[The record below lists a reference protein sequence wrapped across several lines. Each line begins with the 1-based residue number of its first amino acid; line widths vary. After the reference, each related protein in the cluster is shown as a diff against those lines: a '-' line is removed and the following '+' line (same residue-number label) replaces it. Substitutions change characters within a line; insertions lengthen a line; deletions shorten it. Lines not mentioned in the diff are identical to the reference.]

1 MEAGCTIFLRW
12 YTPPCGTRFAA
23 HEHNDNAK
31 ERNTA
36 MKKRLLAGLLAT
48 SIALSISMGA
58 FPAMAATNDDF
69 VEDWEGAADF
79 TDDSYSSSEQ
89 LFDDIIFFD
98 LDEEVDDT
106 AAEVVAEED
115 ANDSSDTE
123 IDKAADSIEETE
135 PEDEVQVS
143 DAAKDRNDLENPD
156 EETES
161 DTQNPWE
168 AGPSDA
174 ETEEDV
180 PDSWEETPKIDSEL
194 EAAIASED
202 PFSYYDDNA
211 LEEEMDD
218 DIALLAAGK
227 TMAHENYAYTDVSGT
242 KYTVD
247 LYTDHT
253 ATIWELTTSSGEAE
267 CILPSTIYYTGD
279 DGVQEP
285 APYTVTELSL
295 SYYSGVTSDNNNY
308 TSLVLPD
315 TLTDIRRSLS
325 GFKNVTE
332 ITIPGSVK
340 VFNATLQNMMELK
353 TLTFDEGVEEIASGS
368 VVSGCTK
375 LETIHLP
382 SSLQKLSGTGTFS
395 GASALTDIT
404 LPEGIAITEGSTFSK
419 CTSLKSIELPASITT
434 IPRSMFAG
442 CSALERV
449 TAKGTITAI
458 GNGAFG
464 SVTDWN
470 GHETADT
477 ALTEIPDLS
486 QVTSIGDR
494 AFYGCSAL
502 TTVDLHN
509 VTTMEYGAFQGC
521 KELSGEIDLSKLEVI
536 PGNAFCYD
544 SKITSVITCPTLK
557 SIGDWAFI
565 WAGIS
570 TISLPETLNSIG
582 EYTFFLASLS
592 GTVALPDSLTKLG
605 ANAFNGCEEI
615 EAIQIGSGLTDI
627 PSNAF
632 DGCRKLTTI
641 TVNNRQ
647 EDVKI
652 PKIDRV
658 TVTYTIPSLTA
669 DDDKVSTATDALSLQ
684 DAVKQAA
691 TNGTPVTIEK
701 DIRLDEPVTI
711 TAEQKVEITATENH
725 NIFGNKD
732 QNLANLFVVEA
743 GGELSLTGALTLGGW
758 NNTGSILVNHG
769 KTTIN
774 GNVVIEKSTLEGNNI
789 GVIEDKG
796 SSAKLILENGTIQNH
811 KIRGAHSASIRV
823 TEGASFTMNG
833 GTIRDNIANT
843 SSSDS
848 SSPAVLLLGAST
860 FTMNE
865 GSICNNSGQ
874 CGTAVYLTASNDAKA
889 RFTMNGGTL
898 SNNESHS
905 YTSDSTPTGAVFV
918 KYSAEFVLNNGTI
931 TGNCAY
937 GGAGGGVAVMDELP
951 TKEHGTAFTMYSGTI
966 SNNTA
971 SGYRCSGGGI
981 YSCSNRVSLLGG
993 RIENN
998 SAYDG
1003 GGVYSEGNTQIYTTL
1018 HIQNAL
1024 ITGNTA
1030 DQGGGL
1036 WFCPTGDAK
1045 LYMQNGAVIYGNTA
1059 ASAGDDFASPEVA
1072 TGAGG
1077 NGGVTLPDYFP
1088 NGKVIQWF
1096 SDGFLYAPPGNLG
1109 TSGQGTRYNA
1119 VEYAKRVTGVQ
1130 NEKKGLALKSVVS
1143 DGVSIPAVGSLIITG
1158 NQASHGGGGIGANG
1172 GVVIGEATSLSNSI
1186 SVKKVWD
1193 NPGYE
1198 DTQPSG
1204 VTIHLKERDT
1214 GDVVSTAE
1222 LTSENG
1228 WQYTFTDLP
1237 LSPNHY
1243 TVTEQPLEGYKATY
1257 YQDADG
1263 NFIITN
1269 TYLTTPTPDVPAVTI
1284 SVPVEKKWV
1293 NDYKW
1298 ERPASIHVS
1307 LWNGDAKVKE
1317 ADLTADMGWTYIFED
1332 LPESSYSVTE
1342 DAVPGYETLIERSDA
1357 GGFIITNTYERPLD
1371 PEPIEPIP
1379 PVDPPQEEIVT
1390 PPIVPETTGNE
1401 PSPPSTEETTSVPPT
1416 EPTEESTEERSA
1428 ESDPEESPIKETQE
1442 TPSVSAKPPKLI
1454 QTGQTWW
1461 PVFLLMFAGVG
1472 LLVFGFYKRSK
1483 ENIDHE

>member
-1 MEAGCTIFLRW
+1 
-12 YTPPCGTRFAA
+12 
-23 HEHNDNAK
+23 
-31 ERNTA
+31 
-36 MKKRLLAGLLAT
+36 
-48 SIALSISMGA
+48 
-58 FPAMAATNDDF
+58 MAATNDDF
-69 VEDWEGAADF
+69 VEDREDIADY
-79 TDDSYSSSEQ
+79 TDDSYSSGYSSSEQ

-106 AAEVVAEED
+106 AAEVIAEED

-123 IDKAADSIEETE
+123 IDRAADSIEETE
-135 PEDEVQVS
+135 PEDEVQNT
-143 DAAKDRNDLENPD
+143 DAAEDRNDREYPD
-156 EETES
+156 EETKS
-161 DTQNPWE
+161 GTNPGE

-174 ETEEDV
+174 ETEKDV

-202 PFSYYDDNA
+202 PFSYYDDDA
-211 LEEEMDD
+211 SEEEMDD
-218 DIALLAAGK
+218 DIALLATGK
-227 TMAHENYAYTDVSGT
+227 TMAHEDYAYTDVSSGT
-242 KYTVD
+242 EYMVD

-253 ATIWELTTSSGEAE
+253 AKIWKLTTSSGEAE
-267 CILPSTIYYTGD
+267 CILPSTIYYTD
-279 DGVQEP
+279 ADGVPEP
-285 APYTVTELSL
+285 NPYTVTELRFSPYGN
-295 SYYSGVTSDNNNY
+295 SVTSVNNNY
-308 TSLVLPD
+308 TALVLPD
-315 TLTDIRRSLS
+315 TLTDIGGSLS

-340 VFNATLQNMMELK
+340 VFNATLQYMKQLR
-353 TLTFDEGVEEIASGS
+353 TLTFEEGVEEIASGS
-368 VVSGCTK
+368 VVSGCKSLT
-375 LETIHLP
+375 TIHLP

-404 LPEGIAITEGSTFSK
+404 LPEGIAITEGSTFSE
-419 CTSLKSIELPASITT
+419 CTSLESIELPASITT
-434 IPRSMFAG
+434 IPSYMFAG

-458 GNGAFG
+458 GNSAFK
-464 SVTDWN
+464 S
-470 GHETADT
+470 DT

-502 TTVDLHN
+502 ETVDLHS
-509 VTTMEYGAFQGC
+509 VTTMEYAAFQGC
-521 KELSGEIDLSKLEVI
+521 DALSGEIDLSNLEVI
-536 PGNAFCYD
+536 PGHAFCYD
-544 SKITSVITCPTLK
+544 PNITSVVTCPTLR

-582 EYTFFLASLS
+582 TYTFYKASLS
-592 GTVALPDSLTKLG
+592 GTVALPDSLTQLG
-605 ANAFNGCEEI
+605 ASAFSGCEKV
-615 EAIQIGSGLTDI
+615 EAIQIGSELTDI
-627 PSNAF
+627 PKDAF
-632 DGCRKLTTI
+632 DGCKPKTI
-641 TVNNRQ
+641 TVNNRR
-647 EDVKI
+647 EDVHI
-652 PKIDRV
+652 PEIDGV

-669 DDDKVSTATDALSLQ
+669 DNDKVSNAEGALSLQ
-684 DAVKQAA
+684 QAVNQA
-691 TNGTPVTIEK
+691 NGTPVTIEK
-701 DIRLDEPVTI
+701 DIRLDEPVRI
-711 TAEQKVEITATENH
+711 AAGQRVEITANENC

-732 QNLANLFVVEA
+732 ENLANLFVVEE

-769 KTTIN
+769 KTTID
-774 GNVVIEKSTLEGNNI
+774 GNVVIEKSTLEGDSM
-789 GVIEDKG
+789 GVIEDNG
-796 SSAKLILENGTIQNH
+796 SSAELILENGTIQNH

-823 TEGASFTMNG
+823 TKGASFTMNG
-833 GTIRDNIANT
+833 GTIQDNIANT
-843 SSSDS
+843 PSSDS

-860 FTMNE
+860 FTMNR

-874 CGTAVYLTASNDAKA
+874 CGTAVYLTASSNAAKA

-905 YTSDSTPTGAVFV
+905 YTPYSTPTGAVFV
-918 KYSAEFVLNNGTI
+918 KYSAEFVLNEGTI

-951 TKEHGTAFTMYSGTI
+951 TEEHGTAFTMNGGTI

-981 YSCSNRVSLLGG
+981 YSCSNYVSLLGG

-1003 GGVYSEGNTQIYTTL
+1003 GGVYSEGNTDIYTTL
-1018 HIQNAL
+1018 HIENAL

-1045 LYMQNGAVIYGNTA
+1045 LYMQDGAVIYGNTA

-1096 SDGFLYAPPGNLG
+1096 SDGFLYAPAGNRG
-1109 TSGQGTRYNA
+1109 TSGQGTRYNT

-1143 DGVSIPAVGSLIITG
+1143 DGVSIPATGSLIITG

-1172 GVVIGEATSLSNSI
+1172 GVVIGEATSLSYSI

-1214 GDVVSTAE
+1214 GDIVSTAE
-1222 LTSENG
+1222 LTGENG
-1228 WQYTFTDLP
+1228 WQHTFTDLP
-1237 LSPNHY
+1237 LSPDHY

-1298 ERPASIHVS
+1298 KRPASIHVS

-1332 LPESSYSVTE
+1332 LPEGTYSVTE

-1357 GGFIITNTYERPLD
+1357 GGFIITNTYERPLY
-1371 PEPIEPIP
+1371 PEPIEPIDPIP

-1390 PPIVPETTGNE
+1390 PPIVPGTTGNE
-1401 PSPPSTEETTSVPPT
+1401 PNPPSTEETTSVPPT
-1416 EPTEESTEERSA
+1416 EPTEESTEESTEERSA

-1442 TPSVSAKPPKLI
+1442 TSSVSAKPPKLI

-1461 PVFLLMFAGVG
+1461 PVFLLMFAGAG

>member
-1 MEAGCTIFLRW
+1 
-12 YTPPCGTRFAA
+12 
-23 HEHNDNAK
+23 
-31 ERNTA
+31 

-69 VEDWEGAADF
+69 VEDREDIADF
-79 TDDSYSSSEQ
+79 TDDSYSSGYSSSEQ

-106 AAEVVAEED
+106 AAEVIAEED

-123 IDKAADSIEETE
+123 IDRAADSIEETE
-135 PEDEVQVS
+135 PEDEVQNT
-143 DAAKDRNDLENPD
+143 DAAEDRNDREYPD
-156 EETES
+156 EETKS
-161 DTQNPWE
+161 GTNPGE

-202 PFSYYDDNA
+202 PFSYYDDDA
-211 LEEEMDD
+211 SEEEMDD

-227 TMAHENYAYTDVSGT
+227 TMAHEDYAYTDVSSGT
-242 KYTVD
+242 EYMVD

-253 ATIWELTTSSGEAE
+253 AKIWKLTTSSGGAE
-267 CILPSTIYYTGD
+267 CILPSTIYYTD
-279 DGVQEP
+279 DDDVPEP
-285 APYTVTELSL
+285 TPYTVTELRFSPYGN
-295 SYYSGVTSDNNNY
+295 SVTSVNNNY
-308 TSLVLPD
+308 TALVLPD
-315 TLTDIRRSLS
+315 TLTDIGGSLS

-340 VFNATLQNMMELK
+340 VFNATLQYMKQLR
-353 TLTFDEGVEEIASGS
+353 TLTFEEGVEEIASGS
-368 VVSGCTK
+368 VVSGCKSLT
-375 LETIHLP
+375 TIHLP

-404 LPEGIAITEGSTFSK
+404 LPEGIAITEGSTFSE
-419 CTSLKSIELPASITT
+419 CTSLKSITLPASITT
-434 IPRSMFAG
+434 IPSYMFAG

-458 GNGAFG
+458 GNSAFK
-464 SVTDWN
+464 S
-470 GHETADT
+470 DT

-502 TTVDLHN
+502 KTVDLHS

-521 KELSGEIDLSKLEVI
+521 DALSGEIDLSNLEEI
-536 PGNAFCYD
+536 PGHAFCYD
-544 SKITSVITCPTLK
+544 PNITSVITCPTLR

-565 WAGIS
+565 WADIS
-570 TISLPETLNSIG
+570 TISLPETLKSIG
-582 EYTFFLASLS
+582 TYTFYKASLS
-592 GTVALPDSLTKLG
+592 GTVALPDSLTQLG
-605 ANAFNGCEEI
+605 ASAFSGCEKV

-627 PSNAF
+627 PKDAF
-632 DGCRKLTTI
+632 DGCKPKTI
-641 TVNNRQ
+641 TVNNRR
-647 EDVKI
+647 EDVHI
-652 PKIDRV
+652 PEIDGV

-669 DDDKVSTATDALSLQ
+669 DNDKVSNAEGALSLQ
-684 DAVKQAA
+684 EAVDQA
-691 TNGTPVTIEK
+691 NGTPVTIEK
-701 DIRLDEPVTI
+701 DIRLDEPVRI
-711 TAEQKVEITATENH
+711 AAEQRVEITANTNC

-732 QNLANLFVVEA
+732 KDLTNLFVVEP

-769 KTTIN
+769 KTTID
-774 GNVVIEKSTLEGNNI
+774 GNVVIEKSTLEGNDV
-789 GVIEDKG
+789 GVIEDNG
-796 SSAKLILENGTIQNH
+796 SSAELILENGTIQNH
-811 KIRGAHSASIRV
+811 KIRGARSASIRV

-833 GTIRDNIANT
+833 GTIQANIANT

-860 FTMNE
+860 FTMNG

-874 CGTAVYLTASNDAKA
+874 CGTAVYLTASSNAAKA
-889 RFTMNGGTL
+889 RFTMNGGSL
-898 SNNESHS
+898 SNNESRS
-905 YTSDSTPTGAVFV
+905 YTPNSTPTGAVFV
-918 KYSAEFVLNNGTI
+918 KYSAEFVLNDGTI
-931 TGNCAY
+931 TGNCAHD
-937 GGAGGGVAVMDELP
+937 GAGGGVAVMDELP
-951 TKEHGTAFTMYSGTI
+951 TEEHGTAFTMNGGTI

-981 YSCSNRVSLLGG
+981 YSCSNYVSLLGG

-1003 GGVYSEGNTQIYTTL
+1003 GGVYSEGNTEIYTTL
-1018 HIQNAL
+1018 HIENAL

-1045 LYMQNGAVIYGNTA
+1045 LYMQDGAVIYGNTA

-1096 SDGFLYAPPGNLG
+1096 SDGFLYAPPGNRG
-1109 TSGQGTRYNA
+1109 TSGQGTRYNT

-1143 DGVSIPAVGSLIITG
+1143 DGVSIPATGSLIITG

-1172 GVVIGEATSLSNSI
+1172 GVVIGEATSLSYSI
-1186 SVKKVWD
+1186 SVKKAWD

-1198 DTQPSG
+1198 DTQPSS

-1214 GDVVSTAE
+1214 GDIVSTAE
-1222 LTSENG
+1222 LTGENG

-1269 TYLTTPTPDVPAVTI
+1269 THLTTPTPMPDVPAVTI

-1332 LPESSYSVTE
+1332 LPEGTYSVTE

-1357 GGFIITNTYERPLD
+1357 GGFIITNTYERPLY
-1371 PEPIEPIP
+1371 PEPIEPIDPIP

-1390 PPIVPETTGNE
+1390 PPIVPGTTGNE
-1401 PSPPSTEETTSVPPT
+1401 PNPPSTEETTSVPPT
-1416 EPTEESTEERSA
+1416 EPTEESTDESTEERSA

-1461 PVFLLMFAGVG
+1461 PVFLLMFAGAG

>member
-1 MEAGCTIFLRW
+1 
-12 YTPPCGTRFAA
+12 
-23 HEHNDNAK
+23 
-31 ERNTA
+31 

-69 VEDWEGAADF
+69 VEDREDIADY
-79 TDDSYSSSEQ
+79 TDDSYSSGYSSSEQ

-106 AAEVVAEED
+106 AAEVIAEED

-123 IDKAADSIEETE
+123 IDRAADSIEETE
-135 PEDEVQVS
+135 PEDEVQNT
-143 DAAKDRNDLENPD
+143 DAAEDRNDREDSD
-156 EETES
+156 EETKS
-161 DTQNPWE
+161 GTNPGE
-168 AGPSDA
+168 TGPSDA

-202 PFSYYDDNA
+202 PFSYYDDDA
-211 LEEEMDD
+211 SEEEMDD

-227 TMAHENYAYTDVSGT
+227 TMAHEDYAYTDVSSGT
-242 KYTVD
+242 EYMVD

-253 ATIWELTTSSGEAE
+253 AKIWKLITSSGGAE
-267 CILPSTIYYTGD
+267 CILPSTIYYTD
-279 DGVQEP
+279 DDDVPEP
-285 APYTVTELSL
+285 TPYTVTELRFSPYGN
-295 SYYSGVTSDNNNY
+295 SVTSVNNNY
-308 TSLVLPD
+308 TALVLPD
-315 TLTDIRRSLS
+315 TLTDIGGSLS

-340 VFNATLQNMMELK
+340 VFNATLQYMKQLR
-353 TLTFDEGVEEIASGS
+353 TLTFEEGVEEIASGS
-368 VVSGCTK
+368 VVSGCKNLT
-375 LETIHLP
+375 TIHLP

-404 LPEGIAITEGSTFSK
+404 LPEGIAITEGSTFSE

-434 IPRSMFAG
+434 IPSYMFAG

-458 GNGAFG
+458 GNSAFK
-464 SVTDWN
+464 S
-470 GHETADT
+470 DT

-502 TTVDLHN
+502 KTVDLHS

-521 KELSGEIDLSKLEVI
+521 DALSGEIDLSNLEEI

-544 SKITSVITCPTLK
+544 PNITSVITCPTLR

-565 WAGIS
+565 WADIS
-570 TISLPETLNSIG
+570 TISLPETLKSIG
-582 EYTFFLASLS
+582 TYTFYKASLR
-592 GTVALPDSLTKLG
+592 GTVALPDSLTQLG
-605 ANAFNGCEEI
+605 ASAFSGCEKV

-627 PSNAF
+627 PKDAF
-632 DGCRKLTTI
+632 DGCTNLKTI
-641 TVNNRQ
+641 TVNNRR
-647 EDVKI
+647 EDVTI
-652 PKIDRV
+652 PEIDGV

-669 DDDKVSTATDALSLQ
+669 DNDKVSNAEGALSLQ
-684 DAVKQAA
+684 EAVDQA
-691 TNGTPVTIEK
+691 NGTPVTIEK
-701 DIRLDEPVTI
+701 DIRLDEPVRI
-711 TAEQKVEITATENH
+711 AAGQRVEITANANENY
-725 NIFGNKD
+725 NLFGNKD
-732 QNLANLFVVEA
+732 EKPTNLFVVEE

-769 KTTIN
+769 KTTID
-774 GNVVIEKSTLEGNNI
+774 GNVVIEKSTLEGDSM
-789 GVIEDKG
+789 GVIEDNG
-796 SSAKLILENGTIQNH
+796 SSAELILENGTIQNH
-811 KIRGAHSASIRV
+811 KIRGALSASIRV

-833 GTIRDNIANT
+833 GTIQDNIANT

-860 FTMNE
+860 FTMNR

-874 CGTAVYLTASNDAKA
+874 CGTAVYLTASSNAAKA

-898 SNNESHS
+898 SNNESRS
-905 YTSDSTPTGAVFV
+905 YTPNSTPTGAVFV

-931 TGNCAY
+931 TGNCAH

-951 TKEHGTAFTMYSGTI
+951 TEEHGTAFTMNGGTI

-981 YSCSNRVSLLGG
+981 YSCSNYVSLLGG

-1003 GGVYSEGNTQIYTTL
+1003 GGIYSEGNTEIYTTL

-1045 LYMQNGAVIYGNTA
+1045 LYMQDGAVIYGNTA

-1096 SDGFLYAPPGNLG
+1096 SDGFLYAPAGNRG
-1109 TSGQGTRYNA
+1109 TSGQGTRYNT

-1143 DGVSIPAVGSLIITG
+1143 DGVSIPATGSLIITG

-1172 GVVIGEATSLSNSI
+1172 GVVIGEATSLSYSI
-1186 SVKKVWD
+1186 SVKKAWD

-1214 GDVVSTAE
+1214 GDIVSTAE
-1222 LTSENG
+1222 LTGENG
-1228 WQYTFTDLP
+1228 WQHTFTDLP
-1237 LSPNHY
+1237 LSPDHY

-1332 LPESSYSVTE
+1332 LPEGTYSVTE

-1357 GGFIITNTYERPLD
+1357 GGFIITNTYERPLY
-1371 PEPIEPIP
+1371 PEPIEPIDPIP

-1390 PPIVPETTGNE
+1390 PPIVPGTTGNE
-1401 PSPPSTEETTSVPPT
+1401 PNPPSTEETTSVPPT
-1416 EPTEESTEERSA
+1416 EPTEESTEESTEERSA

-1461 PVFLLMFAGVG
+1461 PVFLLMFAGAG
-1472 LLVFGFYKRSK
+1472 LLVFGLYKRSK

>member
-1 MEAGCTIFLRW
+1 
-12 YTPPCGTRFAA
+12 
-23 HEHNDNAK
+23 
-31 ERNTA
+31 

-69 VEDWEGAADF
+69 VEDREDIADY
-79 TDDSYSSSEQ
+79 TDDSYSSGYSSSEQ

-106 AAEVVAEED
+106 AAEVIAEED

-123 IDKAADSIEETE
+123 IDRAADSIEETE
-135 PEDEVQVS
+135 PEDEVQNT
-143 DAAKDRNDLENPD
+143 DAAEDRNDREDSD
-156 EETES
+156 EETKS
-161 DTQNPWE
+161 GTNPGE

-202 PFSYYDDNA
+202 PFSYYDDDA
-211 LEEEMDD
+211 SEEEMDD

-227 TMAHENYAYTDVSGT
+227 TMAHKDYAYTDVSSGT
-242 KYTVD
+242 EYMVD

-253 ATIWELTTSSGEAE
+253 AKIWQLITSSGGAE

-285 APYTVTELSL
+285 DPYTVTELSL
-295 SYYSGVTSDNNNY
+295 SYWSGVTSDNNNY
-308 TSLVLPD
+308 TALVLPD
-315 TLTDIRRSLS
+315 TLTDIGGSLS

-340 VFNATLQNMMELK
+340 VFKANLQNMKQLK
-353 TLTFDEGVEEIASGS
+353 TLTFEEGVEEIASGS
-368 VVSGCTK
+368 VVSGCKSLT
-375 LETIHLP
+375 TIHLP

-404 LPEGIAITEGSTFSK
+404 LPEGIAITEGSTFSE
-419 CTSLKSIELPASITT
+419 CTSLESIELPASITT
-434 IPRSMFAG
+434 IPSYMFAG

-464 SVTDWN
+464 SVTDWKDQ
-470 GHETADT
+470 EIADT
-477 ALTEIPDLS
+477 VLTEIPDLS

-502 TTVDLHN
+502 ETVDLHS
-509 VTTMEYGAFQGC
+509 VTTMGYGAFQGC
-521 KELSGEIDLSKLEVI
+521 DALSGEIDLSNLEVI
-536 PGNAFCYD
+536 PGHAFCYD
-544 SKITSVITCPTLK
+544 PNITSVITCPTLR

-565 WAGIS
+565 WADIS

-582 EYTFFLASLS
+582 TYTFYKASLS
-592 GTVALPDSLTKLG
+592 GTVALPDSLTQLG
-605 ANAFNGCEEI
+605 ASAFSGCEEVN
-615 EAIQIGSGLTDI
+615 AIQIGSGLKDI
-627 PSNAF
+627 PANAF
-632 DGCRKLTTI
+632 AGCTNLKTI
-641 TVNNRQ
+641 TVNNRR
-647 EDVKI
+647 EDVTI
-652 PKIDRV
+652 PKIDGV
-658 TVTYTIPSLTA
+658 TVTYTIPSLEAT
-669 DDDKVSTATDALSLQ
+669 DDKVSNAEGALSLQ
-684 DAVKQAA
+684 QAVDQA
-691 TNGTPVTIEK
+691 NGPVTIEIEK
-701 DIRLDEPVTI
+701 NICLNAPVTI
-711 TAEQKVEITATENH
+711 AKGKQVEITANANENY
-725 NIFGNKD
+725 NLFGNKD
-732 QNLANLFVVEA
+732 EKPTNLFVVEE

-769 KTTIN
+769 KTTID
-774 GNVVIEKSTLEGNNI
+774 GNVVIEKSTLEGDSM
-789 GVIEDKG
+789 GVIEDNG
-796 SSAKLILENGTIQNH
+796 SSAELILENGTIQNH
-811 KIRGAHSASIRV
+811 KIRGALSASIRV

-833 GTIRDNIANT
+833 GTIQDNIANT

-860 FTMNE
+860 FTMNG

-874 CGTAVYLTASNDAKA
+874 CGTAVYLTASSNAAKA

-898 SNNESHS
+898 SNNESRS
-905 YTSDSTPTGAVFV
+905 YTPYSTPTGAVFV

-931 TGNCAY
+931 TGNCAH

-951 TKEHGTAFTMYSGTI
+951 TEEHGTAFTMNGGTI

-981 YSCSNRVSLLGG
+981 YSCSNYVSLLGG

-1003 GGVYSEGNTQIYTTL
+1003 GGVYSEGNTEIYTTL

-1059 ASAGDDFASPEVA
+1059 TSAGDDFASPEVA

-1096 SDGFLYAPPGNLG
+1096 SDGFLYAPAGNRG
-1109 TSGQGTRYNA
+1109 TSGQGTRYNT

-1143 DGVSIPAVGSLIITG
+1143 DGVSIPATGSLIITG

-1172 GVVIGEATSLSNSI
+1172 GVVIGEETSLSYSI

-1214 GDVVSTAE
+1214 GDIVSTAE
-1222 LTSENG
+1222 LTGENG

-1237 LSPNHY
+1237 LSPDHY

-1332 LPESSYSVTE
+1332 LPEGTYSVTE

-1357 GGFIITNTYERPLD
+1357 GGFIITNTYKRLLY
-1371 PEPIEPIP
+1371 PEPIEPIDPIP

-1390 PPIVPETTGNE
+1390 PPIVPGTTGNE
-1401 PSPPSTEETTSVPPT
+1401 PTPPSTEETTSAPPT
-1416 EPTEESTEERSA
+1416 EPTEESTEESAEERSA

-1442 TPSVSAKPPKLI
+1442 TSSVSAKPPKLI

-1461 PVFLLMFAGVG
+1461 PVFLLMFAGAG

>member
-1 MEAGCTIFLRW
+1 
-12 YTPPCGTRFAA
+12 
-23 HEHNDNAK
+23 
-31 ERNTA
+31 

-69 VEDWEGAADF
+69 VEDREDIADF
-79 TDDSYSSSEQ
+79 TDDSYSSGYSSSEQ

-98 LDEEVDDT
+98 LDEEVDNT
-106 AAEVVAEED
+106 AAEVIAEED

-123 IDKAADSIEETE
+123 IDRAADSIEETE
-135 PEDEVQVS
+135 PEDEVQDT
-143 DAAKDRNDLENPD
+143 DAAEDRNDREDSD
-156 EETES
+156 EETKS
-161 DTQNPWE
+161 GTQNPEE

-202 PFSYYDDNA
+202 PFSYYDDDA
-211 LEEEMDD
+211 SEEEMDD

-227 TMAHENYAYTDVSGT
+227 TMAHEDYAYTDVSSGT
-242 KYTVD
+242 EYMVD

-253 ATIWELTTSSGEAE
+253 AKIWKLTTSSGEAE
-267 CILPSTIYYTGD
+267 CILPSTIYYTD
-279 DGVQEP
+279 ADGVPEP
-285 APYTVTELSL
+285 TPYTVTELRL
-295 SYYSGVTSDNNNY
+295 SYWSGVTSDNNNY
-308 TSLVLPD
+308 TALVLPD
-315 TLTDIRRSLS
+315 TLTDIGGSLS

-340 VFNATLQNMMELK
+340 VFNATLQNMKELK
-353 TLTFDEGVEEIASGS
+353 TLTFEEGVEEIASGS
-368 VVSGCTK
+368 VVSGCKSLT
-375 LETIHLP
+375 TIHLP
-382 SSLQKLSGTGTFS
+382 SSLQKLARPATVT
-395 GASALTDIT
+395 GASARPDIT
-404 LPEGIAITEGSTFSK
+404 LPEGIAITEGSTFSE
-419 CTSLKSIELPASITT
+419 CTSLESIELPASITT
-434 IPRSMFAG
+434 IPSSMFAG

-458 GNGAFG
+458 GNSAFK
-464 SVTDWN
+464 S
-470 GHETADT
+470 DT

-502 TTVDLHN
+502 ETVDLHS
-509 VTTMEYGAFQGC
+509 VTTMGYGAFQGC
-521 KELSGEIDLSKLEVI
+521 DALSGEIDLSNLEVI
-536 PGNAFCYD
+536 PGHAFCYD
-544 SKITSVITCPTLK
+544 PNITSVITCPTLR

-565 WAGIS
+565 WADIS

-582 EYTFFLASLS
+582 TYTFYKASLS
-592 GTVALPDSLTKLG
+592 GTVALPDSLTQLG
-605 ANAFNGCEEI
+605 ASAFSGCEEVN
-615 EAIQIGSGLTDI
+615 AIQIGSGLKDI
-627 PSNAF
+627 PANAF
-632 DGCRKLTTI
+632 AGCTNLKTI
-641 TVNNRQ
+641 TVNNRR
-647 EDVKI
+647 EDVTI
-652 PKIDRV
+652 PKIDGV

-669 DDDKVSTATDALSLQ
+669 DNDKVSNAEGALSLQ
-684 DAVKQAA
+684 EAVDQA
-691 TNGTPVTIEK
+691 NGTPVTIEK
-701 DIRLDEPVTI
+701 DIRLDEPVRI
-711 TAEQKVEITATENH
+711 AAGQRVEITANANENY
-725 NIFGNKD
+725 NLFGNKD
-732 QNLANLFVVEA
+732 EKPTNLFVVEE

-769 KTTIN
+769 KTTID
-774 GNVVIEKSTLEGNNI
+774 GNVVIEKSTLEGDSM
-789 GVIEDKG
+789 GVIEDNG
-796 SSAKLILENGTIQNH
+796 SSAELILENGTIQNH
-811 KIRGAHSASIRV
+811 KIRGALSASIRV

-833 GTIRDNIANT
+833 GTIQDNIANT

-860 FTMNE
+860 FTMNG

-874 CGTAVYLTASNDAKA
+874 CGTAVYLTASSNAAKA
-889 RFTMNGGTL
+889 RFTMNSGTL
-898 SNNESHS
+898 SNNESRS
-905 YTSDSTPTGAVFV
+905 YTPKSTPTGAVFV

-951 TKEHGTAFTMYSGTI
+951 TEEHGTAFTMNGGTI

-981 YSCSNRVSLLGG
+981 YSCSNYVSLLGG

-1003 GGVYSEGNTQIYTTL
+1003 GGVYSEGNTDIYTTL
-1018 HIQNAL
+1018 HIENAL

-1045 LYMQNGAVIYGNTA
+1045 LYMQDGAVIYGNTA

-1096 SDGFLYAPPGNLG
+1096 SDGFLYAPAGNRG
-1109 TSGQGTRYNA
+1109 TSGQGTRYNT

-1143 DGVSIPAVGSLIITG
+1143 DGVSIPATGSLIITG

-1172 GVVIGEATSLSNSI
+1172 GVVIGEATSLSYSI
-1186 SVKKVWD
+1186 SVKKAWD

-1214 GDVVSTAE
+1214 GDIVSTAE
-1222 LTSENG
+1222 LTGENG
-1228 WQYTFTDLP
+1228 WQHTFTDLP
-1237 LSPNHY
+1237 LSPDHY

-1332 LPESSYSVTE
+1332 LPEGTYSVTE

-1357 GGFIITNTYERPLD
+1357 GGFIITNTYERPLY
-1371 PEPIEPIP
+1371 PEPIEPIDPIP

-1390 PPIVPETTGNE
+1390 PPIVPGTTGNE
-1401 PSPPSTEETTSVPPT
+1401 PNPPSTEETTSVPPT
-1416 EPTEESTEERSA
+1416 EPTEESTDESTEERSA
-1428 ESDPEESPIKETQE
+1428 ESNPEESPIKETQE
-1442 TPSVSAKPPKLI
+1442 TPSVSANPPKLI

-1461 PVFLLMFAGVG
+1461 PVFLLMFAGAG

>member
-1 MEAGCTIFLRW
+1 
-12 YTPPCGTRFAA
+12 
-23 HEHNDNAK
+23 
-31 ERNTA
+31 

-69 VEDWEGAADF
+69 VEDREDIADF
-79 TDDSYSSSEQ
+79 TDDSYSSGYSSSEQ

-106 AAEVVAEED
+106 AAEVIAEED

-123 IDKAADSIEETE
+123 IDRAADSIEETE
-135 PEDEVQVS
+135 PEDEVQNT
-143 DAAKDRNDLENPD
+143 DAAEDRNDREYPD
-156 EETES
+156 EETKS
-161 DTQNPWE
+161 GTNPGE

-202 PFSYYDDNA
+202 PFSYYDDDA
-211 LEEEMDD
+211 SEEEMDD

-227 TMAHENYAYTDVSGT
+227 TMAHEDYAYTDVSSGT
-242 KYTVD
+242 EYMVD

-253 ATIWELTTSSGEAE
+253 AKIWKLTTSSGEAE
-267 CILPSTIYYTGD
+267 CILPSTIYYTD
-279 DGVQEP
+279 DDDVPEP
-285 APYTVTELSL
+285 NPYTVTELRFSPYGN
-295 SYYSGVTSDNNNY
+295 SVTSVNNNY
-308 TSLVLPD
+308 TALVLPD
-315 TLTDIRRSLS
+315 TLTDIGGSLS

-340 VFNATLQNMMELK
+340 VFNATLQYMKQLR

-368 VVSGCTK
+368 VVSGCKNLT
-375 LETIHLP
+375 TIHLP

-404 LPEGIAITEGSTFSK
+404 LPEGIAITEGSTFSE
-419 CTSLKSIELPASITT
+419 CTSLKSITLPASITT
-434 IPRSMFAG
+434 IPSYMFAG

-458 GNGAFG
+458 GNSAFK
-464 SVTDWN
+464 S
-470 GHETADT
+470 DT

-502 TTVDLHN
+502 KTVDLHS

-521 KELSGEIDLSKLEVI
+521 DALSGEIDLSNLEEI
-536 PGNAFCYD
+536 PGHAFCYD
-544 SKITSVITCPTLK
+544 PNITSVITCPTLR

-565 WAGIS
+565 WADIS
-570 TISLPETLNSIG
+570 TISLPETLKSIG
-582 EYTFFLASLS
+582 TYTFYKASLS
-592 GTVALPDSLTKLG
+592 GTVALPDSLTQLG
-605 ANAFNGCEEI
+605 ASAFSGCEKV

-627 PSNAF
+627 PKDAF
-632 DGCRKLTTI
+632 DGCKPKTI
-641 TVNNRQ
+641 TVNNRR
-647 EDVKI
+647 EDVHI
-652 PKIDRV
+652 PEIDGV

-669 DDDKVSTATDALSLQ
+669 DNDKVSNAEGALSLQ
-684 DAVKQAA
+684 QAVDQA
-691 TNGTPVTIEK
+691 NGTPVTIEK
-701 DIRLDEPVTI
+701 DIRLDEPVRI
-711 TAEQKVEITATENH
+711 AAGQRVEITANTNC

-732 QNLANLFVVEA
+732 KDLTNLFVVEE

-769 KTTIN
+769 KTTID
-774 GNVVIEKSTLEGNNI
+774 GNVVIEKSTLEGDSM
-789 GVIEDKG
+789 GVIEDNG
-796 SSAKLILENGTIQNH
+796 SSAELILENGTIQNH
-811 KIRGAHSASIRV
+811 KIRGALSASIRV

-833 GTIRDNIANT
+833 GTIQDNIANT
-843 SSSDS
+843 PSSDS

-860 FTMNE
+860 FTMNR

-874 CGTAVYLTASNDAKA
+874 CGTAVYLTASSNAAKA

-898 SNNESHS
+898 SNNESHL
-905 YTSDSTPTGAVFV
+905 YTPNSTPTGAVFV

-931 TGNCAY
+931 TGNCAH

-951 TKEHGTAFTMYSGTI
+951 REEHGTAFTMNGGTI

-981 YSCSNRVSLLGG
+981 YSCSNYVSLLGG

-1003 GGVYSEGNTQIYTTL
+1003 GGVYSEGNTEIYTTL
-1018 HIQNAL
+1018 HIENAL

-1045 LYMQNGAVIYGNTA
+1045 LYMQDGAVIYGNTA

-1096 SDGFLYAPPGNLG
+1096 SDGFLYAPAGNRG

-1143 DGVSIPAVGSLIITG
+1143 DGVSIPATGSLIITG

-1172 GVVIGEATSLSNSI
+1172 GVVIGEATSLSHSI
-1186 SVKKVWD
+1186 LVKKAWD
-1193 NPGYE
+1193 NPGHE

-1214 GDVVSTAE
+1214 GDIVSTAE
-1222 LTSENG
+1222 LTGENG
-1228 WQYTFTDLP
+1228 WQHTFTDLP
-1237 LSPNHY
+1237 LSPDHY

-1332 LPESSYSVTE
+1332 LPEGTYSVTE

-1357 GGFIITNTYERPLD
+1357 GGFIITNTYERPLY
-1371 PEPIEPIP
+1371 PEPIEPIDPIP

-1390 PPIVPETTGNE
+1390 PPIVPGTTGNE
-1401 PSPPSTEETTSVPPT
+1401 PNPPSTEETTSVPPT
-1416 EPTEESTEERSA
+1416 EPTEESTEESTEERSA

-1442 TPSVSAKPPKLI
+1442 TSSVSAKPPKLI

-1461 PVFLLMFAGVG
+1461 PVFLLMFAGAG

>member
-1 MEAGCTIFLRW
+1 MLHDFLRW
-12 YTPPCGTRFAA
+12 YTPPCGIRFAA

-69 VEDWEGAADF
+69 VEDREDIADF
-79 TDDSYSSSEQ
+79 TDDSYSSGYSSSEQ

-106 AAEVVAEED
+106 AAEVIAEED

-123 IDKAADSIEETE
+123 IDRAADSIEETE
-135 PEDEVQVS
+135 PEDEVQNT
-143 DAAKDRNDLENPD
+143 DAAEDRNDREYPD
-156 EETES
+156 EETKS
-161 DTQNPWE
+161 GTNPGE

-202 PFSYYDDNA
+202 PFSYYDDDA
-211 LEEEMDD
+211 SEEEMDD

-227 TMAHENYAYTDVSGT
+227 TMAHEDYAYTDVSSGT
-242 KYTVD
+242 EYMVD

-253 ATIWELTTSSGEAE
+253 AKIWKLTTSSGEAE
-267 CILPSTIYYTGD
+267 CILPSTIYYTD
-279 DGVQEP
+279 DDDVPEP
-285 APYTVTELSL
+285 TPYTVTELRFSPYGN
-295 SYYSGVTSDNNNY
+295 SVTSVNNNY
-308 TSLVLPD
+308 TALVLPD
-315 TLTDIRRSLS
+315 TLTDIGGSLS

-340 VFNATLQNMMELK
+340 VFNATLQYMKQLR
-353 TLTFDEGVEEIASGS
+353 TLTFEEGVEEIASGS
-368 VVSGCTK
+368 VVSGCKNLT
-375 LETIHLP
+375 TIHLP

-404 LPEGIAITEGSTFSK
+404 LPEGIAITEGSTFSE
-419 CTSLKSIELPASITT
+419 CTSLKSITLPASITT
-434 IPRSMFAG
+434 IPSYMFAG

-458 GNGAFG
+458 GNSAFK
-464 SVTDWN
+464 S
-470 GHETADT
+470 DT

-502 TTVDLHN
+502 KTVDLHS

-521 KELSGEIDLSKLEVI
+521 DALSGEIDLSNLEEI
-536 PGNAFCYD
+536 PGHAFCYD
-544 SKITSVITCPTLK
+544 PNITSVITCPTLR

-565 WAGIS
+565 WADIS
-570 TISLPETLNSIG
+570 TISLPETLKSIG
-582 EYTFFLASLS
+582 TYTFYKASLS
-592 GTVALPDSLTKLG
+592 GTVALPDSLTQLG
-605 ANAFNGCEEI
+605 ASAFSGCEKV

-627 PSNAF
+627 PKDAF
-632 DGCRKLTTI
+632 DGCKPKTI
-641 TVNNRQ
+641 TVNNRR
-647 EDVKI
+647 EDVHI
-652 PKIDRV
+652 PEIDGV

-669 DDDKVSTATDALSLQ
+669 DNDKVSNAEGALSLQ
-684 DAVKQAA
+684 QAVDQA
-691 TNGTPVTIEK
+691 NGTPVTIEK
-701 DIRLDEPVTI
+701 DIRLDEPVRI
-711 TAEQKVEITATENH
+711 AAGQRVEITANTNC

-732 QNLANLFVVEA
+732 KDLTNLFVVEE

-769 KTTIN
+769 KTTID
-774 GNVVIEKSTLEGNNI
+774 GNVVIEKSTLEGDSM
-789 GVIEDKG
+789 GVIEDNG
-796 SSAKLILENGTIQNH
+796 SSAELILENGTIQNH
-811 KIRGAHSASIRV
+811 KIRGALSASIRV

-833 GTIRDNIANT
+833 GTIQDNIANT
-843 SSSDS
+843 PSSDS

-860 FTMNE
+860 FTMNR

-874 CGTAVYLTASNDAKA
+874 CGTAVYLTASSNAAKA

-905 YTSDSTPTGAVFV
+905 YTPYSTPTGAVFV

-951 TKEHGTAFTMYSGTI
+951 TEEHGTAFTMNGGII

-981 YSCSNRVSLLGG
+981 YSCSNYVSLLGG

-1003 GGVYSEGNTQIYTTL
+1003 GGVYSEGNTEIYTTL
-1018 HIQNAL
+1018 HIENAL

-1045 LYMQNGAVIYGNTA
+1045 LYMQDGAVIYGNTA

-1096 SDGFLYAPPGNLG
+1096 SDGFLYAPAGNRG
-1109 TSGQGTRYNA
+1109 TSGQGTRYNT

-1143 DGVSIPAVGSLIITG
+1143 DGVSIPATGSLIITG

-1172 GVVIGEATSLSNSI
+1172 GVVIGEATSLSHSI
-1186 SVKKVWD
+1186 LVKKAWD

-1214 GDVVSTAE
+1214 GDIVSTAE
-1222 LTSENG
+1222 LSGENG
-1228 WQYTFTDLP
+1228 WQHTFTDLP
-1237 LSPNHY
+1237 LSPDHY

-1332 LPESSYSVTE
+1332 LPEGTYSVTE

-1357 GGFIITNTYERPLD
+1357 GGFIITNTYERPLY
-1371 PEPIEPIP
+1371 PEPIEPIDPIP

-1390 PPIVPETTGNE
+1390 PPIVPGTTGNE
-1401 PSPPSTEETTSVPPT
+1401 PNPPSTEETTSVPPT
-1416 EPTEESTEERSA
+1416 EPTEESTDESTEERSA

-1442 TPSVSAKPPKLI
+1442 TSSVSAKPPKLI

-1461 PVFLLMFAGVG
+1461 PVFLLMFAGAG

>member
-1 MEAGCTIFLRW
+1 
-12 YTPPCGTRFAA
+12 
-23 HEHNDNAK
+23 
-31 ERNTA
+31 

-69 VEDWEGAADF
+69 VEDREDIADY
-79 TDDSYSSSEQ
+79 TDDSYSSGYSSSEQ

-106 AAEVVAEED
+106 AAEVIAEED

-123 IDKAADSIEETE
+123 IDRAADSIEETE
-135 PEDEVQVS
+135 PEDEVQDT
-143 DAAKDRNDLENPD
+143 DAAEDRNDREDSD
-156 EETES
+156 EETKS
-161 DTQNPWE
+161 GTQNPEE

-202 PFSYYDDNA
+202 PFSYYDDDA
-211 LEEEMDD
+211 SEEEMDD
-218 DIALLAAGK
+218 DIALLATGK
-227 TMAHENYAYTDVSGT
+227 TMAHEDYAYTDVSSGT
-242 KYTVD
+242 EYMVD

-253 ATIWELTTSSGEAE
+253 AKIWKLTTSSGGAE
-267 CILPSTIYYTGD
+267 CILPSTIYYTD
-279 DGVQEP
+279 DDDVPEP
-285 APYTVTELSL
+285 TPYTVTELRFSPYGN
-295 SYYSGVTSDNNNY
+295 SVTSVNNNY
-308 TSLVLPD
+308 TALVLPD
-315 TLTDIRRSLS
+315 TLTDIGGSLS

-340 VFNATLQNMMELK
+340 VFNATLQYMKQLR
-353 TLTFDEGVEEIASGS
+353 TLTFEEGVEEIASGS
-368 VVSGCTK
+368 VVSGCKSLT
-375 LETIHLP
+375 TIHLP

-404 LPEGIAITEGSTFSK
+404 LPEGIAITEGSTFSE
-419 CTSLKSIELPASITT
+419 CTSLKSITLPASITT
-434 IPRSMFAG
+434 IPSYMFAG

-458 GNGAFG
+458 GNSAFK
-464 SVTDWN
+464 S
-470 GHETADT
+470 DT

-502 TTVDLHN
+502 KTVDLHS

-521 KELSGEIDLSKLEVI
+521 DALSGEIDLSNLEEI
-536 PGNAFCYD
+536 PGHAFCYD
-544 SKITSVITCPTLK
+544 PNITSVITCPTLR

-565 WAGIS
+565 WADIS
-570 TISLPETLNSIG
+570 TISLPETLKSIG
-582 EYTFFLASLS
+582 TYTFYKASLS
-592 GTVALPDSLTKLG
+592 GTVALPDSLTQLG
-605 ANAFNGCEEI
+605 ASAFSGCEKV

-627 PSNAF
+627 PKDAF
-632 DGCRKLTTI
+632 DGCKPKTI
-641 TVNNRQ
+641 TVNNRR
-647 EDVKI
+647 EDVHI
-652 PKIDRV
+652 PEIDGV

-669 DDDKVSTATDALSLQ
+669 DNDKVSNAEGALSLQ
-684 DAVKQAA
+684 EAVDQA
-691 TNGTPVTIEK
+691 NGTPVTIEK
-701 DIRLDEPVTI
+701 DIRLDEPVRI
-711 TAEQKVEITATENH
+711 AAGQRVEITANTNC

-732 QNLANLFVVEA
+732 KDLTNLFVVEP

-769 KTTIN
+769 KTTID
-774 GNVVIEKSTLEGNNI
+774 GNVVIEKSTLEGNDV
-789 GVIEDKG
+789 GVIEDNG
-796 SSAKLILENGTIQNH
+796 SSAELILENGTIQNH

-833 GTIRDNIANT
+833 GTIQDNIANT

-860 FTMNE
+860 FTMNG

-874 CGTAVYLTASNDAKA
+874 CGTAVYLTASSNAAKA
-889 RFTMNGGTL
+889 RFTMNGGSL
-898 SNNESHS
+898 SNNESRS
-905 YTSDSTPTGAVFV
+905 YTPNSTPTGAVFV
-918 KYSAEFVLNNGTI
+918 KYSAEFVLNDGTI
-931 TGNCAY
+931 TGNCAHD
-937 GGAGGGVAVMDELP
+937 GAGGGVAVMDELP
-951 TKEHGTAFTMYSGTI
+951 TEEHGTAFTMNGGTI

-981 YSCSNRVSLLGG
+981 YSCSNYVSLLGG

-1003 GGVYSEGNTQIYTTL
+1003 GGVYSEGNTEIYTTL
-1018 HIQNAL
+1018 HIENAL

-1045 LYMQNGAVIYGNTA
+1045 LYMQDGAVIYGNTA

-1096 SDGFLYAPPGNLG
+1096 SDGFLYAPPGNRG
-1109 TSGQGTRYNA
+1109 TSGQGTRYNT

-1143 DGVSIPAVGSLIITG
+1143 DGVSIPATGSLIITG

-1172 GVVIGEATSLSNSI
+1172 GVVIGEATSLSYSI
-1186 SVKKVWD
+1186 SVKKAWD

-1198 DTQPSG
+1198 DTQPSS

-1214 GDVVSTAE
+1214 GDIVSTAE
-1222 LTSENG
+1222 LTGENG
-1228 WQYTFTDLP
+1228 WQHTFTDLP
-1237 LSPNHY
+1237 LSPDHY

-1332 LPESSYSVTE
+1332 LPEGTYSVTE

-1357 GGFIITNTYERPLD
+1357 GGFIITNTYERPLY
-1371 PEPIEPIP
+1371 PEPIEPIDPIP

-1390 PPIVPETTGNE
+1390 PPIVPGTTGNE
-1401 PSPPSTEETTSVPPT
+1401 PNPPSTEETTSVPPT
-1416 EPTEESTEERSA
+1416 EPTEESTEESTEERSA

-1442 TPSVSAKPPKLI
+1442 TSSVSAKPPKLI

-1461 PVFLLMFAGVG
+1461 PVFLLMFAGAG
-1472 LLVFGFYKRSK
+1472 LLVFGLYKRSK

>member
-1 MEAGCTIFLRW
+1 
-12 YTPPCGTRFAA
+12 
-23 HEHNDNAK
+23 
-31 ERNTA
+31 

-69 VEDWEGAADF
+69 VEDREDIADY
-79 TDDSYSSSEQ
+79 TDDSYSSGYSSSEQ

-106 AAEVVAEED
+106 AAEVIAEED

-123 IDKAADSIEETE
+123 IDRAADSIEETE
-135 PEDEVQVS
+135 PEDEVQNT
-143 DAAKDRNDLENPD
+143 DAAEDRNDREYPD
-156 EETES
+156 EETKS
-161 DTQNPWE
+161 GTNPGE

-174 ETEEDV
+174 ETEKDV

-202 PFSYYDDNA
+202 PFSYYDDDA
-211 LEEEMDD
+211 SEEEMDD
-218 DIALLAAGK
+218 DIALLATGK
-227 TMAHENYAYTDVSGT
+227 TMAHEDYAYTDVSSGT
-242 KYTVD
+242 EYMVD

-253 ATIWELTTSSGEAE
+253 AKIWKLTTSSGEAE
-267 CILPSTIYYTGD
+267 CILPSTIYYTD
-279 DGVQEP
+279 ADGVPEP
-285 APYTVTELSL
+285 NPYTVTELRFSPYGN
-295 SYYSGVTSDNNNY
+295 SVTSVNNNY
-308 TSLVLPD
+308 TALVLPD
-315 TLTDIRRSLS
+315 TLTDIGGSLS

-340 VFNATLQNMMELK
+340 VFNATLQYMKQLR
-353 TLTFDEGVEEIASGS
+353 TLTFEEGVEEIASGS
-368 VVSGCTK
+368 VVSGCKSLT
-375 LETIHLP
+375 TIHLP

-404 LPEGIAITEGSTFSK
+404 LPEGIAITEGSTFSE
-419 CTSLKSIELPASITT
+419 CTSLESIELPASITT
-434 IPRSMFAG
+434 IPSYMFAG

-458 GNGAFG
+458 GNSAFK
-464 SVTDWN
+464 S
-470 GHETADT
+470 DT

-502 TTVDLHN
+502 ETVDLHS
-509 VTTMEYGAFQGC
+509 VTTMEYAAFQGC
-521 KELSGEIDLSKLEVI
+521 DALSGEIDLSNLEVI
-536 PGNAFCYD
+536 PGHAFCYD
-544 SKITSVITCPTLK
+544 PNITSVVTCPTLR

-582 EYTFFLASLS
+582 TYTFYKASLS
-592 GTVALPDSLTKLG
+592 GTVALPDSLTQLG
-605 ANAFNGCEEI
+605 ASAFSGCEKV

-627 PSNAF
+627 PKDAF
-632 DGCRKLTTI
+632 DGCKPKTI
-641 TVNNRQ
+641 TVNNRR
-647 EDVKI
+647 EDVHI
-652 PKIDRV
+652 PEIDGV

-669 DDDKVSTATDALSLQ
+669 DNDKVSNAEGALSLQ
-684 DAVKQAA
+684 QAVNQA
-691 TNGTPVTIEK
+691 NGTPVTIEK
-701 DIRLDEPVTI
+701 DIRLDEPVRI
-711 TAEQKVEITATENH
+711 AAGQRVEITANENC

-732 QNLANLFVVEA
+732 ENLANLFVVEE

-769 KTTIN
+769 KTTID
-774 GNVVIEKSTLEGNNI
+774 GNVVIEKSTLEGDSM
-789 GVIEDKG
+789 GVIEDNG
-796 SSAKLILENGTIQNH
+796 SSAELILENGTIQNH

-823 TEGASFTMNG
+823 TKGASFTMNG
-833 GTIRDNIANT
+833 GTIQDNIANT
-843 SSSDS
+843 PSSDS

-860 FTMNE
+860 FTMNR

-874 CGTAVYLTASNDAKA
+874 CGTAVYLTASSNAAKA

-905 YTSDSTPTGAVFV
+905 YTPYSTPTGAVFV
-918 KYSAEFVLNNGTI
+918 KYSAEFVLNEGTI

-951 TKEHGTAFTMYSGTI
+951 TEEHGTAFTMNGGTI

-981 YSCSNRVSLLGG
+981 YSCSNYVSLLGG

-1003 GGVYSEGNTQIYTTL
+1003 GGVYSEGNTDIYTTL
-1018 HIQNAL
+1018 HIENAL

-1045 LYMQNGAVIYGNTA
+1045 LYMQDGAVIYGNTA

-1096 SDGFLYAPPGNLG
+1096 SDGFLYAPAGNRG
-1109 TSGQGTRYNA
+1109 TSGQGTRYNT

-1143 DGVSIPAVGSLIITG
+1143 DGVSIPATGSLIITG

-1172 GVVIGEATSLSNSI
+1172 GVVIGEATSLSYSI

-1214 GDVVSTAE
+1214 GDIVSTAE
-1222 LTSENG
+1222 LTGENG
-1228 WQYTFTDLP
+1228 WQHTFTDLP
-1237 LSPNHY
+1237 LSPDHY

-1298 ERPASIHVS
+1298 KRPASIHVS

-1332 LPESSYSVTE
+1332 LPEGTYSVTE

-1357 GGFIITNTYERPLD
+1357 GGFIITNTYERPLY
-1371 PEPIEPIP
+1371 PEPIEPIDPIP

-1390 PPIVPETTGNE
+1390 PPIVPGTTGNE
-1401 PSPPSTEETTSVPPT
+1401 PNPPSTEETTSVPPT
-1416 EPTEESTEERSA
+1416 EPTEESTEESTEERSA

-1442 TPSVSAKPPKLI
+1442 TSSVSAKPPKLI

-1461 PVFLLMFAGVG
+1461 PVFPLMFAGAG

>member
-1 MEAGCTIFLRW
+1 
-12 YTPPCGTRFAA
+12 
-23 HEHNDNAK
+23 
-31 ERNTA
+31 

-69 VEDWEGAADF
+69 VEDREDIADY
-79 TDDSYSSSEQ
+79 TDDSYSSGYSSSEQ

-106 AAEVVAEED
+106 AAEVIAEED

-123 IDKAADSIEETE
+123 IDRAADSIEETE
-135 PEDEVQVS
+135 PEDEVQDT
-143 DAAKDRNDLENPD
+143 DAAEDRNDREDSD
-156 EETES
+156 EETKS
-161 DTQNPWE
+161 GTNPGE
-168 AGPSDA
+168 TGPSDA

-202 PFSYYDDNA
+202 PFSYYDDDA
-211 LEEEMDD
+211 SEEEMDD

-227 TMAHENYAYTDVSGT
+227 TMAHEDYAYTDVSSGT
-242 KYTVD
+242 EYMVD

-253 ATIWELTTSSGEAE
+253 AKIWKLTTSSGEAK
-267 CILPSTIYYTGD
+267 CILPSTIYYTDD
-279 DGVQEP
+279 DGVPEP
-285 APYTVTELSL
+285 NPYTVTELRFSPYGN
-295 SYYSGVTSDNNNY
+295 SVTSVNNNY
-308 TSLVLPD
+308 TALVLPD
-315 TLTDIRRSLS
+315 TLTDIGGSLS

-340 VFNATLQNMMELK
+340 VFNATLQYMKQLR
-353 TLTFDEGVEEIASGS
+353 TLTFEEGVEEIASGS
-368 VVSGCTK
+368 VVSGCKSLT
-375 LETIHLP
+375 TIHLP

-404 LPEGIAITEGSTFSK
+404 LPEGIAITEGSTFSE
-419 CTSLKSIELPASITT
+419 CTSLESIELPASITT
-434 IPRSMFAG
+434 IPSYMFAG

-458 GNGAFG
+458 GNSAFK
-464 SVTDWN
+464 S
-470 GHETADT
+470 DT

-502 TTVDLHN
+502 ETVDLHS
-509 VTTMEYGAFQGC
+509 VTTMEYAAFQGC
-521 KELSGEIDLSKLEVI
+521 DALSGEIDLSNLEVI
-536 PGNAFCYD
+536 PGHAFCYD
-544 SKITSVITCPTLK
+544 PNITSVVTCPTLR

-582 EYTFFLASLS
+582 TYTFYKSSLS
-592 GTVALPDSLTKLG
+592 GTVALPDSLTQLG
-605 ANAFNGCEEI
+605 ASAFSGCEKV

-627 PSNAF
+627 PKDAF
-632 DGCRKLTTI
+632 DGCTNLKTI
-641 TVNNRQ
+641 TVNNRR
-647 EDVKI
+647 EDVHI
-652 PKIDRV
+652 PEIDGV
-658 TVTYTIPSLTA
+658 TVTYTIPSLEAT
-669 DDDKVSTATDALSLQ
+669 DDKVSNAEGALSLQ
-684 DAVKQAA
+684 QAVDQA
-691 TNGTPVTIEK
+691 NGPVTIEIEK
-701 DIRLDEPVTI
+701 NICLNAPVRI
-711 TAEQKVEITATENH
+711 AAGQRVEITANTNC

-732 QNLANLFVVEA
+732 KDLTNLFVVEE

-769 KTTIN
+769 KTTID
-774 GNVVIEKSTLEGNNI
+774 GNVVIEKSTLEGNDM
-789 GVIEDKG
+789 GVIEDNG
-796 SSAKLILENGTIQNH
+796 SSAELILENGTIQNH
-811 KIRGAHSASIRV
+811 KIRGALSASIRV

-833 GTIRDNIANT
+833 GTIQANIANT

-860 FTMNE
+860 FTMNG

-874 CGTAVYLTASNDAKA
+874 CGTAVYLTASSNAAKA
-889 RFTMNGGTL
+889 RFTMNGGSL
-898 SNNESHS
+898 SNNESRS
-905 YTSDSTPTGAVFV
+905 YTPNSTPTGAVFV
-918 KYSAEFVLNNGTI
+918 KYSAEFVLNDGTI
-931 TGNCAY
+931 TGNCAHD
-937 GGAGGGVAVMDELP
+937 GAGGGVAVMDELP
-951 TKEHGTAFTMYSGTI
+951 TEEHGTAFTMNGGTI

-981 YSCSNRVSLLGG
+981 YSCSNYVSLLGG

-1003 GGVYSEGNTQIYTTL
+1003 GGVYSEGNTEIYTTL
-1018 HIQNAL
+1018 HIENAL

-1045 LYMQNGAVIYGNTA
+1045 LYMQDGAVIYGNTA

-1096 SDGFLYAPPGNLG
+1096 SDGFLYAPPGNRG
-1109 TSGQGTRYNA
+1109 TSGQGTRYNT

-1143 DGVSIPAVGSLIITG
+1143 DGVSIPATGSLIITG

-1172 GVVIGEATSLSNSI
+1172 GVVIGEATSLSYSI
-1186 SVKKVWD
+1186 SVKKAWD

-1198 DTQPSG
+1198 DTQPSS

-1214 GDVVSTAE
+1214 GDIVSTAE
-1222 LTSENG
+1222 LTGENG

-1332 LPESSYSVTE
+1332 LPEGTYSVTE

-1357 GGFIITNTYERPLD
+1357 GGFIITNTYERPLY
-1371 PEPIEPIP
+1371 PEPIEPIDPIP

-1390 PPIVPETTGNE
+1390 PPIVPGTTGNE
-1401 PSPPSTEETTSVPPT
+1401 PNPPSTEETTSVPPT
-1416 EPTEESTEERSA
+1416 EPTEESTEESTEERSA

-1442 TPSVSAKPPKLI
+1442 TPSVSANPPKLI

-1461 PVFLLMFAGVG
+1461 PVFLLMFAGAG

>member
-1 MEAGCTIFLRW
+1 
-12 YTPPCGTRFAA
+12 
-23 HEHNDNAK
+23 
-31 ERNTA
+31 

-69 VEDWEGAADF
+69 VEDREDIADY
-79 TDDSYSSSEQ
+79 TDDSYSSGYSSSEQ

-106 AAEVVAEED
+106 AAEVIAEED

-123 IDKAADSIEETE
+123 IDRAADSIEETE
-135 PEDEVQVS
+135 PEDEVQDT
-143 DAAKDRNDLENPD
+143 DAAEDRNDREDSD
-156 EETES
+156 EETKS
-161 DTQNPWE
+161 GTNPGE
-168 AGPSDA
+168 TGPSDA

-202 PFSYYDDNA
+202 PFSYYDDDA
-211 LEEEMDD
+211 SEEGMDD

-227 TMAHENYAYTDVSGT
+227 TMAHEDYAYTDVSSGT
-242 KYTVD
+242 EYMVD

-253 ATIWELTTSSGEAE
+253 AKIWKLTTSSGGAE

-279 DGVQEP
+279 DGVPEP
-285 APYTVTELSL
+285 TPYTVTELRL
-295 SYYSGVTSDNNNY
+295 SYWSGVTSDNNNY
-308 TSLVLPD
+308 TALVLPD
-315 TLTDIRRSLS
+315 TLTDIEGSLS

-340 VFNATLQNMMELK
+340 VFKANLQNMKELK
-353 TLTFDEGVEEIASGS
+353 TLTFEEGVEEIASGS
-368 VVSGCTK
+368 VVSGCKSLT
-375 LETIHLP
+375 TIHLP

-404 LPEGIAITEGSTFSK
+404 FPEGIAIKQGSTFSE
-419 CTSLKSIELPASITT
+419 CTSLKSITPPASITT
-434 IPRSMFAG
+434 IPSSMFKD
-442 CSALERV
+442 CSALEQV
-449 TAKGTITAI
+449 TARGTITAI
-458 GNGAFG
+458 GKEAFR
-464 SVTDWN
+464 SDKV
-470 GHETADT
+470 
-477 ALTEIPDLS
+477 LTEIPDLG
-486 QVTSIGDR
+486 QVTSIEER
-494 AFYGCSAL
+494 AFNGCSAL
-502 TTVDLHN
+502 ETVDLHS
-509 VTTMEYGAFQGC
+509 VTTMGYGAFEDC
-521 KELSGEIDLSKLEVI
+521 DALSGEIDLSNLEVI
-536 PGNAFCYD
+536 PGHAFCYD
-544 SKITSVITCPTLK
+544 PKITSVITCPTLS
-557 SIGDWAFI
+557 SIGDWAFV

-570 TISLPETLNSIG
+570 TISLPETLKSIG
-582 EYTFFLASLS
+582 SCTFYAASLS
-592 GTVALPDSLTKLG
+592 GTVALPDSLTQLG
-605 ANAFNGCEEI
+605 ASAFSGCKEVN
-615 EAIQIGSGLTDI
+615 AIQIGSGLTDI
-627 PSNAF
+627 PADAF
-632 DGCRKLTTI
+632 DGCTIKTI

-647 EDVKI
+647 EDVHI
-652 PKIDRV
+652 PEIYRDR
-658 TVTYTIPSLTA
+658 VTYTIPSLTA
-669 DDDKVSTATDALSLQ
+669 DNDKISNAADALSLQ
-684 DAVKQAA
+684 QAVDQA
-691 TNGTPVTIEK
+691 NGTPVTIEK
-701 DIRLDEPVTI
+701 DIRLDEPVRI
-711 TAEQKVEITATENH
+711 AAGQRVEITANANC

-732 QNLANLFVVEA
+732 ENVTNLFVVEE

-769 KTTIN
+769 KTTID
-774 GNVVIEKSTLEGNNI
+774 GNVVIEKSTLEGDSM
-789 GVIEDKG
+789 GVIEDNG
-796 SSAKLILENGTIQNH
+796 SSAELILENGTIQNH
-811 KIRGAHSASIRV
+811 KIRGALSASIRV

-833 GTIRDNIANT
+833 GTIQDNIANT

-860 FTMNE
+860 FTMNG

-874 CGTAVYLTASNDAKA
+874 CGTAVYLTASSNAAKA

-898 SNNESHS
+898 SNNESRS
-905 YTSDSTPTGAVFV
+905 YTPYSTPTGAVFV

-931 TGNCAY
+931 TGNCAH

-951 TKEHGTAFTMYSGTI
+951 TEEHGTAFTMNGGTI

-981 YSCSNRVSLLGG
+981 YSCSNYVSLLGG

-1003 GGVYSEGNTQIYTTL
+1003 GGVYSEGNTDIYTTL
-1018 HIQNAL
+1018 HIRNAL

-1045 LYMQNGAVIYGNTA
+1045 LYMQDGAVIYGNTA

-1096 SDGFLYAPPGNLG
+1096 SDGFLYAPAGNRG
-1109 TSGQGTRYNA
+1109 TSGQGTRYNT

-1143 DGVSIPAVGSLIITG
+1143 DGVSIPATGSLIITG

-1172 GVVIGEATSLSNSI
+1172 GVVIGEATSLSYSI
-1186 SVKKVWD
+1186 SVKKAWD

-1214 GDVVSTAE
+1214 GDIVSTAE
-1222 LTSENG
+1222 LTGENG
-1228 WQYTFTDLP
+1228 WQHTFTDLP
-1237 LSPNHY
+1237 LSPDHY

-1332 LPESSYSVTE
+1332 LPEGTYSVTE

-1357 GGFIITNTYERPLD
+1357 GGFIITNTYERPLY
-1371 PEPIEPIP
+1371 PEPIEPIDPIP

-1390 PPIVPETTGNE
+1390 PPIVPGTTGNE
-1401 PSPPSTEETTSVPPT
+1401 PNPPSTEETTSVPPT
-1416 EPTEESTEERSA
+1416 EPTEESTDESTEERST
-1428 ESDPEESPIKETQE
+1428 ESDPQESPIKETQE

-1461 PVFLLMFAGVG
+1461 PVFLLMFAGAG

>member
-1 MEAGCTIFLRW
+1 
-12 YTPPCGTRFAA
+12 
-23 HEHNDNAK
+23 
-31 ERNTA
+31 

-69 VEDWEGAADF
+69 VEDREDIADY
-79 TDDSYSSSEQ
+79 TDDSYSSGYSSSEQ

-106 AAEVVAEED
+106 AAEVIAEED

-123 IDKAADSIEETE
+123 IDRAADSIEETE
-135 PEDEVQVS
+135 PEDEVQDT
-143 DAAKDRNDLENPD
+143 DAAEDRNDREDSD
-156 EETES
+156 EETKS
-161 DTQNPWE
+161 GTNPGE
-168 AGPSDA
+168 TGPSDA

-202 PFSYYDDNA
+202 PFSYYDDDA
-211 LEEEMDD
+211 SEEEMDD

-227 TMAHENYAYTDVSGT
+227 TMAHEDYAYTDVSSGT
-242 KYTVD
+242 EYMVD

-253 ATIWELTTSSGEAE
+253 AKIWKLTTSSGEAE
-267 CILPSTIYYTGD
+267 CILPSTIYYTD
-279 DGVQEP
+279 DDDVPEP
-285 APYTVTELSL
+285 TPYTVTELRFSPYGN
-295 SYYSGVTSDNNNY
+295 SVTSVNNNY
-308 TSLVLPD
+308 TALVLPD
-315 TLTDIRRSLS
+315 TLTDIGGSLS

-340 VFNATLQNMMELK
+340 VFNATLQYMKQLR
-353 TLTFDEGVEEIASGS
+353 TLTFEEGVEEIASGS
-368 VVSGCTK
+368 VVSGCKNLT
-375 LETIHLP
+375 TIHLP

-404 LPEGIAITEGSTFSK
+404 LPEGIAITEGSTFSE
-419 CTSLKSIELPASITT
+419 CTSLKSITLPASITT
-434 IPRSMFAG
+434 IPSYMFAG

-458 GNGAFG
+458 GNSAFK
-464 SVTDWN
+464 S
-470 GHETADT
+470 DT

-502 TTVDLHN
+502 KTVDLHS

-521 KELSGEIDLSKLEVI
+521 DALSGEINLSNLEEI
-536 PGNAFCYD
+536 PGHAFCYD
-544 SKITSVITCPTLK
+544 PNITSVITCPTLR

-565 WAGIS
+565 WADIS
-570 TISLPETLNSIG
+570 TISLPETLKSIG
-582 EYTFFLASLS
+582 TYTFYKASLS
-592 GTVALPDSLTKLG
+592 GTVALPDSLTQLG
-605 ANAFNGCEEI
+605 ASAFSGCEKV

-627 PSNAF
+627 PKDAF
-632 DGCRKLTTI
+632 DGCKPKTI
-641 TVNNRQ
+641 TVNNRR
-647 EDVKI
+647 EDVHI
-652 PKIDRV
+652 PEIDGV

-669 DDDKVSTATDALSLQ
+669 DNDKVSNAEGALSLQ
-684 DAVKQAA
+684 EAVDQA
-691 TNGTPVTIEK
+691 NGTPVTIEK
-701 DIRLDEPVTI
+701 DIRLDEPVRI
-711 TAEQKVEITATENH
+711 AAGQRVEITANANENY
-725 NIFGNKD
+725 NLFGNKD
-732 QNLANLFVVEA
+732 EKPTNLFVVEE

-769 KTTIN
+769 KTTID
-774 GNVVIEKSTLEGNNI
+774 GNVVIEKSTLEGNDV
-789 GVIEDKG
+789 GVIEDNG
-796 SSAKLILENGTIQNH
+796 SSAELILENGTIQNH

-833 GTIRDNIANT
+833 GTIQDNIANT
-843 SSSDS
+843 ASSDS

-860 FTMNE
+860 FTMNG

-874 CGTAVYLTASNDAKA
+874 CGTAVYLTASNNAAKA

-898 SNNESHS
+898 SNNESRS
-905 YTSDSTPTGAVFV
+905 YTPYSTPTGAVFV

-931 TGNCAY
+931 TGNCAH

-951 TKEHGTAFTMYSGTI
+951 TEEHGTAFTMNGGTI

-981 YSCSNRVSLLGG
+981 YSCSNYVSLLGG

-1003 GGVYSEGNTQIYTTL
+1003 GGIYSEGNTDIYTTL
-1018 HIQNAL
+1018 HIRNAL

-1045 LYMQNGAVIYGNTA
+1045 LYMQDGAVIYGNTA

-1096 SDGFLYAPPGNLG
+1096 SDGFLYAPAGNRG
-1109 TSGQGTRYNA
+1109 TSGQGTRYNT

-1172 GVVIGEATSLSNSI
+1172 GVVIGEATSLSYSI
-1186 SVKKVWD
+1186 SVKKAWD

-1214 GDVVSTAE
+1214 GDIVSTAE
-1222 LTSENG
+1222 LTGENG

-1237 LSPNHY
+1237 LSPDHY

-1332 LPESSYSVTE
+1332 LPEGTYSVTE

-1357 GGFIITNTYERPLD
+1357 GGFIITNTYERPLY
-1371 PEPIEPIP
+1371 PEPIEPIDPIP

-1390 PPIVPETTGNE
+1390 PPIVPGTTGNE
-1401 PSPPSTEETTSVPPT
+1401 PNPPSTEETTSVPPT
-1416 EPTEESTEERSA
+1416 EPTEESTEESTEERSA

-1442 TPSVSAKPPKLI
+1442 TSSVSAKPPKLI

-1461 PVFLLMFAGVG
+1461 PVFLLMFAGAG

>member
-1 MEAGCTIFLRW
+1 
-12 YTPPCGTRFAA
+12 
-23 HEHNDNAK
+23 
-31 ERNTA
+31 

-69 VEDWEGAADF
+69 VEDREDIADY
-79 TDDSYSSSEQ
+79 TDDSYSSGYSSSEQ

-106 AAEVVAEED
+106 AAEVIAEED

-123 IDKAADSIEETE
+123 IDRAADSIEETE
-135 PEDEVQVS
+135 PEDEVQDT
-143 DAAKDRNDLENPD
+143 DAAEDRNDRKDSD
-156 EETES
+156 EETRS
-161 DTQNPWE
+161 GTQNPGE

-202 PFSYYDDNA
+202 PFSYYDDDA
-211 LEEEMDD
+211 SEEEMDD

-227 TMAHENYAYTDVSGT
+227 TMAHEDYAYTDVSSGT
-242 KYTVD
+242 EYMVD

-253 ATIWELTTSSGEAE
+253 AKIWKLITSSGGAE

-279 DGVQEP
+279 DGVPEP
-285 APYTVTELSL
+285 TPYTVTELRFSPYGN
-295 SYYSGVTSDNNNY
+295 SVTSVNNNY
-308 TSLVLPD
+308 TALVLPD
-315 TLTDIRRSLS
+315 TLTDIGGSLS

-340 VFNATLQNMMELK
+340 VFNATLQYMKQLR
-353 TLTFDEGVEEIASGS
+353 TLTFEEGVEEIASGS
-368 VVSGCTK
+368 VVSGCKSLT
-375 LETIHLP
+375 TIHLP

-404 LPEGIAITEGSTFSK
+404 LPEGIAITEGSTFSE

-434 IPRSMFAG
+434 IPSYMFAG

-458 GNGAFG
+458 GNSAFK
-464 SVTDWN
+464 S
-470 GHETADT
+470 DT

-502 TTVDLHN
+502 ETVDLHS
-509 VTTMEYGAFQGC
+509 VTTMEYAAFQGC
-521 KELSGEIDLSKLEVI
+521 DALSGEIDLSNLEVI
-536 PGNAFCYD
+536 PGHAFCYD
-544 SKITSVITCPTLK
+544 PNITSVVTCPTLR

-582 EYTFFLASLS
+582 TYTFYKASLS
-592 GTVALPDSLTKLG
+592 GTVALPDSLTQLG
-605 ANAFNGCEEI
+605 ASAFSGCEKV

-627 PSNAF
+627 PKDAF
-632 DGCRKLTTI
+632 DGCKPKTI
-641 TVNNRQ
+641 TVNNRR
-647 EDVKI
+647 EDVTI
-652 PKIDRV
+652 PKIDGV
-658 TVTYTIPSLTA
+658 TVTYTIPSLEAT
-669 DDDKVSTATDALSLQ
+669 DDKVSNAEGALSLQ
-684 DAVKQAA
+684 QAVDQA
-691 TNGTPVTIEK
+691 NGTPVTIEK
-701 DIRLDEPVTI
+701 DIRLDEPVRI
-711 TAEQKVEITATENH
+711 AAGQRVEITANTNC

-732 QNLANLFVVEA
+732 KDLTNLFVVEE

-769 KTTIN
+769 KTTID
-774 GNVVIEKSTLEGNNI
+774 GNVVIEKSTLEGDSM
-789 GVIEDKG
+789 GVIEDNG
-796 SSAKLILENGTIQNH
+796 SSAELILENGTIQNH
-811 KIRGAHSASIRV
+811 KIRGALSASIRV

-833 GTIRDNIANT
+833 GTIQDNIANT
-843 SSSDS
+843 PSSDS

-874 CGTAVYLTASNDAKA
+874 CGTAVYLTASNNAAKA
-889 RFTMNGGTL
+889 CFTMNGGTL
-898 SNNESHS
+898 SNNESRS
-905 YTSDSTPTGAVFV
+905 YTPYSTPTGAVFV
-918 KYSAEFVLNNGTI
+918 KHSAEFVLNNGTI
-931 TGNCAY
+931 TGNCAH

-951 TKEHGTAFTMYSGTI
+951 TEEHGTAFTMNSGTI

-981 YSCSNRVSLLGG
+981 YSCSNYVSLLGG

-1003 GGVYSEGNTQIYTTL
+1003 GGVYSEGNTEIYTTL
-1018 HIQNAL
+1018 HIENAL

-1045 LYMQNGAVIYGNTA
+1045 LYMQDGAVIYGNTA

-1096 SDGFLYAPPGNLG
+1096 SDGFLYAPAGNRG
-1109 TSGQGTRYNA
+1109 TSGQGTRYNT

-1143 DGVSIPAVGSLIITG
+1143 DGVSIPATGSLIITG

-1172 GVVIGEATSLSNSI
+1172 GVVIGEETSLSYSI
-1186 SVKKVWD
+1186 SVKKAWD

-1214 GDVVSTAE
+1214 GDIVSTAE
-1222 LTSENG
+1222 LTGENG
-1228 WQYTFTDLP
+1228 WQHTFTDLP
-1237 LSPNHY
+1237 LSPDHY

-1332 LPESSYSVTE
+1332 LPEGTYSVTE

-1357 GGFIITNTYERPLD
+1357 GGFIITNTYERPLY
-1371 PEPIEPIP
+1371 PEPIEPIDPIP

-1390 PPIVPETTGNE
+1390 PPIVPGTTGNE
-1401 PSPPSTEETTSVPPT
+1401 PNPPSTEETTSVPPT
-1416 EPTEESTEERSA
+1416 EPTEESTEESTEERSA

-1461 PVFLLMFAGVG
+1461 PVFLLMFAGAG

>member
-1 MEAGCTIFLRW
+1 
-12 YTPPCGTRFAA
+12 
-23 HEHNDNAK
+23 
-31 ERNTA
+31 

-69 VEDWEGAADF
+69 VEDREDITDY
-79 TDDSYSSSEQ
+79 TDDSYSSGYSSSEQ

-106 AAEVVAEED
+106 AAEVIAEED

-123 IDKAADSIEETE
+123 IDRAADSIEETE
-135 PEDEVQVS
+135 PEDEVQNT
-143 DAAKDRNDLENPD
+143 DAAEDRNDREYPD
-156 EETES
+156 EETKS
-161 DTQNPWE
+161 GTNPGE
-168 AGPSDA
+168 TGPSDA

-202 PFSYYDDNA
+202 PFSYYDDDA
-211 LEEEMDD
+211 SEEEMDD

-227 TMAHENYAYTDVSGT
+227 TMAHEDYAYTDVSSGT
-242 KYTVD
+242 EYMVD

-253 ATIWELTTSSGEAE
+253 AKIWQLTTSSGGAE

-279 DGVQEP
+279 DGVPEP
-285 APYTVTELSL
+285 NPYTVTELSL
-295 SYYSGVTSDNNNY
+295 SYWSGVTSDNNNY
-308 TSLVLPD
+308 TALVLPD
-315 TLTDIRRSLS
+315 TLTDIGGSLS

-340 VFNATLQNMMELK
+340 VFNATLQYMKQLR
-353 TLTFDEGVEEIASGS
+353 TLTFEEGVEEIASGS
-368 VVSGCTK
+368 VVSGCKNLT
-375 LETIHLP
+375 TIHLP

-404 LPEGIAITEGSTFSK
+404 LPEGIAITEGSTFSE
-419 CTSLKSIELPASITT
+419 CTSLKSITLPASITT
-434 IPRSMFAG
+434 IPSYMFAG

-458 GNGAFG
+458 GNSAFK
-464 SVTDWN
+464 S
-470 GHETADT
+470 DT

-502 TTVDLHN
+502 KTVDLHS

-521 KELSGEIDLSKLEVI
+521 DALSGEIDLSNLEEI
-536 PGNAFCYD
+536 PGHAFCYD
-544 SKITSVITCPTLK
+544 PNITSVITCPTLR

-565 WAGIS
+565 WADIS
-570 TISLPETLNSIG
+570 TISLPETLKSIG
-582 EYTFFLASLS
+582 TYTFYKASLS
-592 GTVALPDSLTKLG
+592 GTVALPDSLTQLG
-605 ANAFNGCEEI
+605 ASAFSGCEKV

-627 PSNAF
+627 PKDAF
-632 DGCRKLTTI
+632 AGCTNLKTI
-641 TVNNRQ
+641 TVNNRR
-647 EDVKI
+647 EDVTI
-652 PKIDRV
+652 PKIDGV

-669 DDDKVSTATDALSLQ
+669 DNDKVSAAADALSLQ
-684 DAVKQAA
+684 QAVDQA
-691 TNGTPVTIEK
+691 NGTPVTIEK
-701 DIRLDEPVTI
+701 DIRLDEPVRI
-711 TAEQKVEITATENH
+711 AAGQRVEITANANENY
-725 NIFGNKD
+725 NLFGNKD
-732 QNLANLFVVEA
+732 EKPTNLFVVEE

-769 KTTIN
+769 KTTID
-774 GNVVIEKSTLEGNNI
+774 GNVVIEKSTLEGNDV
-789 GVIEDKG
+789 GVIEDNG
-796 SSAKLILENGTIQNH
+796 SSAELILENGTIQNH
-811 KIRGAHSASIRV
+811 KIRGALSASIRV

-833 GTIRDNIANT
+833 GTIQDNIANT
-843 SSSDS
+843 PSSDS

-860 FTMNE
+860 FTMNR

-874 CGTAVYLTASNDAKA
+874 CGTAVYLTASNNAAKA

-898 SNNESHS
+898 SNNESRS
-905 YTSDSTPTGAVFV
+905 YTPYSTPTGAVFV

-931 TGNCAY
+931 TGNCAH

-951 TKEHGTAFTMYSGTI
+951 TEEHGTAFTMNGGTI

-981 YSCSNRVSLLGG
+981 YSCSNYVSLLGG

-1003 GGVYSEGNTQIYTTL
+1003 GGVYSEGNTEIYTTL
-1018 HIQNAL
+1018 HIENAL

-1045 LYMQNGAVIYGNTA
+1045 LYMQDGAVIYGNTA

-1096 SDGFLYAPPGNLG
+1096 SDGFLYAPAGNRG
-1109 TSGQGTRYNA
+1109 TSGQGTRYNT

-1143 DGVSIPAVGSLIITG
+1143 DGVSIPATGSLIITG

-1172 GVVIGEATSLSNSI
+1172 GVVIGEATSLSHSI
-1186 SVKKVWD
+1186 LVKKAWD

-1214 GDVVSTAE
+1214 GDIVSTAE
-1222 LTSENG
+1222 LSGENG
-1228 WQYTFTDLP
+1228 WQHTFTDLP
-1237 LSPNHY
+1237 LSPDHY

-1332 LPESSYSVTE
+1332 LPEGTYSVTE

-1357 GGFIITNTYERPLD
+1357 GGFIITNTYERPLY
-1371 PEPIEPIP
+1371 PEPIDPIDPIP

-1390 PPIVPETTGNE
+1390 PPIVPGTTGNE
-1401 PSPPSTEETTSVPPT
+1401 PNPPSTEETTSVPPT
-1416 EPTEESTEERSA
+1416 EPTEESTDESTEERSA

-1442 TPSVSAKPPKLI
+1442 TSSVSAKPPKLI

-1461 PVFLLMFAGVG
+1461 PVFLLMFAGAG

>member
-1 MEAGCTIFLRW
+1 
-12 YTPPCGTRFAA
+12 
-23 HEHNDNAK
+23 
-31 ERNTA
+31 

-69 VEDWEGAADF
+69 VEDREDIADY
-79 TDDSYSSSEQ
+79 TDDSYSSGYSSSEQ

-106 AAEVVAEED
+106 AAEVIAEED

-123 IDKAADSIEETE
+123 IDRAADSIEETE
-135 PEDEVQVS
+135 PEDEVQNT
-143 DAAKDRNDLENPD
+143 DAAEDRNDREYPD
-156 EETES
+156 EETKS
-161 DTQNPWE
+161 GTNPGE

-202 PFSYYDDNA
+202 PFSYYDDDA
-211 LEEEMDD
+211 SEEEMDD

-227 TMAHENYAYTDVSGT
+227 TMAHEDYAYTDVSSGT
-242 KYTVD
+242 EYMVD

-253 ATIWELTTSSGEAE
+253 AKIWKLTTSSGEAE
-267 CILPSTIYYTGD
+267 CILPSTIYYTD
-279 DGVQEP
+279 ADGVPEP
-285 APYTVTELSL
+285 TPYTVTELRL
-295 SYYSGVTSDNNNY
+295 SYWSGVTSDNNNY
-308 TSLVLPD
+308 TALVLPD
-315 TLTDIRRSLS
+315 TLTDIGGSLS

-340 VFNATLQNMMELK
+340 VFNATLQNMKQLK

-368 VVSGCTK
+368 VVSGCKSLT
-375 LETIHLP
+375 TIHLP

-404 LPEGIAITEGSTFSK
+404 LSEGIAITEGSTFSE

-434 IPRSMFAG
+434 IPSSMFAG

-464 SVTDWN
+464 SVTDWKDQ
-470 GHETADT
+470 EIADT
-477 ALTEIPDLS
+477 VLTEIPDLS

-502 TTVDLHN
+502 ETVDLHS
-509 VTTMEYGAFQGC
+509 VTTMGYGAFQGC
-521 KELSGEIDLSKLEVI
+521 DALSGEIDLSNLEVI
-536 PGNAFCYD
+536 PGHAFCYD
-544 SKITSVITCPTLK
+544 PNITSVITCPTLR

-565 WAGIS
+565 WADIS

-582 EYTFFLASLS
+582 TYTFYKASLS
-592 GTVALPDSLTKLG
+592 GTVALPDSLTQLG
-605 ANAFNGCEEI
+605 ASAFSGCEEVN
-615 EAIQIGSGLTDI
+615 AIQIGSGLKDI
-627 PSNAF
+627 PANAF
-632 DGCRKLTTI
+632 AGCTNLKTI
-641 TVNNRQ
+641 TVNNRR
-647 EDVKI
+647 EDVTI
-652 PKIDRV
+652 PKIDGV
-658 TVTYTIPSLTA
+658 TVTYTIPSLEAT
-669 DDDKVSTATDALSLQ
+669 DDKVSNAEGALSLQ
-684 DAVKQAA
+684 QAVDQA
-691 TNGTPVTIEK
+691 NGPVTIEIEK
-701 DIRLDEPVTI
+701 NICLNAPVTI
-711 TAEQKVEITATENH
+711 AKGKQVEITANANENY
-725 NIFGNKD
+725 NLFGNKD
-732 QNLANLFVVEA
+732 EKPTNLFVVEE

-769 KTTIN
+769 KTTID
-774 GNVVIEKSTLEGNNI
+774 GNVVIEKSTLEGDSM
-789 GVIEDKG
+789 GVIEDNG
-796 SSAKLILENGTIQNH
+796 SSAELILENGTIQNH
-811 KIRGAHSASIRV
+811 KIRGALSASIRV

-833 GTIRDNIANT
+833 GTIQDNIANT

-860 FTMNE
+860 FTMNG

-874 CGTAVYLTASNDAKA
+874 CGTAVYLTASSNAAKA

-898 SNNESHS
+898 RNNESRS
-905 YTSDSTPTGAVFV
+905 YTPYSTPTGAVFV

-931 TGNCAY
+931 TGNCAHD
-937 GGAGGGVAVMDELP
+937 GAGGGVAVMDELP
-951 TKEHGTAFTMYSGTI
+951 TEEHGTAFTMNGGTI

-971 SGYRCSGGGI
+971 SGSRCSGGGI
-981 YSCSNRVSLLGG
+981 YSCSNYVSLLGG

-1003 GGVYSEGNTQIYTTL
+1003 GGVYSEGNTEIYTTL
-1018 HIQNAL
+1018 HIENAL

-1045 LYMQNGAVIYGNTA
+1045 LYMQDGAVIYGNTA

-1096 SDGFLYAPPGNLG
+1096 SDGFLYAPPGNRG
-1109 TSGQGTRYNA
+1109 TSGQGTRYNT

-1143 DGVSIPAVGSLIITG
+1143 DGVSIPATGSLIITG

-1172 GVVIGEATSLSNSI
+1172 GVVIGEATSLSYSI
-1186 SVKKVWD
+1186 SVKKAWD

-1198 DTQPSG
+1198 DTQPSS

-1214 GDVVSTAE
+1214 GDIVSTAE
-1222 LTSENG
+1222 LTGENG

-1269 TYLTTPTPDVPAVTI
+1269 THLTTPTPMPDVPAVTI

-1332 LPESSYSVTE
+1332 LPEGTYSVTE

-1357 GGFIITNTYERPLD
+1357 GGFIITNTYERPLY
-1371 PEPIEPIP
+1371 PEPIEPIDPIP

-1390 PPIVPETTGNE
+1390 PPIVPGTTGNE
-1401 PSPPSTEETTSVPPT
+1401 PNPPSTEETTSVPPT
-1416 EPTEESTEERSA
+1416 EPTEESTDESTEERSA

-1442 TPSVSAKPPKLI
+1442 TSSVSAKPPKLI

-1461 PVFLLMFAGVG
+1461 PVFLLMFAGAG

>member
-1 MEAGCTIFLRW
+1 
-12 YTPPCGTRFAA
+12 
-23 HEHNDNAK
+23 
-31 ERNTA
+31 

-69 VEDWEGAADF
+69 VEDREDIADY
-79 TDDSYSSSEQ
+79 TDDSYSSGYSSSEQ

-106 AAEVVAEED
+106 AAKVIAEED

-123 IDKAADSIEETE
+123 IDRAADSIEETE
-135 PEDEVQVS
+135 SEDEVQDT
-143 DAAKDRNDLENPD
+143 DAAEDRNDREDSD
-156 EETES
+156 EETRS
-161 DTQNPWE
+161 GTNPGE
-168 AGPSDA
+168 TGPSDA

-180 PDSWEETPKIDSEL
+180 SDSWEETPKIDSEL

-202 PFSYYDDNA
+202 PFSYYDDDA
-211 LEEEMDD
+211 SEEEMDD

-227 TMAHENYAYTDVSGT
+227 TMAHEDYAYTDVSSGT
-242 KYTVD
+242 EYMVD

-253 ATIWELTTSSGEAE
+253 AKIWKLTTSSGEAE
-267 CILPSTIYYTGD
+267 CILPSTIYYTD
-279 DGVQEP
+279 DDDVPEP
-285 APYTVTELSL
+285 TPYTVTELRFSPYGN
-295 SYYSGVTSDNNNY
+295 SVTSVNNNY
-308 TSLVLPD
+308 TALVLPD
-315 TLTDIRRSLS
+315 TLTDIGGSLS

-340 VFNATLQNMMELK
+340 VFNATLQYMKQLR
-353 TLTFDEGVEEIASGS
+353 TLTFEEGVEEIASGS
-368 VVSGCTK
+368 VVSGCKNLT
-375 LETIHLP
+375 TIHLP

-404 LPEGIAITEGSTFSK
+404 LPEGIAITEGSTFSE
-419 CTSLKSIELPASITT
+419 CTSLKSITLPASITT
-434 IPRSMFAG
+434 IPSYMFAG

-458 GNGAFG
+458 GNSAFK
-464 SVTDWN
+464 S
-470 GHETADT
+470 DT

-502 TTVDLHN
+502 KTVDLHS

-521 KELSGEIDLSKLEVI
+521 DALSGEIDLSNLEEI
-536 PGNAFCYD
+536 PGHAFCYD
-544 SKITSVITCPTLK
+544 PNITSVITCPTLR

-565 WAGIS
+565 WADIS

-582 EYTFFLASLS
+582 TYTFYKASLS
-592 GTVALPDSLTKLG
+592 GTVALPDSLTQLG
-605 ANAFNGCEEI
+605 ASAFSGCEKV

-627 PSNAF
+627 PKDAF
-632 DGCRKLTTI
+632 DGCKPKTI
-641 TVNNRQ
+641 TVNNRR
-647 EDVKI
+647 EDVHI
-652 PKIDRV
+652 PEIDGV

-669 DDDKVSTATDALSLQ
+669 DNDKVSNAEGALSLQ
-684 DAVKQAA
+684 EAVDQA
-691 TNGTPVTIEK
+691 NGTPVTIEK
-701 DIRLDEPVTI
+701 DIRLDEPVRI
-711 TAEQKVEITATENH
+711 AAGQRVEITANANENY
-725 NIFGNKD
+725 NLFGNKD
-732 QNLANLFVVEA
+732 EKPTNLFVVEE

-769 KTTIN
+769 KTTID
-774 GNVVIEKSTLEGNNI
+774 GNVVIEKSTLEGDSM
-789 GVIEDKG
+789 GVIEDNG
-796 SSAKLILENGTIQNH
+796 SSAELILENGTIQNH
-811 KIRGAHSASIRV
+811 KIRGALSASIRV

-833 GTIRDNIANT
+833 GTIQDNIANT

-874 CGTAVYLTASNDAKA
+874 CGTAVYLTASSNAAKA

-898 SNNESHS
+898 SNNESRS
-905 YTSDSTPTGAVFV
+905 YTPNSTPTGAVFV

-931 TGNCAY
+931 TGNCAH

-951 TKEHGTAFTMYSGTI
+951 TEEHGTAFTMNGGTI

-981 YSCSNRVSLLGG
+981 YSCSNCVSLLGG

-1003 GGVYSEGNTQIYTTL
+1003 GGIYSEGNTEIYTTL

-1045 LYMQNGAVIYGNTA
+1045 LYMQDGAVIYGNTA

-1096 SDGFLYAPPGNLG
+1096 SDGFLYAPAGNRG
-1109 TSGQGTRYNA
+1109 TSGQGTRYNT

-1143 DGVSIPAVGSLIITG
+1143 DGVSIPATGSLIITG

-1172 GVVIGEATSLSNSI
+1172 GVVIGEATSLSYSI
-1186 SVKKVWD
+1186 SVKKAWD

-1214 GDVVSTAE
+1214 GDIVSTAE
-1222 LTSENG
+1222 LTGENG
-1228 WQYTFTDLP
+1228 WQHTFTDLP
-1237 LSPNHY
+1237 LSPDHY

-1332 LPESSYSVTE
+1332 LPEGTYSVTE

-1357 GGFIITNTYERPLD
+1357 GGFIITNTYERPLY
-1371 PEPIEPIP
+1371 PEPIEPIDPIP

-1390 PPIVPETTGNE
+1390 PPIVPGTTGNE
-1401 PSPPSTEETTSVPPT
+1401 PNPPSTEETTSVPPT
-1416 EPTEESTEERSA
+1416 EPTEESTEESTEERSA

-1442 TPSVSAKPPKLI
+1442 TPSVSADPPKLI

-1461 PVFLLMFAGVG
+1461 PVFLLMFAGAG

>member
-1 MEAGCTIFLRW
+1 
-12 YTPPCGTRFAA
+12 
-23 HEHNDNAK
+23 
-31 ERNTA
+31 

-69 VEDWEGAADF
+69 VEDREDIADY
-79 TDDSYSSSEQ
+79 TDDSYSSGYSSSEQ

-106 AAEVVAEED
+106 AAEVIAEED

-123 IDKAADSIEETE
+123 IDRAADSIEETE
-135 PEDEVQVS
+135 PEDEVQDT
-143 DAAKDRNDLENPD
+143 DAAEDRNDREYPD
-156 EETES
+156 EETKS
-161 DTQNPWE
+161 GTNPGE
-168 AGPSDA
+168 TGPSDA

-202 PFSYYDDNA
+202 PFSYYDDDA
-211 LEEEMDD
+211 SEEEMDD

-227 TMAHENYAYTDVSGT
+227 TMAHEDYAYTDVSSGT
-242 KYTVD
+242 EYMVD

-253 ATIWELTTSSGEAE
+253 AKIWKLITSSGGAE
-267 CILPSTIYYTGD
+267 CILPSTIYYTDD
-279 DGVQEP
+279 DGVPEP
-285 APYTVTELSL
+285 TPYTVTELHL
-295 SYYSGVTSDNNNY
+295 SYWSGVTSDNNNY
-308 TSLVLPD
+308 TALVLPD
-315 TLTDIRRSLS
+315 TLTDIGGSLS

-340 VFNATLQNMMELK
+340 VFNATLQNMKQLK
-353 TLTFDEGVEEIASGS
+353 TLTFDEGVDEIASGS
-368 VVSGCTK
+368 VVSGCKSLT
-375 LETIHLP
+375 TIHLP

-404 LPEGIAITEGSTFSK
+404 LPEGIAITEGSTFSE
-419 CTSLKSIELPASITT
+419 CTSLESIELPASITT
-434 IPRSMFAG
+434 IPSSMFAG

-470 GHETADT
+470 DQETADT

-502 TTVDLHN
+502 ETVDLHS
-509 VTTMEYGAFQGC
+509 VTTMGYAAFQGC
-521 KELSGEIDLSKLEVI
+521 DALSGEIDLSKLEVI
-536 PGNAFCYD
+536 PGHAFCYD
-544 SKITSVITCPTLK
+544 PNITSVITCPTLR

-565 WAGIS
+565 WADIS

-582 EYTFFLASLS
+582 TYTFYKASLS
-592 GTVALPDSLTKLG
+592 GTVALPDSLTQLG
-605 ANAFNGCEEI
+605 ASAFSGCEEVN
-615 EAIQIGSGLTDI
+615 AIQIGSGLKDI
-627 PSNAF
+627 PANAF
-632 DGCRKLTTI
+632 AGCTNLKTI
-641 TVNNRQ
+641 TVNNRW
-647 EDVKI
+647 EDVTI
-652 PKIDRV
+652 PKIDGV
-658 TVTYTIPSLTA
+658 TVTYTIPSLEAT
-669 DDDKVSTATDALSLQ
+669 DDKVSNAEGALSLQ
-684 DAVKQAA
+684 QAVDQA
-691 TNGTPVTIEK
+691 NGTPVTIEK
-701 DIRLDEPVTI
+701 DIRLDEPVRI
-711 TAEQKVEITATENH
+711 AAGQRVEITANVNC
-725 NIFGNKD
+725 NIFGNNDK
-732 QNLANLFVVEA
+732 NLTNLFVVEP

-769 KTTIN
+769 KTTID
-774 GNVVIEKSTLEGNNI
+774 GNVVIEKSTLEGNDV
-789 GVIEDKG
+789 GVIEDNG
-796 SSAKLILENGTIQNH
+796 SSAELILENGTIQNH
-811 KIRGAHSASIRV
+811 KIRGALSASIRV

-833 GTIRDNIANT
+833 GTIQDNIANT
-843 SSSDS
+843 PSSDS

-874 CGTAVYLTASNDAKA
+874 CGTAVYLTASSNAAKA

-905 YTSDSTPTGAVFV
+905 YTPNSTPTGAVFV
-918 KYSAEFVLNNGTI
+918 KYSAEFVLNDGTI
-931 TGNCAY
+931 TGNCAHD
-937 GGAGGGVAVMDELP
+937 GAGGGVAVMDELP
-951 TKEHGTAFTMYSGTI
+951 TEEHGTAFTMNGGTI

-981 YSCSNRVSLLGG
+981 YSCSNYVSLLGG

-1003 GGVYSEGNTQIYTTL
+1003 GGVYSEGNTEIYTTL
-1018 HIQNAL
+1018 HIENAL

-1045 LYMQNGAVIYGNTA
+1045 LYMQDGAVIYGNTA

-1096 SDGFLYAPPGNLG
+1096 SDGFLYAPPGNRG
-1109 TSGQGTRYNA
+1109 TSGQGTRYNT

-1143 DGVSIPAVGSLIITG
+1143 DGVSIPATGSLIITG

-1172 GVVIGEATSLSNSI
+1172 GVVIGEATSLSYSI
-1186 SVKKVWD
+1186 SVKKAWD

-1198 DTQPSG
+1198 DTQPSS

-1214 GDVVSTAE
+1214 GDIVSTAE
-1222 LTSENG
+1222 LTGENG

-1237 LSPNHY
+1237 LSPDHY

-1269 TYLTTPTPDVPAVTI
+1269 THLTTPTPMPDVPAVTI

-1332 LPESSYSVTE
+1332 LPEGTYSVTE

-1357 GGFIITNTYERPLD
+1357 GGFIITNTYERPLY
-1371 PEPIEPIP
+1371 PEPIEPIDPIP

-1390 PPIVPETTGNE
+1390 PPIVPGTTGNE
-1401 PSPPSTEETTSVPPT
+1401 PNPPSTEETTSVPPT
-1416 EPTEESTEERSA
+1416 EPTEESTDESTEERSA

-1442 TPSVSAKPPKLI
+1442 TSSVSAKPPKLI

-1461 PVFLLMFAGVG
+1461 PVFLLMFAGAG
-1472 LLVFGFYKRSK
+1472 LLVFGLYKRSK

>member
-1 MEAGCTIFLRW
+1 
-12 YTPPCGTRFAA
+12 
-23 HEHNDNAK
+23 
-31 ERNTA
+31 

-69 VEDWEGAADF
+69 VEDREDIADF
-79 TDDSYSSSEQ
+79 TDDSYSSGYSSSEQ

-106 AAEVVAEED
+106 AAEVIAEED

-123 IDKAADSIEETE
+123 IDRAADSIEETE
-135 PEDEVQVS
+135 PEDEVQNT
-143 DAAKDRNDLENPD
+143 DAAEDRNDREYPD
-156 EETES
+156 EETKS
-161 DTQNPWE
+161 GTNPGE

-180 PDSWEETPKIDSEL
+180 PDSWEETSKIDSEL

-202 PFSYYDDNA
+202 PFSYYDDDA
-211 LEEEMDD
+211 SEEEMDD

-227 TMAHENYAYTDVSGT
+227 TMAHEDYAYTDVSSGT
-242 KYTVD
+242 EYMVD

-253 ATIWELTTSSGEAE
+253 AKIWKLTTSSGGAE

-285 APYTVTELSL
+285 NPYTVTELRFSPYGN
-295 SYYSGVTSDNNNY
+295 SVTSVNNNY
-308 TSLVLPD
+308 TALVLPD
-315 TLTDIRRSLS
+315 TLTDIGGSLS

-340 VFNATLQNMMELK
+340 VFNATLQYMKQLR

-368 VVSGCTK
+368 VVSGCKNLT
-375 LETIHLP
+375 TIHLP

-404 LPEGIAITEGSTFSK
+404 LPEGIAITEGSTFSE
-419 CTSLKSIELPASITT
+419 CTSLKSITLPASITT
-434 IPRSMFAG
+434 IPSYMFAG

-458 GNGAFG
+458 GNSAFK
-464 SVTDWN
+464 S
-470 GHETADT
+470 DT

-502 TTVDLHN
+502 KTVDLHS

-521 KELSGEIDLSKLEVI
+521 DALSGEIDLSNLEEI
-536 PGNAFCYD
+536 PGHAFCYD
-544 SKITSVITCPTLK
+544 PNITSVITCPTLR

-565 WAGIS
+565 WADIS
-570 TISLPETLNSIG
+570 TISLPETLKSIG
-582 EYTFFLASLS
+582 TYTFYKASLS
-592 GTVALPDSLTKLG
+592 GTVALPDSLTQLG
-605 ANAFNGCEEI
+605 ASAFSGCEKV

-627 PSNAF
+627 PKDAF
-632 DGCRKLTTI
+632 DGCKPKTI
-641 TVNNRQ
+641 TVNNRR
-647 EDVKI
+647 EDVTI
-652 PKIDRV
+652 PKIDGV

-669 DDDKVSTATDALSLQ
+669 DNDKVSNAEGALSLQ
-684 DAVKQAA
+684 EAVDQA
-691 TNGTPVTIEK
+691 NGTPVTIEK
-701 DIRLDEPVTI
+701 DIRLDEPVRI
-711 TAEQKVEITATENH
+711 AAGQRVEITANVNC
-725 NIFGNKD
+725 NIFGNNDK
-732 QNLANLFVVEA
+732 NLTNLFVVEP

-769 KTTIN
+769 KTTID
-774 GNVVIEKSTLEGNNI
+774 GNVVIEKSTLEGNDV
-789 GVIEDKG
+789 GVIEDNG
-796 SSAKLILENGTIQNH
+796 SSAELILENGTIQNH
-811 KIRGAHSASIRV
+811 KIRGALSASIRV

-833 GTIRDNIANT
+833 GTIQANIANT

-860 FTMNE
+860 FTMNG

-874 CGTAVYLTASNDAKA
+874 CGTAVYLTASSNAAKA
-889 RFTMNGGTL
+889 RFTMNGGSL
-898 SNNESHS
+898 SNNESRS
-905 YTSDSTPTGAVFV
+905 YTPNSTPTGAVFV
-918 KYSAEFVLNNGTI
+918 KYSAEFVLNDGTI
-931 TGNCAY
+931 TGNCAHD
-937 GGAGGGVAVMDELP
+937 GAGGGVAVMDELP
-951 TKEHGTAFTMYSGTI
+951 TEEHGTAFTMNGGTI

-981 YSCSNRVSLLGG
+981 YSCSNYVSLLGG

-1003 GGVYSEGNTQIYTTL
+1003 GGVYSEGNTEIYTTL
-1018 HIQNAL
+1018 HIENAL

-1045 LYMQNGAVIYGNTA
+1045 LYMQDGAVIYGNTA

-1096 SDGFLYAPPGNLG
+1096 SDGFLYAPPGNRG
-1109 TSGQGTRYNA
+1109 TSGQGTRYNT

-1143 DGVSIPAVGSLIITG
+1143 DGVSIPATGSLIITG

-1172 GVVIGEATSLSNSI
+1172 GVVIGEATSLSYSI
-1186 SVKKVWD
+1186 SVKKAWD

-1198 DTQPSG
+1198 DTQPSS

-1214 GDVVSTAE
+1214 GDIVSTAE
-1222 LTSENG
+1222 LTGENG

-1298 ERPASIHVS
+1298 KRPASIHVS
-1307 LWNGDAKVKE
+1307 LWNGDTKVKE

-1332 LPESSYSVTE
+1332 LPKGTYSVTE

-1357 GGFIITNTYERPLD
+1357 GGFIITNTYERPLY
-1371 PEPIEPIP
+1371 PEPIEPIDPIP

-1390 PPIVPETTGNE
+1390 PPIVPGTTGNE
-1401 PSPPSTEETTSVPPT
+1401 PTPPSTEETTSVPPT
-1416 EPTEESTEERSA
+1416 EPTEESTEESAEERSA

-1442 TPSVSAKPPKLI
+1442 TSSVSAKPPKLI

-1461 PVFLLMFAGVG
+1461 PVFLLMFAGAG

>member
-1 MEAGCTIFLRW
+1 
-12 YTPPCGTRFAA
+12 
-23 HEHNDNAK
+23 
-31 ERNTA
+31 

-69 VEDWEGAADF
+69 VEDREDIADY
-79 TDDSYSSSEQ
+79 TDDSYSSGYSSSEQ

-106 AAEVVAEED
+106 AAEVIAEED

-123 IDKAADSIEETE
+123 IDRAADSIEETE
-135 PEDEVQVS
+135 PEDEVQDT
-143 DAAKDRNDLENPD
+143 DAAEDRNDREYPD
-156 EETES
+156 EETKS
-161 DTQNPWE
+161 GTNPGE
-168 AGPSDA
+168 TGPSDA

-202 PFSYYDDNA
+202 PFSYYDDDA
-211 LEEEMDD
+211 SEEEMDD

-227 TMAHENYAYTDVSGT
+227 TMAHEDYAYTDVSSGT
-242 KYTVD
+242 EYMVD

-253 ATIWELTTSSGEAE
+253 AKIWKLITSSGGAE
-267 CILPSTIYYTGD
+267 CILPSTIYYTDD
-279 DGVQEP
+279 DGVPEP
-285 APYTVTELSL
+285 TPYTVTELHL
-295 SYYSGVTSDNNNY
+295 SYWSGVTSDNNNY
-308 TSLVLPD
+308 TALVLPD
-315 TLTDIRRSLS
+315 TLTDIGGSLS

-340 VFNATLQNMMELK
+340 VFNATLQNMKQLK
-353 TLTFDEGVEEIASGS
+353 TLTFDEGVDEIASGS
-368 VVSGCTK
+368 VVSGCKSLT
-375 LETIHLP
+375 TIHLP

-404 LPEGIAITEGSTFSK
+404 LPEGIAITEGSTFSE
-419 CTSLKSIELPASITT
+419 CTSLESIELPASITT
-434 IPRSMFAG
+434 IPSSMFAG

-470 GHETADT
+470 DQETADT

-502 TTVDLHN
+502 ETVDLHS
-509 VTTMEYGAFQGC
+509 VTTMGYAAFQGC
-521 KELSGEIDLSKLEVI
+521 DALSGEIDLSKLEVI
-536 PGNAFCYD
+536 PGHAFCYD
-544 SKITSVITCPTLK
+544 PNITSVITCPTLR

-565 WAGIS
+565 WADIS

-582 EYTFFLASLS
+582 TYTFYKASLS
-592 GTVALPDSLTKLG
+592 GTVALPDSLTQLG
-605 ANAFNGCEEI
+605 ASAFSGCEEVN
-615 EAIQIGSGLTDI
+615 AIQIGSGLKDI
-627 PSNAF
+627 PANAF
-632 DGCRKLTTI
+632 AGCTNLKTI
-641 TVNNRQ
+641 TVNNRW
-647 EDVKI
+647 EDVTI
-652 PKIDRV
+652 PKIDGV
-658 TVTYTIPSLTA
+658 TVTYTIPSLEAT
-669 DDDKVSTATDALSLQ
+669 DDKVSNAEGALSLQ
-684 DAVKQAA
+684 QAVDQA
-691 TNGTPVTIEK
+691 NGTPVTIEK
-701 DIRLDEPVTI
+701 DIRLDEPVRI
-711 TAEQKVEITATENH
+711 AAGQRVEITANVNC

-732 QNLANLFVVEA
+732 KNLTNLFVVEP

-769 KTTIN
+769 KTTID
-774 GNVVIEKSTLEGNNI
+774 GNVVIEKSTLEGNDV
-789 GVIEDKG
+789 GVIEDNG
-796 SSAKLILENGTIQNH
+796 SSAELILENGTIQNH
-811 KIRGAHSASIRV
+811 KIRGALSASIRV

-833 GTIRDNIANT
+833 GTIQNNIANT

-860 FTMNE
+860 FTMNR

-874 CGTAVYLTASNDAKA
+874 CGTAVYLTASSNAAKA
-889 RFTMNGGTL
+889 RFTMNGGSL
-898 SNNESHS
+898 SNNESRS
-905 YTSDSTPTGAVFV
+905 YTPNSTPTGAVFV
-918 KYSAEFVLNNGTI
+918 KYSAEFVLNDGTI
-931 TGNCAY
+931 TGNCAHD
-937 GGAGGGVAVMDELP
+937 GAGGGVAVMDELP
-951 TKEHGTAFTMYSGTI
+951 TEEHGTAFTMNGGTI

-981 YSCSNRVSLLGG
+981 YSCSNYVSLLGG

-1003 GGVYSEGNTQIYTTL
+1003 GGVYSEGNTDIYTTL

-1045 LYMQNGAVIYGNTA
+1045 LYMQDGAVIYGNTA

-1096 SDGFLYAPPGNLG
+1096 SDGFLYAPPGNRG
-1109 TSGQGTRYNA
+1109 TSGQGTRYNT

-1143 DGVSIPAVGSLIITG
+1143 DGVSIPATGSLIITG

-1172 GVVIGEATSLSNSI
+1172 GVVIGEATSLSYSI
-1186 SVKKVWD
+1186 SVKKAWD

-1214 GDVVSTAE
+1214 GDIVSTAE
-1222 LTSENG
+1222 LTGENG
-1228 WQYTFTDLP
+1228 WQHTFTDLP

-1269 TYLTTPTPDVPAVTI
+1269 THLTTPTPMPDVPAVTI

-1332 LPESSYSVTE
+1332 LPEGTYSVTE

-1357 GGFIITNTYERPLD
+1357 GSFIITNTYERPLY
-1371 PEPIEPIP
+1371 PEPIEPIDPIP

-1390 PPIVPETTGNE
+1390 PPIVPGTTGNE
-1401 PSPPSTEETTSVPPT
+1401 PNPPSTEETTSVPPT
-1416 EPTEESTEERSA
+1416 EPTEESTDESTEERST
-1428 ESDPEESPIKETQE
+1428 ESDPQKSPIKETQE

-1461 PVFLLMFAGVG
+1461 PVFLLMFAGAG

>member
-1 MEAGCTIFLRW
+1 
-12 YTPPCGTRFAA
+12 
-23 HEHNDNAK
+23 
-31 ERNTA
+31 

-69 VEDWEGAADF
+69 VEDREDIADY
-79 TDDSYSSSEQ
+79 TDDSYSSGYSSSEQ

-106 AAEVVAEED
+106 AAEVIAEED

-123 IDKAADSIEETE
+123 IDRAADSIEETE
-135 PEDEVQVS
+135 PEDEVQNT
-143 DAAKDRNDLENPD
+143 DAAEDRNDREYPD
-156 EETES
+156 EETKS
-161 DTQNPWE
+161 GTNPGE

-202 PFSYYDDNA
+202 PFSYYDDDA
-211 LEEEMDD
+211 SEEEMDD

-227 TMAHENYAYTDVSGT
+227 TMAHKDYAYTDVSSGT
-242 KYTVD
+242 EYMVD

-253 ATIWELTTSSGEAE
+253 AKIWQLITSSGGAE

-279 DGVQEP
+279 DGVQELT
-285 APYTVTELSL
+285 PYTVTELNL
-295 SYYSGVTSDNNNY
+295 SYWSGVTSDNNNY
-308 TSLVLPD
+308 TALVLPD
-315 TLTDIRRSLS
+315 TLTDIGGSLS

-340 VFNATLQNMMELK
+340 VFKATLQNMKELK
-353 TLTFDEGVEEIASGS
+353 TLTFEEGVEEIASGS
-368 VVSGCTK
+368 VVSSCKSLT
-375 LETIHLP
+375 TIHLP

-404 LPEGIAITEGSTFSK
+404 LPEGIAITEGSTFSE
-419 CTSLKSIELPASITT
+419 CTSLESIELPASITT
-434 IPRSMFAG
+434 IPSHMFAG

-464 SVTDWN
+464 SVTDWKDQ
-470 GHETADT
+470 ETADT

-502 TTVDLHN
+502 ETVDLHS
-509 VTTMEYGAFQGC
+509 VTTMGYGAFQGC
-521 KELSGEIDLSKLEVI
+521 DALSREIDLSKLEVI
-536 PGNAFCYD
+536 PGHAFCYD
-544 SKITSVITCPTLK
+544 PNITSVITCPTLR

-565 WAGIS
+565 WADIS

-582 EYTFFLASLS
+582 TYTFYKASLS
-592 GTVALPDSLTKLG
+592 GTVALPDSLTQLG
-605 ANAFNGCEEI
+605 ASAFSGCEEVN
-615 EAIQIGSGLTDI
+615 AIQIGSGLKDI
-627 PSNAF
+627 PANAF
-632 DGCRKLTTI
+632 AGCTNLKTI
-641 TVNNRQ
+641 TVNNRR
-647 EDVKI
+647 EDVTI
-652 PKIDRV
+652 PKIDGV
-658 TVTYTIPSLTA
+658 TVTYTIPSLEAT
-669 DDDKVSTATDALSLQ
+669 DDKVSNAEGALSLQ
-684 DAVKQAA
+684 QAVDQA
-691 TNGTPVTIEK
+691 NGTPVTIEIEK
-701 DIRLDEPVTI
+701 DIRLDESVRI
-711 TAEQKVEITATENH
+711 IAGQRVEITANANC

-732 QNLANLFVVEA
+732 ENLTNLFVVEP

-769 KTTIN
+769 KTTID
-774 GNVVIEKSTLEGNNI
+774 GNVVIEKSTLEGNDV
-789 GVIEDKG
+789 GVIEDNG
-796 SSAKLILENGTIQNH
+796 SSAELILENGTIQNH

-833 GTIRDNIANT
+833 GTIQDNIANT
-843 SSSDS
+843 ASSDS

-860 FTMNE
+860 FTMNG

-874 CGTAVYLTASNDAKA
+874 CGTAVYLTASNNAAKA

-898 SNNESHS
+898 SNNESRS
-905 YTSDSTPTGAVFV
+905 YTPYSTPTGAVFV

-931 TGNCAY
+931 TGNCAH

-951 TKEHGTAFTMYSGTI
+951 TEEHGTAFTMIGGTI

-981 YSCSNRVSLLGG
+981 YSCSNHVSLLGG

-1003 GGVYSEGNTQIYTTL
+1003 GGVYSEGNTEIYTTL
-1018 HIQNAL
+1018 HIENAL

-1045 LYMQNGAVIYGNTA
+1045 LYMQDGAVIYGNTA

-1096 SDGFLYAPPGNLG
+1096 SDGFLYAPAGNRG
-1109 TSGQGTRYNA
+1109 TSGQGTRYNT

-1143 DGVSIPAVGSLIITG
+1143 DGVSIPATGSLIITG

-1172 GVVIGEATSLSNSI
+1172 GVVIGEATSLSYSI
-1186 SVKKVWD
+1186 SVKKAWD

-1214 GDVVSTAE
+1214 GDIVSTAE
-1222 LTSENG
+1222 LTGENG
-1228 WQYTFTDLP
+1228 WQHTFTDLP
-1237 LSPNHY
+1237 LSPDHY

-1332 LPESSYSVTE
+1332 LPEGTYSVTE

-1357 GGFIITNTYERPLD
+1357 GGFIITNTYERPLY
-1371 PEPIEPIP
+1371 PEPIEPIDPIP

-1390 PPIVPETTGNE
+1390 PPIVPGTTGNE
-1401 PSPPSTEETTSVPPT
+1401 PNPPSTEETTSVPPT

-1428 ESDPEESPIKETQE
+1428 ESDPQESPIKETQE

-1461 PVFLLMFAGVG
+1461 PVFLLMFAGAG

>member
-1 MEAGCTIFLRW
+1 
-12 YTPPCGTRFAA
+12 
-23 HEHNDNAK
+23 
-31 ERNTA
+31 

-69 VEDWEGAADF
+69 VEDREDIADF
-79 TDDSYSSSEQ
+79 TDDSYSSGYSSSEQ

-106 AAEVVAEED
+106 AAEVIAEED

-123 IDKAADSIEETE
+123 IDRAADSIEETE
-135 PEDEVQVS
+135 PEDEVQNT
-143 DAAKDRNDLENPD
+143 DAAEDRNDREYPD
-156 EETES
+156 EETKS
-161 DTQNPWE
+161 GTNPGE

-202 PFSYYDDNA
+202 PFSYYDDDA
-211 LEEEMDD
+211 SEEEMDD

-227 TMAHENYAYTDVSGT
+227 TMAHEDYAYTDVSSGT
-242 KYTVD
+242 EYMVD

-253 ATIWELTTSSGEAE
+253 AKIWKLTTSSGEAE
-267 CILPSTIYYTGD
+267 CILPSTIYYTD
-279 DGVQEP
+279 DDDVPEP
-285 APYTVTELSL
+285 TPYTVTELRFSPYGN
-295 SYYSGVTSDNNNY
+295 SVTSVNNNY
-308 TSLVLPD
+308 TALVLPD
-315 TLTDIRRSLS
+315 TLTDIGGSLS

-340 VFNATLQNMMELK
+340 VFNATLQYMKQLR
-353 TLTFDEGVEEIASGS
+353 TLTFEEGVEEIASGS
-368 VVSGCTK
+368 VVSGCKNLT
-375 LETIHLP
+375 TIHLP

-404 LPEGIAITEGSTFSK
+404 LPEGIAITEGSTFSE
-419 CTSLKSIELPASITT
+419 CTSLKSITLPASITT
-434 IPRSMFAG
+434 IPSYMFAG

-458 GNGAFG
+458 GNSAFK
-464 SVTDWN
+464 S
-470 GHETADT
+470 DT

-502 TTVDLHN
+502 KTVDLHS

-521 KELSGEIDLSKLEVI
+521 DALSGEIDLSNLEEI
-536 PGNAFCYD
+536 PGHAFCYD
-544 SKITSVITCPTLK
+544 PNITSVITCPTLR

-565 WAGIS
+565 WADIS
-570 TISLPETLNSIG
+570 TISLPETLKSIG
-582 EYTFFLASLS
+582 TYTFYKASLS
-592 GTVALPDSLTKLG
+592 GTVALPDSLTQLG
-605 ANAFNGCEEI
+605 ASAFSGCEKV

-627 PSNAF
+627 PKDAF
-632 DGCRKLTTI
+632 DGCKPKTI
-641 TVNNRQ
+641 TVNNRR
-647 EDVKI
+647 EDVHI
-652 PKIDRV
+652 PEIDGV

-669 DDDKVSTATDALSLQ
+669 DNDKVSNAEGALSLQ
-684 DAVKQAA
+684 QAVDQA
-691 TNGTPVTIEK
+691 NGTPVTIEK
-701 DIRLDEPVTI
+701 DIRLDEPVRI
-711 TAEQKVEITATENH
+711 AAGQRVEITANTNC

-732 QNLANLFVVEA
+732 EKPTNLFVVEE

-769 KTTIN
+769 KTTID
-774 GNVVIEKSTLEGNNI
+774 GNVVIEKSTLEGDSM
-789 GVIEDKG
+789 GVIEDNG
-796 SSAKLILENGTIQNH
+796 SSAELILENGTIQNH
-811 KIRGAHSASIRV
+811 KIRGALSASIRV

-833 GTIRDNIANT
+833 GTIQDNIANT

-860 FTMNE
+860 FTMNR

-874 CGTAVYLTASNDAKA
+874 CGTAVYLTASSNAAKA

-898 SNNESHS
+898 SNNESRS
-905 YTSDSTPTGAVFV
+905 YTPNSTPTGAVFV

-951 TKEHGTAFTMYSGTI
+951 TEEHGTAFTMNGGTI

-971 SGYRCSGGGI
+971 SGYRCSGGG
-981 YSCSNRVSLLGG
+981 
-993 RIENN
+993 
-998 SAYDG
+998 
-1003 GGVYSEGNTQIYTTL
+1003 VYSEGNTEIYTTL
-1018 HIQNAL
+1018 HIENAL

-1045 LYMQNGAVIYGNTA
+1045 LYMQDGAVIYGNTA

-1096 SDGFLYAPPGNLG
+1096 SDGFLYAPAGNRG

-1143 DGVSIPAVGSLIITG
+1143 DGVSIPATGSLIITG

-1172 GVVIGEATSLSNSI
+1172 GVVIGEATSLSYSI
-1186 SVKKVWD
+1186 SVKKAWD

-1214 GDVVSTAE
+1214 GDIVSTAE
-1222 LTSENG
+1222 LTGENG
-1228 WQYTFTDLP
+1228 WQHTFTDLP
-1237 LSPNHY
+1237 LSPDHY

-1332 LPESSYSVTE
+1332 LPEGTYSVTE

-1357 GGFIITNTYERPLD
+1357 GGFIITNTYERPLY
-1371 PEPIEPIP
+1371 PEPIEPIDPIP

-1390 PPIVPETTGNE
+1390 PPIVPGTTGNE
-1401 PSPPSTEETTSVPPT
+1401 PNPPSTEETTSVPPT
-1416 EPTEESTEERSA
+1416 EPTEESTDESTEERST
-1428 ESDPEESPIKETQE
+1428 ESDPQESPIKETQE

-1461 PVFLLMFAGVG
+1461 PVFLLMFAGAG

>member
-1 MEAGCTIFLRW
+1 
-12 YTPPCGTRFAA
+12 
-23 HEHNDNAK
+23 
-31 ERNTA
+31 

-69 VEDWEGAADF
+69 VEDREDIADF
-79 TDDSYSSSEQ
+79 TDDSYSSGYSSSEQ

-106 AAEVVAEED
+106 AAEVIAEED

-123 IDKAADSIEETE
+123 IDRAADSIEETE
-135 PEDEVQVS
+135 PEDEVQNT
-143 DAAKDRNDLENPD
+143 DAAEDRNDREYPD
-156 EETES
+156 EETKS
-161 DTQNPWE
+161 GTNPGE

-202 PFSYYDDNA
+202 PFSYYDDDA
-211 LEEEMDD
+211 SEEEMDD
-218 DIALLAAGK
+218 DIALLATGK
-227 TMAHENYAYTDVSGT
+227 TMAHEDYAYTDVSSGT
-242 KYTVD
+242 EYMVD

-253 ATIWELTTSSGEAE
+253 AKIWKLTTSSGEAE
-267 CILPSTIYYTGD
+267 CILPSTIYYTD
-279 DGVQEP
+279 DDDVPEP
-285 APYTVTELSL
+285 TPYTVTELRFSPYGN
-295 SYYSGVTSDNNNY
+295 SVTSVNNNY
-308 TSLVLPD
+308 TALVLPD
-315 TLTDIRRSLS
+315 TLTDIGGSLS

-340 VFNATLQNMMELK
+340 VFNATLQYMKQLR
-353 TLTFDEGVEEIASGS
+353 TLTFEEGVEEIASGS
-368 VVSGCTK
+368 VVSGCKNLT
-375 LETIHLP
+375 TIHLP

-404 LPEGIAITEGSTFSK
+404 LPEGIAITEGSTFSE
-419 CTSLKSIELPASITT
+419 CTSLKSITLPASITT
-434 IPRSMFAG
+434 IPSYMFAG

-458 GNGAFG
+458 GNSAFK
-464 SVTDWN
+464 S
-470 GHETADT
+470 DT

-502 TTVDLHN
+502 KTVDLHS

-521 KELSGEIDLSKLEVI
+521 DALSGEIDLSNLEEI
-536 PGNAFCYD
+536 PGHAFCYD
-544 SKITSVITCPTLK
+544 PNITSVITCPTLR

-565 WAGIS
+565 WADIS
-570 TISLPETLNSIG
+570 TISLPETLKSIG
-582 EYTFFLASLS
+582 TYTFYKASLS
-592 GTVALPDSLTKLG
+592 GTVALPDSLTQLG
-605 ANAFNGCEEI
+605 ASAFSGCEKV
-615 EAIQIGSGLTDI
+615 EAIQIGSGLKDI
-627 PSNAF
+627 PANAF
-632 DGCRKLTTI
+632 AGCTNLKTI
-641 TVNNRQ
+641 TVNNRW
-647 EDVKI
+647 EDVTI
-652 PKIDRV
+652 PKIDGV

-669 DDDKVSTATDALSLQ
+669 DNDKVSNTEGALSLQ
-684 DAVKQAA
+684 QAVDQA
-691 TNGTPVTIEK
+691 NGTPVTIEK
-701 DIRLDEPVTI
+701 DIRLDEPVRI
-711 TAEQKVEITATENH
+711 AAGQRVEITANTNC

-732 QNLANLFVVEA
+732 KDLTNLFVVEP

-769 KTTIN
+769 KTTID
-774 GNVVIEKSTLEGNNI
+774 GNVVIEKSTLEGNDV
-789 GVIEDKG
+789 GVIEDNG
-796 SSAKLILENGTIQNH
+796 SSAELILENGTIQNH
-811 KIRGAHSASIRV
+811 KIRGALSASIRV

-833 GTIRDNIANT
+833 GTIQANIANT

-860 FTMNE
+860 FTMNG

-874 CGTAVYLTASNDAKA
+874 CGTAVYLTASSNAAKA
-889 RFTMNGGTL
+889 RFTMNGGSL
-898 SNNESHS
+898 SNNESRS
-905 YTSDSTPTGAVFV
+905 YTPNSTPTGAVFV
-918 KYSAEFVLNNGTI
+918 KYSAEFVLNDGTI
-931 TGNCAY
+931 TGNCAHD
-937 GGAGGGVAVMDELP
+937 GAGGGVAVMDELP
-951 TKEHGTAFTMYSGTI
+951 TEEHGTAFTMNGGTI

-981 YSCSNRVSLLGG
+981 YSCSNCVSLLGG

-1003 GGVYSEGNTQIYTTL
+1003 GGIYSEGNTEIYTTL

-1096 SDGFLYAPPGNLG
+1096 SDGFLYAPAGNRG
-1109 TSGQGTRYNA
+1109 TSGQGTRYNT

-1143 DGVSIPAVGSLIITG
+1143 DGVSIPATGSLIITG

-1172 GVVIGEATSLSNSI
+1172 GVVIGEATSLSHSI
-1186 SVKKVWD
+1186 LVKKAWD

-1214 GDVVSTAE
+1214 GDIVSTAE
-1222 LTSENG
+1222 LTGENG
-1228 WQYTFTDLP
+1228 WQHTFTDLP

-1332 LPESSYSVTE
+1332 LPEGTYSVTE

-1357 GGFIITNTYERPLD
+1357 GGFIITNTYERPLY
-1371 PEPIEPIP
+1371 PEPIEPIDPIP

-1390 PPIVPETTGNE
+1390 PPIVPGTTGNE
-1401 PSPPSTEETTSVPPT
+1401 PNPPSTEETTSVPPT
-1416 EPTEESTEERSA
+1416 EPTEESTDESTEERSA

-1461 PVFLLMFAGVG
+1461 PVFLLMFAGTG
-1472 LLVFGFYKRSK
+1472 LLVFGLYKRSK

>member
-1 MEAGCTIFLRW
+1 
-12 YTPPCGTRFAA
+12 
-23 HEHNDNAK
+23 
-31 ERNTA
+31 

-69 VEDWEGAADF
+69 VEDREDIADF
-79 TDDSYSSSEQ
+79 TDDSYSSGYSSSEQ

-106 AAEVVAEED
+106 AAKVIAEED

-123 IDKAADSIEETE
+123 IDRVADSIEETE
-135 PEDEVQVS
+135 SEDEVQDT
-143 DAAKDRNDLENPD
+143 DAAEDRNDREDSD
-156 EETES
+156 EETRS
-161 DTQNPWE
+161 GTNPGE
-168 AGPSDA
+168 TGPSDA

-180 PDSWEETPKIDSEL
+180 SDSWEETPKIDSEL

-202 PFSYYDDNA
+202 PFSYYDDDA
-211 LEEEMDD
+211 SEEEMDD

-227 TMAHENYAYTDVSGT
+227 TMAHEDYAYTDVSSGT
-242 KYTVD
+242 EYMVD

-253 ATIWELTTSSGEAE
+253 AKIWKLTTSSGGAE
-267 CILPSTIYYTGD
+267 CILPSTIYYTD
-279 DGVQEP
+279 DDDVPEP
-285 APYTVTELSL
+285 TPYTVTELRFSPYGN
-295 SYYSGVTSDNNNY
+295 SVTSVNNNY
-308 TSLVLPD
+308 TALVLPD
-315 TLTDIRRSLS
+315 TLTDIGGSLS

-340 VFNATLQNMMELK
+340 VFNATLQYMKELR
-353 TLTFDEGVEEIASGS
+353 TLTFEEGVEEIASGS
-368 VVSGCTK
+368 VVSGCKNLT
-375 LETIHLP
+375 TIHLP

-404 LPEGIAITEGSTFSK
+404 LPEGIAITEGSTFSE

-434 IPRSMFAG
+434 IPSYMFAG

-458 GNGAFG
+458 GNSAFK
-464 SVTDWN
+464 S
-470 GHETADT
+470 DT

-502 TTVDLHN
+502 KTVDLHS

-521 KELSGEIDLSKLEVI
+521 DALSGEIDLSNLEEI

-544 SKITSVITCPTLK
+544 PNITSVITCPTLR

-565 WAGIS
+565 WADIS
-570 TISLPETLNSIG
+570 TISLPETLKSIG
-582 EYTFFLASLS
+582 TYTFYKASLS
-592 GTVALPDSLTKLG
+592 GTVALPDSLTQLG
-605 ANAFNGCEEI
+605 ASAFSGCEKV

-627 PSNAF
+627 PKDAF
-632 DGCRKLTTI
+632 DGCTNLKTI
-641 TVNNRQ
+641 TVNNRR
-647 EDVKI
+647 EDVTI
-652 PKIDRV
+652 PKIDGV

-669 DDDKVSTATDALSLQ
+669 DNDKVSNAEGALSLQ
-684 DAVKQAA
+684 QAVDQA
-691 TNGTPVTIEK
+691 NGPVTIEIEK
-701 DIRLDEPVTI
+701 DIRLDEPVRI
-711 TAEQKVEITATENH
+711 AAGQRVEITANENC

-732 QNLANLFVVEA
+732 ENLANLFVVEE

-769 KTTIN
+769 KTTID
-774 GNVVIEKSTLEGNNI
+774 GNVVIEKSTLEGDSM
-789 GVIEDKG
+789 GVIEDNG
-796 SSAKLILENGTIQNH
+796 SSAELILENGTIQNH
-811 KIRGAHSASIRV
+811 KIRGALSASIRV

-833 GTIRDNIANT
+833 GTIQDNIANT
-843 SSSDS
+843 PSSDS

-874 CGTAVYLTASNDAKA
+874 CGTAVYLTASSNAAKA

-905 YTSDSTPTGAVFV
+905 YTPYSTPTGAVFV
-918 KYSAEFVLNNGTI
+918 KYSAEFVLNEGTI

-951 TKEHGTAFTMYSGTI
+951 TEEHGTAFTMNGGTI

-981 YSCSNRVSLLGG
+981 YSCSNYVSLLGG

-1003 GGVYSEGNTQIYTTL
+1003 GGVYSEGNTEIYTTL
-1018 HIQNAL
+1018 HIENAL

-1045 LYMQNGAVIYGNTA
+1045 LYMQDGAVIYGNTA

-1096 SDGFLYAPPGNLG
+1096 SDGFLYAPAGNRG
-1109 TSGQGTRYNA
+1109 TSGQGTRYNT

-1143 DGVSIPAVGSLIITG
+1143 DGVSIPATGSLIITG

-1172 GVVIGEATSLSNSI
+1172 GVVIGEATSLSYSI
-1186 SVKKVWD
+1186 SVKKAWD

-1214 GDVVSTAE
+1214 GDIVSTAE
-1222 LTSENG
+1222 LTGENG
-1228 WQYTFTDLP
+1228 WQHTFTDLP
-1237 LSPNHY
+1237 LSPDHY

-1332 LPESSYSVTE
+1332 LPEGTYSVTE

-1357 GGFIITNTYERPLD
+1357 GGFIITNTYERPLY
-1371 PEPIEPIP
+1371 PEPIEPIDPIP

-1390 PPIVPETTGNE
+1390 PPIVPGTTGNE
-1401 PSPPSTEETTSVPPT
+1401 PNPPSTEETTSVPPT
-1416 EPTEESTEERSA
+1416 EPTEESTEESTEERSA

-1442 TPSVSAKPPKLI
+1442 TPSVSANPPKLI
-1454 QTGQTWW
+1454 QTGQT
-1461 PVFLLMFAGVG
+1461 
-1472 LLVFGFYKRSK
+1472 
-1483 ENIDHE
+1483 

>member
-1 MEAGCTIFLRW
+1 
-12 YTPPCGTRFAA
+12 
-23 HEHNDNAK
+23 
-31 ERNTA
+31 

-69 VEDWEGAADF
+69 VEDREDIADY
-79 TDDSYSSSEQ
+79 TDDSYSSGYSSSEQ

-106 AAEVVAEED
+106 AAEVIAEED

-123 IDKAADSIEETE
+123 IDRAADSIEETE
-135 PEDEVQVS
+135 PEDEVQNT
-143 DAAKDRNDLENPD
+143 DAAEDRNDREYPD
-156 EETES
+156 EETKS
-161 DTQNPWE
+161 GTNPGE
-168 AGPSDA
+168 TGPSDA

-202 PFSYYDDNA
+202 PFSYYDDDA
-211 LEEEMDD
+211 SEEEMDD

-227 TMAHENYAYTDVSGT
+227 TMAHEDYAYTDVSSGT
-242 KYTVD
+242 EYMVD

-253 ATIWELTTSSGEAE
+253 AKIWKLTTSSGEAE

-285 APYTVTELSL
+285 NPYTVTELRFSPYGN
-295 SYYSGVTSDNNNY
+295 SVTSVNNNY
-308 TSLVLPD
+308 TALVLPD
-315 TLTDIRRSLS
+315 TLTDIGGSLS

-340 VFNATLQNMMELK
+340 VFNATLQYMKQLR

-368 VVSGCTK
+368 VVSGCKNLT
-375 LETIHLP
+375 TIHLP

-404 LPEGIAITEGSTFSK
+404 LPEGIAITEGSTFSE

-434 IPRSMFAG
+434 IPSYMFAG
-442 CSALERV
+442 CSVLERV
-449 TAKGTITAI
+449 TAKGTITTI
-458 GNGAFG
+458 GNSAFK
-464 SVTDWN
+464 S
-470 GHETADT
+470 DT

-502 TTVDLHN
+502 KTVDLHS
-509 VTTMEYGAFQGC
+509 VTTMEYAAFQGC
-521 KELSGEIDLSKLEVI
+521 DALSGEIDLSNLEVI
-536 PGNAFCYD
+536 PGHAFCYD
-544 SKITSVITCPTLK
+544 PNITSVVTCPTLR

-582 EYTFFLASLS
+582 TYTFYKASLS
-592 GTVALPDSLTKLG
+592 GTVALPDSLTQLG
-605 ANAFNGCEEI
+605 ASAFSGCEKV

-627 PSNAF
+627 PKDAF
-632 DGCRKLTTI
+632 DGCKPKTI
-641 TVNNRQ
+641 TVNNRR
-647 EDVKI
+647 EDVHI
-652 PKIDRV
+652 PEIDGV

-669 DDDKVSTATDALSLQ
+669 DNDKVSNAEGALSLQ
-684 DAVKQAA
+684 QAVNQA
-691 TNGTPVTIEK
+691 NGTPVTIEK
-701 DIRLDEPVTI
+701 DIRLDEPVRI
-711 TAEQKVEITATENH
+711 AAGQRVEITANENC

-732 QNLANLFVVEA
+732 ENLTNLFVVEP

-769 KTTIN
+769 KTTID
-774 GNVVIEKSTLEGNNI
+774 GNVVIEKSTLEGDSM
-789 GVIEDKG
+789 GVIEDNG
-796 SSAKLILENGTIQNH
+796 SSAELILENGTIQNH

-823 TEGASFTMNG
+823 TKGASFTMNG
-833 GTIRDNIANT
+833 GTIQDNIANT
-843 SSSDS
+843 PSSDS

-860 FTMNE
+860 FTMNR

-874 CGTAVYLTASNDAKA
+874 CGTAVYLTASSNAAKA

-905 YTSDSTPTGAVFV
+905 YTPNSTPTGAVFV
-918 KYSAEFVLNNGTI
+918 KYSAEFVLNEGTI
-931 TGNCAY
+931 TGNCAH

-951 TKEHGTAFTMYSGTI
+951 TEEHGTAFTMNGGTI

-981 YSCSNRVSLLGG
+981 YSCSNHVSLLGG

-1003 GGVYSEGNTQIYTTL
+1003 GGVYSEGNTEIYTTL
-1018 HIQNAL
+1018 HIENAL

-1045 LYMQNGAVIYGNTA
+1045 LYMQDGAVIYGNTA
-1059 ASAGDDFASPEVA
+1059 PSAGDDFASPEVA

-1096 SDGFLYAPPGNLG
+1096 SDGFLYAPPGNRG

-1172 GVVIGEATSLSNSI
+1172 GVVIGEETSLSYSI
-1186 SVKKVWD
+1186 SVKKAWD

-1214 GDVVSTAE
+1214 GDIVSTAE
-1222 LTSENG
+1222 LTGENG
-1228 WQYTFTDLP
+1228 WQHTFTDLP

-1269 TYLTTPTPDVPAVTI
+1269 THLTTPTPMPDVPAVTI

-1332 LPESSYSVTE
+1332 LPEGTYSVTE

-1357 GGFIITNTYERPLD
+1357 GGFIITNTYERPLY
-1371 PEPIEPIP
+1371 PEPIEPIDPIP

-1390 PPIVPETTGNE
+1390 PPIVPGTTGNE
-1401 PSPPSTEETTSVPPT
+1401 PNPPSTEETTSVPPT
-1416 EPTEESTEERSA
+1416 EPTEESTDESTEERSA

-1461 PVFLLMFAGVG
+1461 PVFLLMFAGAG

>member
-1 MEAGCTIFLRW
+1 
-12 YTPPCGTRFAA
+12 
-23 HEHNDNAK
+23 
-31 ERNTA
+31 

-69 VEDWEGAADF
+69 VEDREDIADF
-79 TDDSYSSSEQ
+79 TDDSYSSGYSSSEQ

-106 AAEVVAEED
+106 AAEVIAEED

-123 IDKAADSIEETE
+123 IDRAADSIEETE
-135 PEDEVQVS
+135 PEDEVQNT
-143 DAAKDRNDLENPD
+143 DAAEDRNDREYPD
-156 EETES
+156 EETKS
-161 DTQNPWE
+161 GTNPGE

-180 PDSWEETPKIDSEL
+180 PDSWEETSKIDSEL

-202 PFSYYDDNA
+202 PFSYYDDDA
-211 LEEEMDD
+211 SEEEMDD

-227 TMAHENYAYTDVSGT
+227 TMAHEDYAYTDVSSGT
-242 KYTVD
+242 EYMVD

-253 ATIWELTTSSGEAE
+253 AKIWKLTTSSGGAE

-285 APYTVTELSL
+285 NPYTVTELRFSPYGN
-295 SYYSGVTSDNNNY
+295 SVTSVNNNY
-308 TSLVLPD
+308 TALVLPD
-315 TLTDIRRSLS
+315 TLTDIGGSLS

-340 VFNATLQNMMELK
+340 VFNATLQYMKQLR

-368 VVSGCTK
+368 VVSGCKNLT
-375 LETIHLP
+375 TIHLP

-404 LPEGIAITEGSTFSK
+404 LPEGIAITEGSTFSE
-419 CTSLKSIELPASITT
+419 CTSLKSITLPASITT
-434 IPRSMFAG
+434 IPSYMFAG

-458 GNGAFG
+458 GNSAFK
-464 SVTDWN
+464 S
-470 GHETADT
+470 DT

-502 TTVDLHN
+502 KTVDLHS

-521 KELSGEIDLSKLEVI
+521 DALSGEIDLSNLEEI
-536 PGNAFCYD
+536 PGHAFCYD
-544 SKITSVITCPTLK
+544 PNITSVITCPTLR

-565 WAGIS
+565 WADIS
-570 TISLPETLNSIG
+570 TISLPETLKSIG
-582 EYTFFLASLS
+582 TYTFYKASLS
-592 GTVALPDSLTKLG
+592 GTVALPDSPTQLG
-605 ANAFNGCEEI
+605 ASAFSGCEKV

-627 PSNAF
+627 PKDAF
-632 DGCRKLTTI
+632 DGCKPKTI
-641 TVNNRQ
+641 TVNNRR
-647 EDVKI
+647 EDVTI
-652 PKIDRV
+652 PKIDGV

-669 DDDKVSTATDALSLQ
+669 DNDKVSNAEGALSLQ
-684 DAVKQAA
+684 EAVDQA
-691 TNGTPVTIEK
+691 NGTPVTIEK
-701 DIRLDEPVTI
+701 DIRLDEPVRI
-711 TAEQKVEITATENH
+711 AAGQRVEITANVNC
-725 NIFGNKD
+725 NIFGNNDK
-732 QNLANLFVVEA
+732 NLTNLFVVEP

-769 KTTIN
+769 KTTID
-774 GNVVIEKSTLEGNNI
+774 GNVVIEKSTLEGNDV
-789 GVIEDKG
+789 GVIEDNG
-796 SSAKLILENGTIQNH
+796 SSAELILENGTIQNH
-811 KIRGAHSASIRV
+811 KIRGALSASIRV

-833 GTIRDNIANT
+833 GTIQANIANT

-860 FTMNE
+860 FTMNG

-874 CGTAVYLTASNDAKA
+874 CGTAVYLTASSNAAKA
-889 RFTMNGGTL
+889 RFTMNGGSL
-898 SNNESHS
+898 SNNESRS
-905 YTSDSTPTGAVFV
+905 YTPNSTPTGAVFV
-918 KYSAEFVLNNGTI
+918 KYSAEFVLNDGTI
-931 TGNCAY
+931 TGNCAHD
-937 GGAGGGVAVMDELP
+937 GAGGGVAVMDELP
-951 TKEHGTAFTMYSGTI
+951 TEEHGTAFTMNGGTI

-981 YSCSNRVSLLGG
+981 YSCSNYVSLLGG

-1003 GGVYSEGNTQIYTTL
+1003 GGVYSEGNTEIYTTL
-1018 HIQNAL
+1018 HIENAL

-1045 LYMQNGAVIYGNTA
+1045 LYMQDGAVIYGNTA

-1096 SDGFLYAPPGNLG
+1096 SDGFLYAPPGNRG
-1109 TSGQGTRYNA
+1109 TSGQGTRYNT

-1143 DGVSIPAVGSLIITG
+1143 DGVSIPATGSLIITG

-1172 GVVIGEATSLSNSI
+1172 GVVIGEATSLSYSI
-1186 SVKKVWD
+1186 SVKKAWD

-1198 DTQPSG
+1198 DTQPSS

-1214 GDVVSTAE
+1214 GDIVSTAE
-1222 LTSENG
+1222 LTGENG

-1269 TYLTTPTPDVPAVTI
+1269 THLTTPTPMPDVPAVTI

-1332 LPESSYSVTE
+1332 LPEGTYSVTE

-1357 GGFIITNTYERPLD
+1357 GGFIITNTYERPLY
-1371 PEPIEPIP
+1371 PEPIEPIDPIP

-1390 PPIVPETTGNE
+1390 PPIVPGTTGNE
-1401 PSPPSTEETTSVPPT
+1401 PNPPSTEETTSVPPT
-1416 EPTEESTEERSA
+1416 EPTEESTDESTEERSA

-1442 TPSVSAKPPKLI
+1442 TSSVSAKPPKLI

-1461 PVFLLMFAGVG
+1461 PVFLLMFAGAG

>member
-1 MEAGCTIFLRW
+1 
-12 YTPPCGTRFAA
+12 
-23 HEHNDNAK
+23 
-31 ERNTA
+31 

-69 VEDWEGAADF
+69 VEDREDIADF
-79 TDDSYSSSEQ
+79 TDDSYSSGYSSSEQ

-106 AAEVVAEED
+106 AAEVIAEED

-123 IDKAADSIEETE
+123 IDRAADSIEETE
-135 PEDEVQVS
+135 PEDEVQNT
-143 DAAKDRNDLENPD
+143 DAAEDRNDREYPD
-156 EETES
+156 EETKS
-161 DTQNPWE
+161 GTNPGE

-202 PFSYYDDNA
+202 PFSYYDDDA
-211 LEEEMDD
+211 SEEEMDD
-218 DIALLAAGK
+218 DIALLATGK
-227 TMAHENYAYTDVSGT
+227 TMAHEDYAYTDVSSGT
-242 KYTVD
+242 EYMVD

-253 ATIWELTTSSGEAE
+253 AKIWKLTTSSGEAE
-267 CILPSTIYYTGD
+267 CILPSTIYYTD
-279 DGVQEP
+279 ADGVPEP
-285 APYTVTELSL
+285 TPYTVTELRL
-295 SYYSGVTSDNNNY
+295 SYWSGVTSDNNNY
-308 TSLVLPD
+308 TALVLPD
-315 TLTDIRRSLS
+315 TLTDIGGSLS

-340 VFNATLQNMMELK
+340 VFNATLQNMKELK
-353 TLTFDEGVEEIASGS
+353 TLTFEEGVEEIASGS
-368 VVSGCTK
+368 VVSGCKSLT
-375 LETIHLP
+375 TIHLP

-404 LPEGIAITEGSTFSK
+404 LPEGIAIKQGSTFSE
-419 CTSLKSIELPASITT
+419 CTSLKSITLPASITT
-434 IPRSMFAG
+434 IPSSMFKD
-442 CSALERV
+442 CSALEQV
-449 TAKGTITAI
+449 TARGTITAI
-458 GNGAFG
+458 GKEAFR
-464 SVTDWN
+464 SDKV
-470 GHETADT
+470 
-477 ALTEIPDLS
+477 LTEIPDLG
-486 QVTSIGDR
+486 QVTSIEER
-494 AFYGCSAL
+494 AFNGCSAL
-502 TTVDLHN
+502 ETVDLHS
-509 VTTMEYGAFQGC
+509 VTTMGYGAFEDC
-521 KELSGEIDLSKLEVI
+521 DALSGEIDLSNLEVI
-536 PGNAFCYD
+536 PGHAFCYD
-544 SKITSVITCPTLK
+544 PKITSVITCPTLS
-557 SIGDWAFI
+557 SIGDWAFV

-570 TISLPETLNSIG
+570 TISLPETLKSIG
-582 EYTFFLASLS
+582 SCTFYAASLS
-592 GTVALPDSLTKLG
+592 GTVALPDSLTQLG
-605 ANAFNGCEEI
+605 ASAFSGCKEVN
-615 EAIQIGSGLTDI
+615 AIQIGSGLTDI
-627 PSNAF
+627 PADAF
-632 DGCRKLTTI
+632 DGCTIKTI

-647 EDVKI
+647 EDVHI
-652 PKIDRV
+652 PEIYRDR
-658 TVTYTIPSLTA
+658 VTYTIPSLTA
-669 DDDKVSTATDALSLQ
+669 DNDKISNAADALSLQ
-684 DAVKQAA
+684 QAVDQA
-691 TNGTPVTIEK
+691 NGTPVTIEK
-701 DIRLDEPVTI
+701 DIRLDEPVRI
-711 TAEQKVEITATENH
+711 AAGQRVEITANTNC

-732 QNLANLFVVEA
+732 KDLTNLFVVEP

-769 KTTIN
+769 KTTID
-774 GNVVIEKSTLEGNNI
+774 GNVVIEKSTLEGNDV
-789 GVIEDKG
+789 GVIEDNG
-796 SSAKLILENGTIQNH
+796 SSAELILENGTIQNH
-811 KIRGAHSASIRV
+811 KIRGALSASIRV

-833 GTIRDNIANT
+833 GTIQANIANT

-860 FTMNE
+860 FTMNG

-874 CGTAVYLTASNDAKA
+874 CGTAVYLTASSNAAKA
-889 RFTMNGGTL
+889 RFTMNGGSL
-898 SNNESHS
+898 SNNESRS
-905 YTSDSTPTGAVFV
+905 YTPNSTPTGAVFV
-918 KYSAEFVLNNGTI
+918 KYSAEFVLNDGTI
-931 TGNCAY
+931 TGNCAHD
-937 GGAGGGVAVMDELP
+937 GAGGGVAVMDELP
-951 TKEHGTAFTMYSGTI
+951 TEEHGTAFTMNGGTI

-981 YSCSNRVSLLGG
+981 YSCSNYVSLLGG

-1003 GGVYSEGNTQIYTTL
+1003 GGVYSEGNTEIYTTL
-1018 HIQNAL
+1018 HIENAL

-1045 LYMQNGAVIYGNTA
+1045 LYMQDGAVIYGNTA

-1096 SDGFLYAPPGNLG
+1096 SDGFLYAPPGNRG
-1109 TSGQGTRYNA
+1109 TSGQGTRYNT

-1143 DGVSIPAVGSLIITG
+1143 DGVSIPATGSLIITG

-1172 GVVIGEATSLSNSI
+1172 GVVIGEATSLSYSI
-1186 SVKKVWD
+1186 SVKKAWD

-1198 DTQPSG
+1198 DTQPSS

-1214 GDVVSTAE
+1214 GDIVSTAE
-1222 LTSENG
+1222 LTGENG
-1228 WQYTFTDLP
+1228 WQHTFTDLP
-1237 LSPNHY
+1237 LSPDHY

-1332 LPESSYSVTE
+1332 LPEGTYSVTE

-1357 GGFIITNTYERPLD
+1357 GGFIITNTYERPLY
-1371 PEPIEPIP
+1371 PEPIDPIDPIP

-1390 PPIVPETTGNE
+1390 PPIVPGTTGNE
-1401 PSPPSTEETTSVPPT
+1401 PNPPSTEETTSVPPT
-1416 EPTEESTEERSA
+1416 EPTEESTDESTEERSA

-1461 PVFLLMFAGVG
+1461 PVFLLMFAGAG

>member
-1 MEAGCTIFLRW
+1 
-12 YTPPCGTRFAA
+12 
-23 HEHNDNAK
+23 
-31 ERNTA
+31 

-69 VEDWEGAADF
+69 VEDREDIADY
-79 TDDSYSSSEQ
+79 TDDSYSSGYSSSEQ

-106 AAEVVAEED
+106 AAEVIAEED

-123 IDKAADSIEETE
+123 IDRAADSIEETE
-135 PEDEVQVS
+135 PEDEVQNT
-143 DAAKDRNDLENPD
+143 DAAEDRNDREYPD
-156 EETES
+156 EETKS
-161 DTQNPWE
+161 GTNPGE

-202 PFSYYDDNA
+202 PFSYYDDDA
-211 LEEEMDD
+211 SEEEMDD

-227 TMAHENYAYTDVSGT
+227 TMAHEDYAYTDVSSGT
-242 KYTVD
+242 EYMVD

-253 ATIWELTTSSGEAE
+253 AKIWKLTTSSGEAE
-267 CILPSTIYYTGD
+267 CILPSTIYYTDD
-279 DGVQEP
+279 DGVPEP
-285 APYTVTELSL
+285 NPYTVTELRFSPYGN
-295 SYYSGVTSDNNNY
+295 SVTSVNNNY
-308 TSLVLPD
+308 TALVLPD
-315 TLTDIRRSLS
+315 TLTDIGGSLS

-340 VFNATLQNMMELK
+340 VFNATLQYMKQLR
-353 TLTFDEGVEEIASGS
+353 TLTFEEGVEEIASGS
-368 VVSGCTK
+368 VVSGCKSLT
-375 LETIHLP
+375 TIHLP

-404 LPEGIAITEGSTFSK
+404 LPEGIAITEGSTFSE
-419 CTSLKSIELPASITT
+419 CTSLESIELPASITT
-434 IPRSMFAG
+434 IPSYMFAG

-449 TAKGTITAI
+449 TVKGTITAI
-458 GNGAFG
+458 GNSAFK
-464 SVTDWN
+464 S
-470 GHETADT
+470 DT

-502 TTVDLHN
+502 ETVDLHS
-509 VTTMEYGAFQGC
+509 VTTMEYAAFQGC
-521 KELSGEIDLSKLEVI
+521 DALSGEIDLSNLEVI
-536 PGNAFCYD
+536 PGHAFCYD
-544 SKITSVITCPTLK
+544 PNITSVVTCPTLR

-582 EYTFFLASLS
+582 TYTFYKASLS
-592 GTVALPDSLTKLG
+592 GTVALPDSLTQLG
-605 ANAFNGCEEI
+605 ASAFSGCEKV

-627 PSNAF
+627 PKDAF
-632 DGCRKLTTI
+632 DGCKPKTI
-641 TVNNRQ
+641 TVNNRR
-647 EDVKI
+647 EDVTI
-652 PKIDRV
+652 LEIDGV

-669 DDDKVSTATDALSLQ
+669 DNDKVSNAEGALSLQ
-684 DAVKQAA
+684 QAVNQA
-691 TNGTPVTIEK
+691 NGTPVTIEK
-701 DIRLDEPVTI
+701 DIRLDEPVRI
-711 TAEQKVEITATENH
+711 AAGQRVEITANENC

-732 QNLANLFVVEA
+732 ENLANLFVVEE

-769 KTTIN
+769 KTTID
-774 GNVVIEKSTLEGNNI
+774 GNVVIEKSTLEGDSM
-789 GVIEDKG
+789 GVIEDNG
-796 SSAKLILENGTIQNH
+796 SSAELILENGTIQNH

-823 TEGASFTMNG
+823 TKGASFTMNG
-833 GTIRDNIANT
+833 GTIQDNIANT
-843 SSSDS
+843 PSSDS

-860 FTMNE
+860 FTMNR

-874 CGTAVYLTASNDAKA
+874 CGTAVYLTASSNAAKA

-905 YTSDSTPTGAVFV
+905 YTPYSTPTGAVFV
-918 KYSAEFVLNNGTI
+918 KYSAEFVLNEGTI

-951 TKEHGTAFTMYSGTI
+951 TEEHGTAFTMNGGTI

-971 SGYRCSGGGI
+971 SVYRCSGGGI
-981 YSCSNRVSLLGG
+981 YSCSNHVSLLGG

-1003 GGVYSEGNTQIYTTL
+1003 GGVYSEGNTDIYTTL
-1018 HIQNAL
+1018 HIENAL

-1045 LYMQNGAVIYGNTA
+1045 LYMQDGAVIYGNTA

-1096 SDGFLYAPPGNLG
+1096 SDGFLYAPAGNRG
-1109 TSGQGTRYNA
+1109 TSGQGTRYNT

-1143 DGVSIPAVGSLIITG
+1143 DGVSIPATGSLIITG

-1172 GVVIGEATSLSNSI
+1172 GVVIGEATSLSYSI
-1186 SVKKVWD
+1186 SVKKAWD

-1214 GDVVSTAE
+1214 GDIVSTAE
-1222 LTSENG
+1222 LTGENG
-1228 WQYTFTDLP
+1228 WQHTFTDLP
-1237 LSPNHY
+1237 LSPDHY

-1332 LPESSYSVTE
+1332 LPEGTYSVTE

-1357 GGFIITNTYERPLD
+1357 GGFIITNTYERPLY
-1371 PEPIEPIP
+1371 PEPIEPIDPIP

-1390 PPIVPETTGNE
+1390 PPIVPGTTGNE
-1401 PSPPSTEETTSVPPT
+1401 PNPPSTEETTSVPPT
-1416 EPTEESTEERSA
+1416 EPTEESTDESTEERSA

-1461 PVFLLMFAGVG
+1461 PVFLLMFAGAG

>member
-1 MEAGCTIFLRW
+1 
-12 YTPPCGTRFAA
+12 
-23 HEHNDNAK
+23 
-31 ERNTA
+31 

-69 VEDWEGAADF
+69 VEDREDIADY
-79 TDDSYSSSEQ
+79 TDDSYSSGYSSSEQ

-106 AAEVVAEED
+106 AAEVIAEED

-123 IDKAADSIEETE
+123 IDRVADSIEETE
-135 PEDEVQVS
+135 PEDEVQDT
-143 DAAKDRNDLENPD
+143 DAAEDRNDREDSD
-156 EETES
+156 EETKS
-161 DTQNPWE
+161 GTQNPEE

-202 PFSYYDDNA
+202 PFSYYDDDA
-211 LEEEMDD
+211 SEEEMDD

-227 TMAHENYAYTDVSGT
+227 TMAHEDYAYTDVSSGT
-242 KYTVD
+242 EYMVD

-253 ATIWELTTSSGEAE
+253 AKIWKLTTSSGEAE
-267 CILPSTIYYTGD
+267 CILPSTIYYTD
-279 DGVQEP
+279 ADGVPEP
-285 APYTVTELSL
+285 TPYTVTELRL
-295 SYYSGVTSDNNNY
+295 SYWSGVTSDNNNY
-308 TSLVLPD
+308 TALVLPD
-315 TLTDIRRSLS
+315 TLTDIGGSLS

-340 VFNATLQNMMELK
+340 VFNATLQNMKELK
-353 TLTFDEGVEEIASGS
+353 TLTFEEGVEEIASGS
-368 VVSGCTK
+368 VVSGCKSLT
-375 LETIHLP
+375 TIHLP

-404 LPEGIAITEGSTFSK
+404 LPEGIAITEGSTFSE
-419 CTSLKSIELPASITT
+419 CTSLKSITLPASITT
-434 IPRSMFAG
+434 IPSSMFKD
-442 CSALERV
+442 CSALEQV
-449 TAKGTITAI
+449 TARGTITAI
-458 GNGAFG
+458 GKEAFR
-464 SVTDWN
+464 SDKV
-470 GHETADT
+470 
-477 ALTEIPDLS
+477 LTEIPDLG
-486 QVTSIGDR
+486 QVTSIEER
-494 AFYGCSAL
+494 AFNGCSAL
-502 TTVDLHN
+502 ETVDLHS
-509 VTTMEYGAFQGC
+509 VTTMGYGAFQGC
-521 KELSGEIDLSKLEVI
+521 DALSREIDLSKLEVI
-536 PGNAFCYD
+536 PGHAFCYD
-544 SKITSVITCPTLK
+544 PNITSVITCPTLR

-565 WAGIS
+565 WADIS

-582 EYTFFLASLS
+582 TYTFYKASLS
-592 GTVALPDSLTKLG
+592 GTVALPDSLTQLG
-605 ANAFNGCEEI
+605 ASAFSGCKEV

-627 PSNAF
+627 PPNAF
-632 DGCRKLTTI
+632 AGCTNLKTI
-641 TVNNRQ
+641 TVNNRR
-647 EDVKI
+647 EDVHI
-652 PKIDRV
+652 PEIDGV
-658 TVTYTIPSLTA
+658 TVTYTIPSLEAT
-669 DDDKVSTATDALSLQ
+669 DDKVSNAEGALSLQ
-684 DAVKQAA
+684 QAVDQA
-691 TNGTPVTIEK
+691 NGPVTIEIEK
-701 DIRLDEPVTI
+701 NICLNAPVTI
-711 TAEQKVEITATENH
+711 AKGKQVEITANANENY
-725 NIFGNKD
+725 NLFGNKD
-732 QNLANLFVVEA
+732 ENLTNLFVVEA

-769 KTTIN
+769 KTTID
-774 GNVVIEKSTLEGNNI
+774 GNVVIEKSTLEGDSM
-789 GVIEDKG
+789 GVIEDNG
-796 SSAKLILENGTIQNH
+796 SSAELILENGTIQNH
-811 KIRGAHSASIRV
+811 KIRGARSASIRV

-833 GTIRDNIANT
+833 GTIQDNIANT

-860 FTMNE
+860 FTMNG

-874 CGTAVYLTASNDAKA
+874 CGTAVYLTASSNAAKA
-889 RFTMNGGTL
+889 RFTMNSGTL
-898 SNNESHS
+898 SNNESRS
-905 YTSDSTPTGAVFV
+905 YTPKSTPTGAVFV

-937 GGAGGGVAVMDELP
+937 GGAGGG
-951 TKEHGTAFTMYSGTI
+951 
-966 SNNTA
+966 
-971 SGYRCSGGGI
+971 
-981 YSCSNRVSLLGG
+981 
-993 RIENN
+993 
-998 SAYDG
+998 
-1003 GGVYSEGNTQIYTTL
+1003 
-1018 HIQNAL
+1018 
-1024 ITGNTA
+1024 
-1030 DQGGGL
+1030 L

-1045 LYMQNGAVIYGNTA
+1045 LYMQDGAVIYGNTA

-1096 SDGFLYAPPGNLG
+1096 SDGFLYAPAGNRG
-1109 TSGQGTRYNA
+1109 TSGQGTRYNT

-1143 DGVSIPAVGSLIITG
+1143 DGVSIPATGSLIITG

-1172 GVVIGEATSLSNSI
+1172 GVVIGEETSLSYSI
-1186 SVKKVWD
+1186 SVKKAWD

-1198 DTQPSG
+1198 DTQPSS

-1214 GDVVSTAE
+1214 GDIVSTAE
-1222 LTSENG
+1222 LTGENG
-1228 WQYTFTDLP
+1228 WQHTFTDLP
-1237 LSPNHY
+1237 LSPDHY

-1332 LPESSYSVTE
+1332 LPEGTYSVTE

-1357 GGFIITNTYERPLD
+1357 GGFIITNTYERPLY
-1371 PEPIEPIP
+1371 PEPIEPIDPIP

-1390 PPIVPETTGNE
+1390 PPIVPGTTGNE
-1401 PSPPSTEETTSVPPT
+1401 PNPPSTEETTSVPPT
-1416 EPTEESTEERSA
+1416 EPTEESTDESTEERSA

-1461 PVFLLMFAGVG
+1461 PVFLLMFAGTG
-1472 LLVFGFYKRSK
+1472 LLVFGLYKRSK

>member
-1 MEAGCTIFLRW
+1 
-12 YTPPCGTRFAA
+12 
-23 HEHNDNAK
+23 
-31 ERNTA
+31 

-69 VEDWEGAADF
+69 VEDREDIADF
-79 TDDSYSSSEQ
+79 TDDSYSSGYSSSEQ

-106 AAEVVAEED
+106 AAEVIAEED

-123 IDKAADSIEETE
+123 IDRAADSIEETE
-135 PEDEVQVS
+135 PEDEVQNT
-143 DAAKDRNDLENPD
+143 DAAEDRNDREYPD
-156 EETES
+156 EETKS
-161 DTQNPWE
+161 GTNPGE

-180 PDSWEETPKIDSEL
+180 PDSWEETSKIDSEL

-202 PFSYYDDNA
+202 PFSYYDDDA
-211 LEEEMDD
+211 SEEEMDD

-227 TMAHENYAYTDVSGT
+227 TMAHEDYAYTDVSSGT
-242 KYTVD
+242 EYMVD

-253 ATIWELTTSSGEAE
+253 AKIWKLTTSSGGAK

-285 APYTVTELSL
+285 NPYTVTELRFSPYGN
-295 SYYSGVTSDNNNY
+295 SVTSVNNNY
-308 TSLVLPD
+308 TALVLPD
-315 TLTDIRRSLS
+315 TLTDIGGSLS

-340 VFNATLQNMMELK
+340 VFNATLQYMKQLR

-368 VVSGCTK
+368 VVSGCKNLT
-375 LETIHLP
+375 TIHLP

-404 LPEGIAITEGSTFSK
+404 LPEGIAITEGSTFSE
-419 CTSLKSIELPASITT
+419 CTSLKSITLPASITT
-434 IPRSMFAG
+434 IPSYMFAG

-458 GNGAFG
+458 GNSAFK
-464 SVTDWN
+464 S
-470 GHETADT
+470 DT

-502 TTVDLHN
+502 KTVDLHS

-521 KELSGEIDLSKLEVI
+521 DALSGEIDLSNLEEI
-536 PGNAFCYD
+536 PGHAFCYD
-544 SKITSVITCPTLK
+544 PNITSVITCPTLR

-565 WAGIS
+565 WADIS
-570 TISLPETLNSIG
+570 TISLPETLKSIG
-582 EYTFFLASLS
+582 TYTFYKASLS
-592 GTVALPDSLTKLG
+592 GTVALPDSLTQLG
-605 ANAFNGCEEI
+605 ASAFSGCEKV

-627 PSNAF
+627 PKDAF
-632 DGCRKLTTI
+632 DGCKPKTI
-641 TVNNRQ
+641 TVNNRR
-647 EDVKI
+647 EDVTI
-652 PKIDRV
+652 PKIDGV

-669 DDDKVSTATDALSLQ
+669 DNDKVSNAEGALSLQ
-684 DAVKQAA
+684 EAVDQA
-691 TNGTPVTIEK
+691 NGTPVTIEK
-701 DIRLDEPVTI
+701 DIRLDEPVRIAARQRVDI
-711 TAEQKVEITATENH
+711 TANVNC
-725 NIFGNKD
+725 NIFGNNDK
-732 QNLANLFVVEA
+732 NLTNLFVVEP

-769 KTTIN
+769 KTTID
-774 GNVVIEKSTLEGNNI
+774 GNVVIEKSTLEGNDV
-789 GVIEDKG
+789 GVIEDNG
-796 SSAKLILENGTIQNH
+796 SSAELILENGTIQNH
-811 KIRGAHSASIRV
+811 KIRGALSASIRV

-833 GTIRDNIANT
+833 GTIQANIANT

-860 FTMNE
+860 FTMNG

-874 CGTAVYLTASNDAKA
+874 CGTAVYLTASSNAAKA
-889 RFTMNGGTL
+889 RFTMNGGSL
-898 SNNESHS
+898 SNNESRS
-905 YTSDSTPTGAVFV
+905 YTPNSTPTGAVFV
-918 KYSAEFVLNNGTI
+918 KYSAEFVLNDGTI
-931 TGNCAY
+931 TGNCAHD
-937 GGAGGGVAVMDELP
+937 GAGGGVAVMDELP
-951 TKEHGTAFTMYSGTI
+951 TEEHGTAFTMNGGTI

-981 YSCSNRVSLLGG
+981 YSCSNYVSLLGG

-1003 GGVYSEGNTQIYTTL
+1003 GGVYSEGNTEIYTTL
-1018 HIQNAL
+1018 HIENAL

-1045 LYMQNGAVIYGNTA
+1045 LYMQDGAVIYGNTA

-1096 SDGFLYAPPGNLG
+1096 SDGFLYAPPGNRG
-1109 TSGQGTRYNA
+1109 TSGQGTRYNT

-1143 DGVSIPAVGSLIITG
+1143 DGVSIPATGSLIITG

-1172 GVVIGEATSLSNSI
+1172 GVVIGEATSLSYSI
-1186 SVKKVWD
+1186 SVKKAWD

-1198 DTQPSG
+1198 DTQPSS

-1214 GDVVSTAE
+1214 GDIVSTAE
-1222 LTSENG
+1222 LTGENG

-1269 TYLTTPTPDVPAVTI
+1269 THLTTPTPMPDVPAVTI

-1332 LPESSYSVTE
+1332 LPEGTYSVTE

-1357 GGFIITNTYERPLD
+1357 GGFIITNTYERPLY
-1371 PEPIEPIP
+1371 PEPIEPIDPIP

-1390 PPIVPETTGNE
+1390 PPIVPGTTGNE
-1401 PSPPSTEETTSVPPT
+1401 PNPPSTEETTSVPPT
-1416 EPTEESTEERSA
+1416 EPTEESTDESTEERSA

-1442 TPSVSAKPPKLI
+1442 TSSVSAKPPKLI

-1461 PVFLLMFAGVG
+1461 PVFLLMFAGAG

>member
-1 MEAGCTIFLRW
+1 
-12 YTPPCGTRFAA
+12 
-23 HEHNDNAK
+23 
-31 ERNTA
+31 

-69 VEDWEGAADF
+69 VEDREDIADY
-79 TDDSYSSSEQ
+79 TDDSYSSGYSSSEQ

-106 AAEVVAEED
+106 AAEVIAEED

-123 IDKAADSIEETE
+123 IDRAADSIEETE
-135 PEDEVQVS
+135 PEDEVQNTDS
-143 DAAKDRNDLENPD
+143 AEDRNDREYPD
-156 EETES
+156 EETKS
-161 DTQNPWE
+161 GTNPGE

-202 PFSYYDDNA
+202 PFSYYDDDA
-211 LEEEMDD
+211 SEEEMDD

-227 TMAHENYAYTDVSGT
+227 TMAHEDYAYTDVSSGT
-242 KYTVD
+242 EYMVD

-253 ATIWELTTSSGEAE
+253 AKIWKLITSSGGAE
-267 CILPSTIYYTGD
+267 CILPSTIYYTDD
-279 DGVQEP
+279 DGVPEP
-285 APYTVTELSL
+285 TPYTVTELHL
-295 SYYSGVTSDNNNY
+295 SYWSGVTSVNNNY
-308 TSLVLPD
+308 TALVLPD
-315 TLTDIRRSLS
+315 TLTDIGGSLS

-340 VFNATLQNMMELK
+340 VFNATLQNMKQLK
-353 TLTFDEGVEEIASGS
+353 TLTFDEGVDEIASGS
-368 VVSGCTK
+368 VVSGCKSLT
-375 LETIHLP
+375 TIHLP

-404 LPEGIAITEGSTFSK
+404 LPEGIAITEGSTFSE
-419 CTSLKSIELPASITT
+419 CTSLKSITLPASITT
-434 IPRSMFAG
+434 IPSYMFAG

-458 GNGAFG
+458 GNSAFK
-464 SVTDWN
+464 S
-470 GHETADT
+470 DT

-502 TTVDLHN
+502 KTVDLHS

-521 KELSGEIDLSKLEVI
+521 DALSGEIDLSNLEEI
-536 PGNAFCYD
+536 PGHAFCYD
-544 SKITSVITCPTLK
+544 PNITSVITCPTLR

-565 WAGIS
+565 WADIS
-570 TISLPETLNSIG
+570 TISLPETLKSIG
-582 EYTFFLASLS
+582 TYTFYKASLS
-592 GTVALPDSLTKLG
+592 GTVALPDSLTQLG
-605 ANAFNGCEEI
+605 ASAFSGCEKV

-627 PSNAF
+627 PKDAF
-632 DGCRKLTTI
+632 DGCKPKTI
-641 TVNNRQ
+641 TVNNRR
-647 EDVKI
+647 EDVHI
-652 PKIDRV
+652 PEIDGV

-669 DDDKVSTATDALSLQ
+669 DNDKVSNAEGALSLQ
-684 DAVKQAA
+684 QAVDQA
-691 TNGTPVTIEK
+691 NGTPVTIEK
-701 DIRLDEPVTI
+701 DIRLDEPVRI
-711 TAEQKVEITATENH
+711 AAGQRVEITANTNC

-732 QNLANLFVVEA
+732 KDLTNLFVVEE

-769 KTTIN
+769 KTTID
-774 GNVVIEKSTLEGNNI
+774 GNVVIEKSTLEGNDM
-789 GVIEDKG
+789 GVIEDNG
-796 SSAKLILENGTIQNH
+796 SSAELILENGTIQNH
-811 KIRGAHSASIRV
+811 KIRGALSASIRV

-833 GTIRDNIANT
+833 GTIQDNIANT
-843 SSSDS
+843 PSSDS

-860 FTMNE
+860 FTMNG

-874 CGTAVYLTASNDAKA
+874 CGTAVYLTASSNAAKA
-889 RFTMNGGTL
+889 RFTMNSGTL
-898 SNNESHS
+898 SNNESRS
-905 YTSDSTPTGAVFV
+905 YTPNSTPTGAVFV

-951 TKEHGTAFTMYSGTI
+951 TEEHGTAFTMNGGTI

-981 YSCSNRVSLLGG
+981 YSCSNYVSLLGG

-1003 GGVYSEGNTQIYTTL
+1003 GGVYSEGNTEIYTTL
-1018 HIQNAL
+1018 HIENAL

-1045 LYMQNGAVIYGNTA
+1045 LYMQDGAVIYGNTA

-1096 SDGFLYAPPGNLG
+1096 SDGFLYAPAGNRG
-1109 TSGQGTRYNA
+1109 TSGQGTRYNT

-1143 DGVSIPAVGSLIITG
+1143 DGVSIPATGSLIITG

-1172 GVVIGEATSLSNSI
+1172 GVVIGEATSLSYSI
-1186 SVKKVWD
+1186 SVKKAWD

-1214 GDVVSTAE
+1214 GDIVSTAE
-1222 LTSENG
+1222 LTGENG
-1228 WQYTFTDLP
+1228 WQHTFTDLP
-1237 LSPNHY
+1237 LSPDHY

-1332 LPESSYSVTE
+1332 LPEGTYSVTE

-1357 GGFIITNTYERPLD
+1357 GGFIITNTYERPLY
-1371 PEPIEPIP
+1371 PEPIEPIDPIP

-1390 PPIVPETTGNE
+1390 PPIVPGTTGNE
-1401 PSPPSTEETTSVPPT
+1401 PNPPSTEETTSVPPT
-1416 EPTEESTEERSA
+1416 EPTEESTEESTEERSA

-1442 TPSVSAKPPKLI
+1442 TPSVSANPPKLI

-1461 PVFLLMFAGVG
+1461 PVFLLMFAGAG

>member
-1 MEAGCTIFLRW
+1 
-12 YTPPCGTRFAA
+12 
-23 HEHNDNAK
+23 
-31 ERNTA
+31 

-58 FPAMAATNDDF
+58 FPAMAATNDNF
-69 VEDWEGAADF
+69 VEDREDVADF

-106 AAEVVAEED
+106 TAEVIAEED

-123 IDKAADSIEETE
+123 IDRAADSIEETE
-135 PEDEVQVS
+135 PEDEVQDT
-143 DAAKDRNDLENPD
+143 DAAEDRNDWED
-156 EETES
+156 SDKETKS
-161 DTQNPWE
+161 GTQDPEE

-174 ETEEDV
+174 EIEEDV
-180 PDSWEETPKIDSEL
+180 PDSWEETPKIDSDL

-202 PFSYYDDNA
+202 PFFYYDDNP

-218 DIALLAAGK
+218 DIALLAAEK
-227 TMAHENYAYTDVSGT
+227 TMAHEDYEYTDVLSGT
-242 KYTVD
+242 EYMVD

-253 ATIWELTTSSGEAE
+253 AKIWKLTTSSGEAE

-285 APYTVTELSL
+285 DPYTVTALSL
-295 SYYSGVTSDNNNY
+295 SYWSGVTSDNNNY
-308 TSLVLPD
+308 TALVLPD
-315 TLTDIRRSLS
+315 TLTDIGGSLS

-340 VFNATLQNMMELK
+340 VFNATLQNMKELK

-404 LPEGIAITEGSTFSK
+404 LPEGIAIKQGSTFSE
-419 CTSLKSIELPASITT
+419 CTSLKSITLPASITT
-434 IPRSMFAG
+434 IPSSMFKD
-442 CSALERV
+442 CSALEQV
-449 TAKGTITAI
+449 TARGIITAI
-458 GNGAFG
+458 GKEAFR
-464 SVTDWN
+464 SDKV
-470 GHETADT
+470 
-477 ALTEIPDLS
+477 LTEIPDLG
-486 QVTSIGDR
+486 QVTSIEER
-494 AFYGCSAL
+494 AFNGCSAL
-502 TTVDLHN
+502 ETVDLHS
-509 VTTMEYGAFQGC
+509 VTTMGYGAFEDC
-521 KELSGEIDLSKLEVI
+521 DALSGEIDLSNLEVI
-536 PGNAFCYD
+536 PGHAFCYD
-544 SKITSVITCPTLK
+544 PKITSVITCPTLR

-582 EYTFFLASLS
+582 SYTFYLASLS
-592 GTVALPDSLTKLG
+592 GTVTLPDSLTQLG
-605 ANAFNGCEEI
+605 ASAFSGCETI
-615 EAIQIGSGLTDI
+615 EAIQIGSGLKDI
-627 PSNAF
+627 PTDAF
-632 DGCRKLTTI
+632 ADCTNLKKI

-647 EDVKI
+647 EDVHI
-652 PKIDRV
+652 PQIDGV

-669 DDDKVSTATDALSLQ
+669 DNDKVSTAADALSLQ
-684 DAVKQAA
+684 EAVNQAA

-701 DIRLDEPVTI
+701 DICLDKPVTI
-711 TAEQKVEITATENH
+711 AEGHRVEITATKNC
-725 NIFGNKD
+725 NIFGNRDK
-732 QNLANLFVVEA
+732 NLTNLFVVEA

-769 KTTIN
+769 KTTIY
-774 GNVVIEKSTLEGNNI
+774 GDVVIEKSTLEGDDM
-789 GVIEDKG
+789 GVIEDNG
-796 SSAKLILENGTIQNH
+796 SSAELILENGTIQNH
-811 KIRGAHSASIRV
+811 KIRGARSASIRV

-833 GTIRDNIANT
+833 GTIQDNIANT

-860 FTMNE
+860 FTMNG

-874 CGTAVYLTASNDAKA
+874 CGTAVYLTASSNAAKA
-889 RFTMNGGTL
+889 RFTMNSGTL
-898 SNNESHS
+898 SNNESRS
-905 YTSDSTPTGAVFV
+905 YTPKSTPTGAVFV

-951 TKEHGTAFTMYSGTI
+951 TEEHGTAFTMYDGTI
-966 SNNTA
+966 SNNKA
-971 SGYRCSGGGI
+971 SGYRCDGGGI
-981 YSCSNRVSLLGG
+981 YSCSNHVSLLGG

-1003 GGVYSEGNTQIYTTL
+1003 GGVYSEGNTEIYTTL

-1096 SDGFLYAPPGNLG
+1096 SDGFLYAPAGNRG

-1172 GVVIGEATSLSNSI
+1172 GVVIGEATSLSYSI
-1186 SVKKVWD
+1186 SVKKAWD

-1214 GDVVSTAE
+1214 GDIVSTAE
-1222 LTSENG
+1222 LTGENG

-1284 SVPVEKKWV
+1284 SVPVEKKWA

-1307 LWNGDAKVKE
+1307 LWNGDAKIKE

-1332 LPESSYSVTE
+1332 LPEGNYSVTE
-1342 DAVPGYETLIERSDA
+1342 DAVPGYETSIERSDA
-1357 GGFIITNTYERPLD
+1357 GGFIITNTYKRLLD
-1371 PEPIEPIP
+1371 PEPIEPIDPIP

-1390 PPIVPETTGNE
+1390 PPIVPGTTGNE
-1401 PSPPSTEETTSVPPT
+1401 PNPPSTEETTSVPPT
-1416 EPTEESTEERSA
+1416 EPTEESTEESTEERSA

-1461 PVFLLMFAGVG
+1461 PVFLLMFAGAG
-1472 LLVFGFYKRSK
+1472 LLVFGLYKRSK
-1483 ENIDHE
+1483 ENIDHK

>member
-1 MEAGCTIFLRW
+1 
-12 YTPPCGTRFAA
+12 
-23 HEHNDNAK
+23 
-31 ERNTA
+31 

-69 VEDWEGAADF
+69 VEDREDIADY
-79 TDDSYSSSEQ
+79 TDDSYSSGYSSSEQ

-106 AAEVVAEED
+106 AAEVIAEED

-123 IDKAADSIEETE
+123 IDRAADSIEETE
-135 PEDEVQVS
+135 PEDEVQNT
-143 DAAKDRNDLENPD
+143 DAAEDRNDREYPD
-156 EETES
+156 EETKS
-161 DTQNPWE
+161 GTNPGE

-180 PDSWEETPKIDSEL
+180 SDSWEETPKIDSEL

-202 PFSYYDDNA
+202 PFSYYDDDA
-211 LEEEMDD
+211 SEEEMDD
-218 DIALLAAGK
+218 DIALLATGK
-227 TMAHENYAYTDVSGT
+227 TMAHEDYAYTDVSSGT
-242 KYTVD
+242 EYMVD

-253 ATIWELTTSSGEAE
+253 AKIWKLITSSGGAE
-267 CILPSTIYYTGD
+267 CILPSTIYYTDD
-279 DGVQEP
+279 DGVPEP
-285 APYTVTELSL
+285 NPYTVTELRFSPYGN
-295 SYYSGVTSDNNNY
+295 SVTSVNNNY
-308 TSLVLPD
+308 TALVLPD
-315 TLTDIRRSLS
+315 TLTDIGGSLS

-340 VFNATLQNMMELK
+340 VFNATLQYMKQLR
-353 TLTFDEGVEEIASGS
+353 TLTFEEGVEEIASGS
-368 VVSGCTK
+368 VVSGCKNLT
-375 LETIHLP
+375 TIHLP

-404 LPEGIAITEGSTFSK
+404 LPEGIAITEGSTFSE

-434 IPRSMFAG
+434 IPSYMFAG

-458 GNGAFG
+458 GNSAFK
-464 SVTDWN
+464 S
-470 GHETADT
+470 DT

-502 TTVDLHN
+502 KTVDLHS

-521 KELSGEIDLSKLEVI
+521 DALSGEIDLSNLEEI

-544 SKITSVITCPTLK
+544 PNITSVITCPTLR

-565 WAGIS
+565 WADIS
-570 TISLPETLNSIG
+570 TISLPETLKSIG
-582 EYTFFLASLS
+582 TYTFYKASLS
-592 GTVALPDSLTKLG
+592 GTVALPDSLTQLG
-605 ANAFNGCEEI
+605 ASAFSGCEKV

-627 PSNAF
+627 PKDAF
-632 DGCRKLTTI
+632 DGCTNLKTI
-641 TVNNRQ
+641 TVNNRR
-647 EDVKI
+647 EDVTI
-652 PKIDRV
+652 PKIDGV

-669 DDDKVSTATDALSLQ
+669 DNDKVSNAEGALSLQ
-684 DAVKQAA
+684 QAVDQA
-691 TNGTPVTIEK
+691 NGPVTIEIEK
-701 DIRLDEPVTI
+701 DIRLDEPVRI
-711 TAEQKVEITATENH
+711 AAGQRVEITANENC

-732 QNLANLFVVEA
+732 ENLANLFVVEE

-769 KTTIN
+769 KTTID
-774 GNVVIEKSTLEGNNI
+774 GNVVIEKSTLEGDSM
-789 GVIEDKG
+789 GVIEDNG
-796 SSAKLILENGTIQNH
+796 SSAELILENGTIQNH
-811 KIRGAHSASIRV
+811 KIRGALSASIRV
-823 TEGASFTMNG
+823 TKGASFTMNG
-833 GTIRDNIANT
+833 GTIQDNIANT
-843 SSSDS
+843 ISSDS

-874 CGTAVYLTASNDAKA
+874 CGTAVYLTASSNAAKA

-898 SNNESHS
+898 SNNESRS
-905 YTSDSTPTGAVFV
+905 YTPNSTPTGAVFV
-918 KYSAEFVLNNGTI
+918 KSSAEFVLNDGTI
-931 TGNCAY
+931 TGNCAH

-951 TKEHGTAFTMYSGTI
+951 TEEHGTAFTMIGGTI

-981 YSCSNRVSLLGG
+981 YSCSNYVSLLGG

-1003 GGVYSEGNTQIYTTL
+1003 GGVYSEGNTEIYTTL
-1018 HIQNAL
+1018 HIENAL

-1045 LYMQNGAVIYGNTA
+1045 LYMQDGAVIYGNTA

-1096 SDGFLYAPPGNLG
+1096 SDGFLYAPAGNRG
-1109 TSGQGTRYNA
+1109 TSGQGTRYNT

-1172 GVVIGEATSLSNSI
+1172 GVVIGEATSLSYSI
-1186 SVKKVWD
+1186 SVKKVWV

-1214 GDVVSTAE
+1214 GDIVSIAE
-1222 LTSENG
+1222 LTGENG

-1332 LPESSYSVTE
+1332 LPEGNYSVTE
-1342 DAVPGYETLIERSDA
+1342 DAVPGYKTLIERSDA
-1357 GGFIITNTYERPLD
+1357 GGFIITNTYERPLY
-1371 PEPIEPIP
+1371 PEPIEPIDPIP

-1390 PPIVPETTGNE
+1390 PPIVPGTTGNE

-1416 EPTEESTEERSA
+1416 EPTKESTEESTEERSA

-1461 PVFLLMFAGVG
+1461 PVFLLMFAGAG
-1472 LLVFGFYKRSK
+1472 LLVFGLYKRSK

>member
-1 MEAGCTIFLRW
+1 
-12 YTPPCGTRFAA
+12 
-23 HEHNDNAK
+23 
-31 ERNTA
+31 

-69 VEDWEGAADF
+69 VEDREDIADY
-79 TDDSYSSSEQ
+79 TDDSYSSGYSSSEQ

-106 AAEVVAEED
+106 AAEVIAEED

-123 IDKAADSIEETE
+123 IDRAADSIEETE
-135 PEDEVQVS
+135 PEDEVQDT
-143 DAAKDRNDLENPD
+143 DAAEDRNDREDSD
-156 EETES
+156 EETKS
-161 DTQNPWE
+161 GTNPGE
-168 AGPSDA
+168 TGPSDA

-202 PFSYYDDNA
+202 PFSYYDDDA
-211 LEEEMDD
+211 SEEEMDD

-227 TMAHENYAYTDVSGT
+227 TMAHEDYAYTDVSSGT
-242 KYTVD
+242 EYMVD

-253 ATIWELTTSSGEAE
+253 AKIWKLTTSSGEAE
-267 CILPSTIYYTGD
+267 CILPSTIYYTDD
-279 DGVQEP
+279 DGVPEP
-285 APYTVTELSL
+285 NPYTVTELRFSPYGN
-295 SYYSGVTSDNNNY
+295 SVTSVNNNY
-308 TSLVLPD
+308 TALVLPD
-315 TLTDIRRSLS
+315 TLTDIGGSLS

-340 VFNATLQNMMELK
+340 VFNATLQYMKQLR
-353 TLTFDEGVEEIASGS
+353 TLTFEEGVEEIASGS
-368 VVSGCTK
+368 VVSGCKSLT
-375 LETIHLP
+375 TIHLP

-404 LPEGIAITEGSTFSK
+404 LPEGIAITEGSTFSE
-419 CTSLKSIELPASITT
+419 CTSLESIELPASITT
-434 IPRSMFAG
+434 IPSYMFAG

-449 TAKGTITAI
+449 TVKGTITAI
-458 GNGAFG
+458 GNSAYK
-464 SVTDWN
+464 S
-470 GHETADT
+470 DT

-502 TTVDLHN
+502 ETVDLHS
-509 VTTMEYGAFQGC
+509 VTTMEYAAFQGC
-521 KELSGEIDLSKLEVI
+521 DALSGEIDLSNLEVI
-536 PGNAFCYD
+536 PGHAFCYD
-544 SKITSVITCPTLK
+544 PNITSVVTCPTLR

-582 EYTFFLASLS
+582 TYTFYKASLS
-592 GTVALPDSLTKLG
+592 GTVALPDSLTQLG
-605 ANAFNGCEEI
+605 ASAFSGCEKV

-627 PSNAF
+627 PKDAF
-632 DGCRKLTTI
+632 DGCKPKTI
-641 TVNNRQ
+641 TVNNRR
-647 EDVKI
+647 EDVTI
-652 PKIDRV
+652 PEIDGV

-669 DDDKVSTATDALSLQ
+669 DNDKVSNAEGALSLQ
-684 DAVKQAA
+684 QAVNQA
-691 TNGTPVTIEK
+691 NGTPVTIEK
-701 DIRLDEPVTI
+701 DIRLDEPVRI
-711 TAEQKVEITATENH
+711 AAGQRVEITANENC

-732 QNLANLFVVEA
+732 ENLANLFVVEE

-769 KTTIN
+769 KTTID
-774 GNVVIEKSTLEGNNI
+774 GNVVIEKSTLEGDSM
-789 GVIEDKG
+789 GVIEDNG
-796 SSAKLILENGTIQNH
+796 SSAELILENGTIQNH

-823 TEGASFTMNG
+823 TKGASFTMNG
-833 GTIRDNIANT
+833 GTIQDNIANT
-843 SSSDS
+843 PSSDS

-860 FTMNE
+860 FTMNR

-874 CGTAVYLTASNDAKA
+874 CGTAVYLTASSNAAKA

-905 YTSDSTPTGAVFV
+905 YTPYSTPTGAVFV
-918 KYSAEFVLNNGTI
+918 KYSAEFVLNEGTI

-951 TKEHGTAFTMYSGTI
+951 TEEHGTAFTMNGGTI

-981 YSCSNRVSLLGG
+981 YSCSNHVSLLGG

-1003 GGVYSEGNTQIYTTL
+1003 GGVYSEGNTDIYTTL
-1018 HIQNAL
+1018 HIENAL

-1045 LYMQNGAVIYGNTA
+1045 LYMQDGAVIYGNTA

-1096 SDGFLYAPPGNLG
+1096 SDGFLYAPAGNRG
-1109 TSGQGTRYNA
+1109 TSGQGTRYNT

-1143 DGVSIPAVGSLIITG
+1143 DGVSIPATGSLIITG

-1172 GVVIGEATSLSNSI
+1172 GVVIGEATSLSYSI
-1186 SVKKVWD
+1186 SVKKAWD

-1214 GDVVSTAE
+1214 GDIVSTAE
-1222 LTSENG
+1222 LTGENG
-1228 WQYTFTDLP
+1228 WQHTFTDLP
-1237 LSPNHY
+1237 LSPDHY

-1332 LPESSYSVTE
+1332 LPEGTYSVTE

-1357 GGFIITNTYERPLD
+1357 GGFIITNTYERPLY
-1371 PEPIEPIP
+1371 PEPIEPIDPIP

-1390 PPIVPETTGNE
+1390 PPIVPGTTGNE
-1401 PSPPSTEETTSVPPT
+1401 PNPPSTEETTSVPPT
-1416 EPTEESTEERSA
+1416 EPTEESTDESTEERSA

-1461 PVFLLMFAGVG
+1461 PVFLLMFAGAG

>member
-1 MEAGCTIFLRW
+1 
-12 YTPPCGTRFAA
+12 
-23 HEHNDNAK
+23 
-31 ERNTA
+31 

-69 VEDWEGAADF
+69 VEDREDIADY
-79 TDDSYSSSEQ
+79 TDDSYSSGYSSSEQ

-106 AAEVVAEED
+106 AAEVIAEED

-123 IDKAADSIEETE
+123 IDRAADSIEETE
-135 PEDEVQVS
+135 PEDEVQNT
-143 DAAKDRNDLENPD
+143 DAAEDRNDREYPD
-156 EETES
+156 EETKS
-161 DTQNPWE
+161 GTNPGE

-202 PFSYYDDNA
+202 PFSYYDDDA
-211 LEEEMDD
+211 SEEEMDD

-227 TMAHENYAYTDVSGT
+227 TMAHEDYAYTDVSSGT
-242 KYTVD
+242 EYMVD

-253 ATIWELTTSSGEAE
+253 AKIWKLTTSSGEAE
-267 CILPSTIYYTGD
+267 CILPSTIYYTD
-279 DGVQEP
+279 DDDVPEP
-285 APYTVTELSL
+285 TPYTVTELRFSPYGN
-295 SYYSGVTSDNNNY
+295 SVTSVNNNY
-308 TSLVLPD
+308 TALVLPD
-315 TLTDIRRSLS
+315 TLTDIGGSLS

-340 VFNATLQNMMELK
+340 VFNATLQYMKQLR
-353 TLTFDEGVEEIASGS
+353 TLTFEEGVEEIASGS
-368 VVSGCTK
+368 VVSGCKNLT
-375 LETIHLP
+375 TIHLP

-404 LPEGIAITEGSTFSK
+404 LPEGIAITEGSTFSE
-419 CTSLKSIELPASITT
+419 CTSLKSITLPASITT
-434 IPRSMFAG
+434 IPSYMFAG

-458 GNGAFG
+458 GNSAFK
-464 SVTDWN
+464 S
-470 GHETADT
+470 DT

-502 TTVDLHN
+502 KTVDLHS

-521 KELSGEIDLSKLEVI
+521 DALSGEIDLSNLEEI
-536 PGNAFCYD
+536 PGHAFCYD
-544 SKITSVITCPTLK
+544 PNITSVITCPTLR

-565 WAGIS
+565 WADIS
-570 TISLPETLNSIG
+570 TISLPETLKSIG
-582 EYTFFLASLS
+582 TYTFYKASLS
-592 GTVALPDSLTKLG
+592 GTVALPDSLTQLG
-605 ANAFNGCEEI
+605 ASAFSGCEKV

-627 PSNAF
+627 PKDAF
-632 DGCRKLTTI
+632 DGCKPKTI
-641 TVNNRQ
+641 TVNNRR
-647 EDVKI
+647 EDVHI
-652 PKIDRV
+652 PEIDGV

-669 DDDKVSTATDALSLQ
+669 DNDKVSNAEGALSLQ
-684 DAVKQAA
+684 QAVDQA
-691 TNGTPVTIEK
+691 NGTPVTIEK
-701 DIRLDEPVTI
+701 DIRLDEPVRI
-711 TAEQKVEITATENH
+711 AAGQRVEITANTNC

-732 QNLANLFVVEA
+732 KDLTNLFVVEE

-769 KTTIN
+769 KTTID
-774 GNVVIEKSTLEGNNI
+774 GNVVIEKSTLEGDSM
-789 GVIEDKG
+789 GVIEDNG
-796 SSAKLILENGTIQNH
+796 SSAELILENGTIQNH
-811 KIRGAHSASIRV
+811 KIRGALSASIRV

-833 GTIRDNIANT
+833 GTIQDNIANT

-860 FTMNE
+860 FTMNG

-874 CGTAVYLTASNDAKA
+874 CGTAVYLTASSNAAKA

-898 SNNESHS
+898 SNNESRS
-905 YTSDSTPTGAVFV
+905 YTPYSTPTGAVFV

-931 TGNCAY
+931 TGNCAHD
-937 GGAGGGVAVMDELP
+937 GAGGGVAVMDELP
-951 TKEHGTAFTMYSGTI
+951 TEEHGTAFTMNGGTI

-971 SGYRCSGGGI
+971 SGSRCSGGGI
-981 YSCSNRVSLLGG
+981 YSCSNYVSLLGG

-1003 GGVYSEGNTQIYTTL
+1003 GGVYSEGNTEIYTTL
-1018 HIQNAL
+1018 HIENAL

-1036 WFCPTGDAK
+1036 WFCPTG
-1045 LYMQNGAVIYGNTA
+1045 YMQDGAVIYGNTA

-1096 SDGFLYAPPGNLG
+1096 SDGFLYAPAGNRG
-1109 TSGQGTRYNA
+1109 TAGQGTRYNT

-1143 DGVSIPAVGSLIITG
+1143 DGVSIPATGSLIITG

-1172 GVVIGEATSLSNSI
+1172 GVVIGEATSLSYSI
-1186 SVKKVWD
+1186 SVKKAWD

-1198 DTQPSG
+1198 DTQPSS

-1214 GDVVSTAE
+1214 GDIVSTAE
-1222 LTSENG
+1222 LTGENG
-1228 WQYTFTDLP
+1228 WQHTFTDLP
-1237 LSPNHY
+1237 LSPDHY

-1332 LPESSYSVTE
+1332 LPEGTYSVTE

-1357 GGFIITNTYERPLD
+1357 GGFIITNTYERPLY
-1371 PEPIEPIP
+1371 PEPIEPIDPIP

-1390 PPIVPETTGNE
+1390 PPIVPGTTGNE
-1401 PSPPSTEETTSVPPT
+1401 PNPPSTEETTSVPPT
-1416 EPTEESTEERSA
+1416 EPTEESTEESTEERSA

-1442 TPSVSAKPPKLI
+1442 TSSVSAKPPKLI

-1461 PVFLLMFAGVG
+1461 PVFLLMFAGAG

>member
-1 MEAGCTIFLRW
+1 
-12 YTPPCGTRFAA
+12 
-23 HEHNDNAK
+23 
-31 ERNTA
+31 

-69 VEDWEGAADF
+69 VEDREDIADY
-79 TDDSYSSSEQ
+79 TGDSYSSGYSSSEQ

-106 AAEVVAEED
+106 AAEVIAEED

-123 IDKAADSIEETE
+123 IDRAADSIEETE
-135 PEDEVQVS
+135 SEDEVQDT
-143 DAAKDRNDLENPD
+143 DAAEDRNDREDSD
-156 EETES
+156 EETRS
-161 DTQNPWE
+161 GTNPGE
-168 AGPSDA
+168 TGPSDA

-180 PDSWEETPKIDSEL
+180 SDSWEETPKIDSEL

-202 PFSYYDDNA
+202 PFSYYDDDA
-211 LEEEMDD
+211 SEEEMDD

-227 TMAHENYAYTDVSGT
+227 TMAHEDYAYTDVSSGT
-242 KYTVD
+242 EYMVD

-253 ATIWELTTSSGEAE
+253 AKIWKLTTSSGEAK
-267 CILPSTIYYTGD
+267 CILPSTIYYTDD
-279 DGVQEP
+279 DGVPEP
-285 APYTVTELSL
+285 NPYTVTELRFSPYGN
-295 SYYSGVTSDNNNY
+295 SVTSVNNNY
-308 TSLVLPD
+308 TALVLPD
-315 TLTDIRRSLS
+315 TLTDIGGSLS

-340 VFNATLQNMMELK
+340 VFNATLQYMKQLR
-353 TLTFDEGVEEIASGS
+353 TLTFEEGVEEIASGS
-368 VVSGCTK
+368 VVSGCKSLT
-375 LETIHLP
+375 TIHLP

-404 LPEGIAITEGSTFSK
+404 LPEGIAITEGSTFSE
-419 CTSLKSIELPASITT
+419 CTSLESIELPASITT
-434 IPRSMFAG
+434 IPSYMFAG

-458 GNGAFG
+458 GNSAFK
-464 SVTDWN
+464 S
-470 GHETADT
+470 DT

-502 TTVDLHN
+502 ETVDLHS
-509 VTTMEYGAFQGC
+509 VTTMEYAAFQGC
-521 KELSGEIDLSKLEVI
+521 DALSGEIDLSNLEVI
-536 PGNAFCYD
+536 PGHAFCYD
-544 SKITSVITCPTLK
+544 PNITSVVTCPTLR

-582 EYTFFLASLS
+582 TYTFYKSSLS
-592 GTVALPDSLTKLG
+592 GTVALPDSLTQLG
-605 ANAFNGCEEI
+605 ASAFSGCEKV

-627 PSNAF
+627 PKDAF
-632 DGCRKLTTI
+632 DGCTNLKTI
-641 TVNNRQ
+641 TVNNRR
-647 EDVKI
+647 EDVHI
-652 PKIDRV
+652 PEIDGV
-658 TVTYTIPSLTA
+658 TVTYTIPSLEAT
-669 DDDKVSTATDALSLQ
+669 DDKVSNAEGALSLQ
-684 DAVKQAA
+684 QAVDQA
-691 TNGTPVTIEK
+691 NGPVTIEIEK
-701 DIRLDEPVTI
+701 NICLNAPVRI
-711 TAEQKVEITATENH
+711 AAGQRVEITANTNC

-732 QNLANLFVVEA
+732 KDLTNLFVVEE

-769 KTTIN
+769 KTTID
-774 GNVVIEKSTLEGNNI
+774 GNVVIEKSTLEGNDM
-789 GVIEDKG
+789 GVIEDNG
-796 SSAKLILENGTIQNH
+796 SSAELILENGTIQNH
-811 KIRGAHSASIRV
+811 KIRGALSASIRV

-833 GTIRDNIANT
+833 GTIQDNIANT
-843 SSSDS
+843 PSSDS

-860 FTMNE
+860 FTMNG

-874 CGTAVYLTASNDAKA
+874 CGTAVYLTASSNAAKA
-889 RFTMNGGTL
+889 RFTMNSGPL
-898 SNNESHS
+898 SNNESRS
-905 YTSDSTPTGAVFV
+905 YTPNSTPTGAVFV

-951 TKEHGTAFTMYSGTI
+951 TEEHGTAFTMNGGTI

-981 YSCSNRVSLLGG
+981 YSCSNYVSLLGG

-1003 GGVYSEGNTQIYTTL
+1003 GGVYSEGNTEIYTTL
-1018 HIQNAL
+1018 HIENAL

-1045 LYMQNGAVIYGNTA
+1045 LYMQDGAVIYGNTA

-1096 SDGFLYAPPGNLG
+1096 SDGFLYAPAGNRG
-1109 TSGQGTRYNA
+1109 TSGQGTRYNT

-1143 DGVSIPAVGSLIITG
+1143 DGVSIPATGSLIITG

-1172 GVVIGEATSLSNSI
+1172 GVVIGEATSLSYSI
-1186 SVKKVWD
+1186 SVKKAWD

-1214 GDVVSTAE
+1214 GDIVSTAE
-1222 LTSENG
+1222 LTGENG
-1228 WQYTFTDLP
+1228 WQHTFTDLP
-1237 LSPNHY
+1237 LSPDHY

-1269 TYLTTPTPDVPAVTI
+1269 TY
-1284 SVPVEKKWV
+1284 
-1293 NDYKW
+1293 
-1298 ERPASIHVS
+1298 
-1307 LWNGDAKVKE
+1307 
-1317 ADLTADMGWTYIFED
+1317 
-1332 LPESSYSVTE
+1332 
-1342 DAVPGYETLIERSDA
+1342 
-1357 GGFIITNTYERPLD
+1357 ERPLY
-1371 PEPIEPIP
+1371 PEPIEPIDPIP

-1390 PPIVPETTGNE
+1390 PPIVPGTTGNE
-1401 PSPPSTEETTSVPPT
+1401 PNPPSTEETTSVPPT
-1416 EPTEESTEERSA
+1416 EPTEESTEESTEERSA

-1442 TPSVSAKPPKLI
+1442 TPSVSANPPKLI

-1461 PVFLLMFAGVG
+1461 PVFLLMFAGAG

>member
-1 MEAGCTIFLRW
+1 
-12 YTPPCGTRFAA
+12 
-23 HEHNDNAK
+23 
-31 ERNTA
+31 
-36 MKKRLLAGLLAT
+36 
-48 SIALSISMGA
+48 
-58 FPAMAATNDDF
+58 MAATNDDF
-69 VEDWEGAADF
+69 VEDREDIADF
-79 TDDSYSSSEQ
+79 TDDSYSSGYSSSEQ

-106 AAEVVAEED
+106 AAKVIAEED

-123 IDKAADSIEETE
+123 IDRAADSIEETE
-135 PEDEVQVS
+135 SEDEVQDT
-143 DAAKDRNDLENPD
+143 DAAEDRNDREDSD
-156 EETES
+156 EETRS
-161 DTQNPWE
+161 GTNPGE
-168 AGPSDA
+168 TGPSDA

-180 PDSWEETPKIDSEL
+180 SDSWEETPKIDSEL

-202 PFSYYDDNA
+202 PFSYYDDDA
-211 LEEEMDD
+211 SEEEMDD

-227 TMAHENYAYTDVSGT
+227 TMAHEDYAYTDVSSGT
-242 KYTVD
+242 EYMVD

-253 ATIWELTTSSGEAE
+253 AKIWKLTTSSGGAE
-267 CILPSTIYYTGD
+267 CILPSTIYYTD
-279 DGVQEP
+279 DDDVPEP
-285 APYTVTELSL
+285 TPYTVTELRFSPYGN
-295 SYYSGVTSDNNNY
+295 SVTSVNNNY
-308 TSLVLPD
+308 TALVLPD
-315 TLTDIRRSLS
+315 TLTDIGGSLS

-340 VFNATLQNMMELK
+340 VFNATLQYMKELR
-353 TLTFDEGVEEIASGS
+353 TLTFEEGVEEIASGS
-368 VVSGCTK
+368 VVSGCKNLT
-375 LETIHLP
+375 TIHLP

-404 LPEGIAITEGSTFSK
+404 LPEGIAITEGSTFSE
-419 CTSLKSIELPASITT
+419 CTSLKSITLPASITT
-434 IPRSMFAG
+434 IPSYMFAG

-458 GNGAFG
+458 GNSAFK
-464 SVTDWN
+464 S
-470 GHETADT
+470 DT

-502 TTVDLHN
+502 KTVDLHS

-521 KELSGEIDLSKLEVI
+521 DALSGEIDLSNLEEI
-536 PGNAFCYD
+536 PGHAFCYD
-544 SKITSVITCPTLK
+544 PNITSVITCPTLR

-565 WAGIS
+565 WADIS

-582 EYTFFLASLS
+582 TYTFYKASLS
-592 GTVALPDSLTKLG
+592 GTVALPDSLTQLG
-605 ANAFNGCEEI
+605 ASAFSGCEEVN
-615 EAIQIGSGLTDI
+615 AIQIGSGLKDI
-627 PSNAF
+627 PANAF
-632 DGCRKLTTI
+632 AGCTNLKTI
-641 TVNNRQ
+641 TVNNRR
-647 EDVKI
+647 EDVTI
-652 PKIDRV
+652 PKIDGV
-658 TVTYTIPSLTA
+658 TVTYTIPSLEAT
-669 DDDKVSTATDALSLQ
+669 DDKVSNAEGALSLQ
-684 DAVKQAA
+684 QAVDQA
-691 TNGTPVTIEK
+691 NGTPVTIEK
-701 DIRLDEPVTI
+701 DIRLDEPVRI
-711 TAEQKVEITATENH
+711 AAGQRVEITANTNC

-732 QNLANLFVVEA
+732 KDLTNLFVVEE

-769 KTTIN
+769 KTTID
-774 GNVVIEKSTLEGNNI
+774 GNVVIEKSTLEGDSM
-789 GVIEDKG
+789 GVIEDNG
-796 SSAKLILENGTIQNH
+796 SSAELILENGTIQNH
-811 KIRGAHSASIRV
+811 KIRGALSASIRV

-833 GTIRDNIANT
+833 GTIQDNIANT
-843 SSSDS
+843 PSSDS

-874 CGTAVYLTASNDAKA
+874 CGTAVYLTASSNAAKA

-905 YTSDSTPTGAVFV
+905 YTPYSTPTGAVFV
-918 KYSAEFVLNNGTI
+918 KYSAEFVLNEGTI

-951 TKEHGTAFTMYSGTI
+951 TEEHGTAFTMNGGTI

-981 YSCSNRVSLLGG
+981 YSCSNYVSLLGG

-1003 GGVYSEGNTQIYTTL
+1003 GGVYSEGNTEIYTTL
-1018 HIQNAL
+1018 HIENAL

-1045 LYMQNGAVIYGNTA
+1045 LYMQDGAVIYGNTA

-1096 SDGFLYAPPGNLG
+1096 SDGFLYAPAGNRG

-1143 DGVSIPAVGSLIITG
+1143 DGVSIPATGSLIITG

-1172 GVVIGEATSLSNSI
+1172 GVVIGEATSLSYSI
-1186 SVKKVWD
+1186 SVKKAWD

-1198 DTQPSG
+1198 DTQPSS

-1214 GDVVSTAE
+1214 GDIVSTAE
-1222 LTSENG
+1222 LTGENG
-1228 WQYTFTDLP
+1228 WQHTFTDLP

-1332 LPESSYSVTE
+1332 LPEGNYSVTE
-1342 DAVPGYETLIERSDA
+1342 DAVPGYKTLIERSDA
-1357 GGFIITNTYERPLD
+1357 GGFIITNTYERPLY
-1371 PEPIEPIP
+1371 PEPIEPIDPIP

-1390 PPIVPETTGNE
+1390 PPIVPGTTGNE
-1401 PSPPSTEETTSVPPT
+1401 PNPPSTEETTSVPPT
-1416 EPTEESTEERSA
+1416 EPTEESTEERST
-1428 ESDPEESPIKETQE
+1428 ESDPQESPIKETQE

-1461 PVFLLMFAGVG
+1461 PVFLLMFAGAG

>member
-1 MEAGCTIFLRW
+1 
-12 YTPPCGTRFAA
+12 
-23 HEHNDNAK
+23 
-31 ERNTA
+31 

-69 VEDWEGAADF
+69 VEDREDIADY
-79 TDDSYSSSEQ
+79 TDDSYSSGYSSSEQ

-106 AAEVVAEED
+106 AAEVIAEED

-123 IDKAADSIEETE
+123 IDRAADSIEETE
-135 PEDEVQVS
+135 PEDEVQNT
-143 DAAKDRNDLENPD
+143 DAAEDRNDREYPD
-156 EETES
+156 EETKS
-161 DTQNPWE
+161 GTNPGE

-202 PFSYYDDNA
+202 PFSYYDDDA
-211 LEEEMDD
+211 SEEEMDD

-227 TMAHENYAYTDVSGT
+227 TMAHEDYAYTDVSSGT
-242 KYTVD
+242 EYMVD
-247 LYTDHT
+247 LYTDH
-253 ATIWELTTSSGEAE
+253 AAKIWKLTTSSGEAE
-267 CILPSTIYYTGD
+267 CILPSTIYYTD
-279 DGVQEP
+279 ADGVPEP
-285 APYTVTELSL
+285 TPYTVTELRL
-295 SYYSGVTSDNNNY
+295 SYWSGVTSDNNNY
-308 TSLVLPD
+308 TALVLPD
-315 TLTDIRRSLS
+315 TLTDIGGSLS

-340 VFNATLQNMMELK
+340 VFNATLQNMKQLK

-368 VVSGCTK
+368 VVSGCKSLT
-375 LETIHLP
+375 TIHLP

-404 LPEGIAITEGSTFSK
+404 LPEGIAITEGSTFSE

-434 IPRSMFAG
+434 IPSYMFAG

-464 SVTDWN
+464 SVTDWKDQ
-470 GHETADT
+470 EIADT
-477 ALTEIPDLS
+477 VLTEIPDLS

-502 TTVDLHN
+502 ETVDLHS
-509 VTTMEYGAFQGC
+509 VTTMGYGAFQGC
-521 KELSGEIDLSKLEVI
+521 DALSGEIDLSNLEVI
-536 PGNAFCYD
+536 PGHAFCYD
-544 SKITSVITCPTLK
+544 PNITSVITCPTLR

-565 WAGIS
+565 WADIS

-582 EYTFFLASLS
+582 TYTFYKASLS
-592 GTVALPDSLTKLG
+592 GTVALPDSLTQLG
-605 ANAFNGCEEI
+605 ASAFSGCEEVN
-615 EAIQIGSGLTDI
+615 AIQIGSGLKDI
-627 PSNAF
+627 PANAF
-632 DGCRKLTTI
+632 AGCTNLKTI
-641 TVNNRQ
+641 TVNNRR
-647 EDVKI
+647 EDVTI
-652 PKIDRV
+652 PKIDGV
-658 TVTYTIPSLTA
+658 TVTYTIPSLEAT
-669 DDDKVSTATDALSLQ
+669 DDKVSNAEGALSLQ
-684 DAVKQAA
+684 QAVDQA
-691 TNGTPVTIEK
+691 NGPVTIEIEK
-701 DIRLDEPVTI
+701 NICLNAPVTI
-711 TAEQKVEITATENH
+711 AKGKQVEITANANENY
-725 NIFGNKD
+725 NLFGNKD
-732 QNLANLFVVEA
+732 ENLTNLFVVEE

-769 KTTIN
+769 KTTID
-774 GNVVIEKSTLEGNNI
+774 GNVVIEKSTLEGNDV
-789 GVIEDKG
+789 GVIEDNG
-796 SSAKLILENGTIQNH
+796 SSAELILENGTIQNH
-811 KIRGAHSASIRV
+811 KIRGALSASIRV

-833 GTIRDNIANT
+833 GTIQDNIANT

-860 FTMNE
+860 FTMNG

-874 CGTAVYLTASNDAKA
+874 CGTAVYLTASSNAAKA

-898 SNNESHS
+898 RNNESRS
-905 YTSDSTPTGAVFV
+905 YTPYSTPTGAVFV

-931 TGNCAY
+931 TGNCAHD
-937 GGAGGGVAVMDELP
+937 GAGGGVAVMDELP
-951 TKEHGTAFTMYSGTI
+951 TEEHGTAFTMNGGTI

-981 YSCSNRVSLLGG
+981 YSCSNYVSLLGG

-1003 GGVYSEGNTQIYTTL
+1003 GGVYSEGNTEIYTTL
-1018 HIQNAL
+1018 HIENAL

-1045 LYMQNGAVIYGNTA
+1045 LYMQDGAVIYGNTA

-1096 SDGFLYAPPGNLG
+1096 SDGFLYAPPGNRG

-1143 DGVSIPAVGSLIITG
+1143 DGVSVPAVGSLIITG

-1172 GVVIGEATSLSNSI
+1172 GVVIGEETSLSYSI
-1186 SVKKVWD
+1186 SVKKAWD

-1214 GDVVSTAE
+1214 GDIVSTAE
-1222 LTSENG
+1222 LTGENG
-1228 WQYTFTDLP
+1228 WQYTFTGLP
-1237 LSPNHY
+1237 LSPDHY

-1332 LPESSYSVTE
+1332 LPEGTYSVTE

-1357 GGFIITNTYERPLD
+1357 GGFIITNTYERPLY
-1371 PEPIEPIP
+1371 PEPIEPIDPIP

-1390 PPIVPETTGNE
+1390 PPIVPGTTGNE
-1401 PSPPSTEETTSVPPT
+1401 PNPPSTEETTSVPPT
-1416 EPTEESTEERSA
+1416 EPTEESTEESTEERSA

-1442 TPSVSAKPPKLI
+1442 TSSVSAKPPKLI

-1461 PVFLLMFAGVG
+1461 PVFLLMFAGAG

>member
-1 MEAGCTIFLRW
+1 
-12 YTPPCGTRFAA
+12 
-23 HEHNDNAK
+23 
-31 ERNTA
+31 

-69 VEDWEGAADF
+69 VEDREDIADY
-79 TDDSYSSSEQ
+79 TDDSYSSGYSSSEQ

-106 AAEVVAEED
+106 AAEVIAEED

-123 IDKAADSIEETE
+123 IDRAADSIEETE
-135 PEDEVQVS
+135 PEDEVQNT
-143 DAAKDRNDLENPD
+143 DAAEDRNDREDPD
-156 EETES
+156 EETKS
-161 DTQNPWE
+161 GTNPGE

-202 PFSYYDDNA
+202 PFSYYDDDA
-211 LEEEMDD
+211 SEEEMDD

-227 TMAHENYAYTDVSGT
+227 TMAHEDYAYTDVSSGT
-242 KYTVD
+242 EYMVD

-253 ATIWELTTSSGEAE
+253 AKIWKLTTSSGEAE
-267 CILPSTIYYTGD
+267 CILPSTIYYTD
-279 DGVQEP
+279 DDDVPEP
-285 APYTVTELSL
+285 TPYTVTELRFSPYGN
-295 SYYSGVTSDNNNY
+295 SVTSVNNNY
-308 TSLVLPD
+308 TALVLPD
-315 TLTDIRRSLS
+315 TLTDIGGSLS

-340 VFNATLQNMMELK
+340 VFNATLQYMKQLR
-353 TLTFDEGVEEIASGS
+353 TLTFEEGVEEIASGS
-368 VVSGCTK
+368 VVSGCKNLT
-375 LETIHLP
+375 TIHLP

-404 LPEGIAITEGSTFSK
+404 LPEGIAITEGSTFSE
-419 CTSLKSIELPASITT
+419 CTSLESIELPASITT
-434 IPRSMFAG
+434 IPSSMFAG

-470 GHETADT
+470 DQETADT

-502 TTVDLHN
+502 ETVDLHS
-509 VTTMEYGAFQGC
+509 VTTMGYGAFQGC
-521 KELSGEIDLSKLEVI
+521 DALSGEIDLSNLEVI
-536 PGNAFCYD
+536 PGHAFCYD
-544 SKITSVITCPTLK
+544 PNITSVITCPTLR

-565 WAGIS
+565 WADIS

-582 EYTFFLASLS
+582 TYTFYKASLS
-592 GTVALPDSLTKLG
+592 GTVALPDSLTQLG
-605 ANAFNGCEEI
+605 ASAFSGCEEVN
-615 EAIQIGSGLTDI
+615 AIQIGSGLKDI
-627 PSNAF
+627 PANAF
-632 DGCRKLTTI
+632 AGCTNLKTI
-641 TVNNRQ
+641 TVNNRR
-647 EDVKI
+647 EDVTI
-652 PKIDRV
+652 PKIDGV
-658 TVTYTIPSLTA
+658 TVTYTIPSLEAT
-669 DDDKVSTATDALSLQ
+669 DDKVSNAEGALSLQ
-684 DAVKQAA
+684 QAVDQA
-691 TNGTPVTIEK
+691 NGPVTIEIEK
-701 DIRLDEPVTI
+701 NICLNAPVTI
-711 TAEQKVEITATENH
+711 AKGKQVEITANANENY
-725 NIFGNKD
+725 NLFGNKD
-732 QNLANLFVVEA
+732 ENLTNLFVVEP

-769 KTTIN
+769 KTTID
-774 GNVVIEKSTLEGNNI
+774 GNVVIEKSTLEGNDV
-789 GVIEDKG
+789 GVIEDNG
-796 SSAKLILENGTIQNH
+796 SSAELILENGTIQNH
-811 KIRGAHSASIRV
+811 KIRGARSASIRV

-833 GTIRDNIANT
+833 GTIQANIANT

-860 FTMNE
+860 FTMNG

-874 CGTAVYLTASNDAKA
+874 CGTAVYLTASSNAAKA
-889 RFTMNGGTL
+889 RFTMNGGSL
-898 SNNESHS
+898 SNNESRS
-905 YTSDSTPTGAVFV
+905 YTPNSTPTGAVFV
-918 KYSAEFVLNNGTI
+918 KYSAEFVLNDGTI
-931 TGNCAY
+931 TGNCAHD
-937 GGAGGGVAVMDELP
+937 GAGGGVAVMDELP
-951 TKEHGTAFTMYSGTI
+951 TEEHGTAFTMNGGTI

-981 YSCSNRVSLLGG
+981 YSCSNYVSLLGG

-1003 GGVYSEGNTQIYTTL
+1003 GGVYSEGNTEIYTTL
-1018 HIQNAL
+1018 HIENAL

-1045 LYMQNGAVIYGNTA
+1045 LYMQDGAVIYGNTA

-1096 SDGFLYAPPGNLG
+1096 SDGFLYAPPGNRG
-1109 TSGQGTRYNA
+1109 TSGQGTRYNT

-1143 DGVSIPAVGSLIITG
+1143 DGVSIPATGSLIITG

-1172 GVVIGEATSLSNSI
+1172 GVVIGEATSLSYSI
-1186 SVKKVWD
+1186 SVKKAWD
-1193 NPGYE
+1193 NPGHE

-1214 GDVVSTAE
+1214 GDIVSTAE
-1222 LTSENG
+1222 LTGENG

-1237 LSPNHY
+1237 LSPDHY

-1332 LPESSYSVTE
+1332 LPEGTYSVTE

-1357 GGFIITNTYERPLD
+1357 GGFIITNTYERPLY
-1371 PEPIEPIP
+1371 PEPIEPIDPIP

-1390 PPIVPETTGNE
+1390 PPIVPGTTGNE
-1401 PSPPSTEETTSVPPT
+1401 PNPPSTEETTSVPPT
-1416 EPTEESTEERSA
+1416 EPTKESTEESTEERSA

-1461 PVFLLMFAGVG
+1461 PVFLLMFAGAG

>member
-1 MEAGCTIFLRW
+1 
-12 YTPPCGTRFAA
+12 
-23 HEHNDNAK
+23 
-31 ERNTA
+31 

-69 VEDWEGAADF
+69 VEDREDIADY
-79 TDDSYSSSEQ
+79 TDDSYSSGYSSSEQ

-106 AAEVVAEED
+106 AAEVIAEED

-123 IDKAADSIEETE
+123 IDRAADSIEETE
-135 PEDEVQVS
+135 PEDEVQNT
-143 DAAKDRNDLENPD
+143 DAAEDRNDREDSD
-156 EETES
+156 EETKS
-161 DTQNPWE
+161 GTNPGE
-168 AGPSDA
+168 TGPSDA

-202 PFSYYDDNA
+202 PFSYYDDDA
-211 LEEEMDD
+211 SEEEMDD

-227 TMAHENYAYTDVSGT
+227 TMAHEDYAYTDVSSGT
-242 KYTVD
+242 EYMVD

-253 ATIWELTTSSGEAE
+253 AKIWKLTTSSGGAE
-267 CILPSTIYYTGD
+267 CILPSTIYYTD
-279 DGVQEP
+279 DDDVPEP
-285 APYTVTELSL
+285 TPYTVTELRFSPYGN
-295 SYYSGVTSDNNNY
+295 SVTSVNNNY
-308 TSLVLPD
+308 TALVLPD
-315 TLTDIRRSLS
+315 TLTDIGGSLS

-340 VFNATLQNMMELK
+340 VFNATLQYMKQLR
-353 TLTFDEGVEEIASGS
+353 TLTFEEGVEEIASGS
-368 VVSGCTK
+368 VVSGCKNLT
-375 LETIHLP
+375 TIHLP

-404 LPEGIAITEGSTFSK
+404 LPEGIAITEGSTFSE

-434 IPRSMFAG
+434 IPSYMFAG

-458 GNGAFG
+458 GNSAFK
-464 SVTDWN
+464 S
-470 GHETADT
+470 DT

-502 TTVDLHN
+502 KTVDLHS

-521 KELSGEIDLSKLEVI
+521 DALSGEIDLSNLEEI

-544 SKITSVITCPTLK
+544 PNITSVITCPTLR

-565 WAGIS
+565 WADIS
-570 TISLPETLNSIG
+570 TISLPETLKSIG
-582 EYTFFLASLS
+582 TYTFYKASLS
-592 GTVALPDSLTKLG
+592 GTVALPDSLTQLG
-605 ANAFNGCEEI
+605 ASAFSGCEKV

-627 PSNAF
+627 PKDAF
-632 DGCRKLTTI
+632 DGCTNLKTI
-641 TVNNRQ
+641 TVNNRR
-647 EDVKI
+647 EDVTI
-652 PKIDRV
+652 PKIDGV

-669 DDDKVSTATDALSLQ
+669 DNDKVSNAEGALSLQ
-684 DAVKQAA
+684 QAVDQA
-691 TNGTPVTIEK
+691 NGPVTIEIEK
-701 DIRLDEPVTI
+701 DIRLDEPVRI
-711 TAEQKVEITATENH
+711 AAGQRVEITANENC

-732 QNLANLFVVEA
+732 ENLANLFVVEE

-769 KTTIN
+769 KTTID
-774 GNVVIEKSTLEGNNI
+774 GNVVIEKSTLEGDSM
-789 GVIEDKG
+789 GVIEDNG
-796 SSAKLILENGTIQNH
+796 SSAELILENGTIQNH
-811 KIRGAHSASIRV
+811 KIRGALSASIRV

-833 GTIRDNIANT
+833 GTIQDNIANT
-843 SSSDS
+843 PSSDS

-874 CGTAVYLTASNDAKA
+874 CGTAVYLTASNNAAKA

-898 SNNESHS
+898 SNNESRS
-905 YTSDSTPTGAVFV
+905 YTPYSTPTGAVFV

-931 TGNCAY
+931 TGNCAH

-951 TKEHGTAFTMYSGTI
+951 REEHGTAFTMNGGTI

-981 YSCSNRVSLLGG
+981 YSCSNHVSLLGG

-1003 GGVYSEGNTQIYTTL
+1003 GGVYSEGNTEIYTTL
-1018 HIQNAL
+1018 HIENAL

-1045 LYMQNGAVIYGNTA
+1045 LYMQDGAVIYGNTA

-1096 SDGFLYAPPGNLG
+1096 SDGFLYAPAGNRG
-1109 TSGQGTRYNA
+1109 TSGQGTRYNT

-1143 DGVSIPAVGSLIITG
+1143 DGVSIPATGSLIITG

-1172 GVVIGEATSLSNSI
+1172 GVVIGEATSLSYSI
-1186 SVKKVWD
+1186 SVKKAWD

-1214 GDVVSTAE
+1214 GDIVSTAE
-1222 LTSENG
+1222 LTGENG
-1228 WQYTFTDLP
+1228 WQHTFTDLP
-1237 LSPNHY
+1237 LSPDHY

-1332 LPESSYSVTE
+1332 LPEGTYSVTE

-1357 GGFIITNTYERPLD
+1357 GGFIITNTYERPLY
-1371 PEPIEPIP
+1371 PEPIEPIDPIP

-1390 PPIVPETTGNE
+1390 PPIVPGTTGNE
-1401 PSPPSTEETTSVPPT
+1401 PNPPSTEETTSVPPT
-1416 EPTEESTEERSA
+1416 EPTEESTEESTEERSA

-1442 TPSVSAKPPKLI
+1442 TSSVSAKPPKLI

-1461 PVFLLMFAGVG
+1461 PVFLLMFAGAG